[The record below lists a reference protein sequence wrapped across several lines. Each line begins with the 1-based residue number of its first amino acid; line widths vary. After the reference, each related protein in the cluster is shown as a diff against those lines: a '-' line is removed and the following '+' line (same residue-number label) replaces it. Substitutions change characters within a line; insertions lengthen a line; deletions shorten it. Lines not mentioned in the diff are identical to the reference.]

1 MFAQPLPLFFM
12 KKRII
17 SFILL
22 IILLL
27 TLSIDAFAAEATTIV
42 FTEQG
47 LQTGSYDKII
57 SASITLGEDEDFSST
72 YSTIYLVTA
81 TNADV
86 KFQNN
91 ASRYFDWA
99 EYKFLSADAEDMW
112 TVGTTYSVNDSALN
126 GVSVTKDQL
135 KAAGIPDE
143 AYDTSCSAFYLI
155 GFDGSYV
162 NSGIDF
168 AVLVQ
173 VKAES
178 TTIPFTEQGL
188 QTGSYDKIISASVTL
203 GEDEDFASTYSTI
216 YLVTATNADVKFQN
230 NASRYFDWAEYKFL
244 SADAEDMW
252 TVGTTYSVNDSA
264 LNGVSVTK
272 DQLKAA
278 GIPDEAY
285 DTSCSAFYLIGF
297 DGSYVNSGI
306 DFAVLVQVKGAA
318 TSLTDA
324 QKKPLTDLLA
334 TVADGNDKYV
344 QSGDRYNGKPADT
357 ITSKNGSFWA
367 EFTAVNGP
375 RAKAQKALQDAKTE
389 ADITAAVA
397 ELQAAISKLIPASQ
411 LNATYLYETLQQ
423 YNYGEEYLENC
434 TVPSAQGFRAVRS
447 EAQNYFDTLF
457 NSDGSATGVNIAANQ
472 KTADDYADALKNYT
486 LVFNDQVDEAKVNL
500 RTIQALAKR
509 YAMTENSGKY
519 TGESWTAFET
529 ARKAATDYAAA
540 HSVSEYISDAE
551 VKQYAALTR
560 EFLSAAY
567 GLTSASDTVTVTF
580 SYTDDLHLRVPNPN
594 DPYNQMVDPVG
605 NKPQIQTVTL
615 NRGATLADLWTKTG
629 YKPSRSYYGVSEYS
643 VWHTFVNGTMLYGV
657 TPGAKQDLA
666 DDSYVLKD
674 GDKIQL
680 THMDWPSYTFN
691 YIYRAAVDWTSM
703 TNSLAALRFKETGA
717 QNVGAG
723 EEATLTVE
731 RTSAHLWTYTGSY
744 NPYEGATIAAYGP
757 QNKDGSYPDTPILS
771 ETTSDASG
779 SVSFKLYQEGKYLV
793 TAYDARANDEDSAIF
808 YSGTVAA
815 PYLELTV
822 GDATQPD
829 AVRAELKAALDK
841 VYNAYPKKIFGD
853 DTWAE
858 IEAAYKVAVATL
870 NDSTATTG
878 EAYLAQQAAIRTI
891 QSKQTE
897 TIQANKTALET
908 FRTNL
913 NKLPDDVN
921 KITASASVK
930 EAATT
935 LIQCYT
941 SMNSYQRSQLTNS
954 EKAKYDKIKA
964 YMDEKGEK
972 LPEAEKYKLTLNT
985 VVRGGTEEDTEA
997 INAMIANLRNNPAK
1011 MDRAEG
1017 GKYDRTQAINIVTPY
1032 TFGAYDG
1039 KTELFSKTFSET
1051 DPLIPVRIYTG
1062 VDYAAYFQTRNAN
1075 GTYTTASTRWSI
1087 SDEDLSIVLTREG
1100 TNTTPGVYGTEG
1112 HLTVKIGDTE
1122 YEVKSITY
1130 EGISRSDVISGTQ
1143 RVYDDSGYKGKSTEV
1158 VNVDIPD
1165 AYLGFAMPYND
1176 VTVTITWG
1184 PVESDSAKLE
1194 TARKTATNVVKAKYN
1209 ALVAANEY
1217 DAEHRDE
1224 LDAALATGLT
1234 EIKNATSESDV
1245 IAARKKAVSAME
1257 KVPTIGSS
1265 SESGKVG
1272 EHYPYSGSEVVG
1284 RVHVIVENTTYLDES
1299 LPDSLKKT
1307 IVKGYY
1313 DLTKDDSMMTVALK
1327 ALEGA
1332 GCTWNRGGYDYG
1344 TTYLASVEKDGGTL
1358 AEFTGGPNS
1367 GWMGTKNDWFVNA
1380 SFSEFRYQ
1388 NGGLA
1393 DGDEIHLMYT
1403 TKLGADIG
1411 GTWSGTDTSL
1421 QSLIVS
1427 GAELSPAFSGSTTN
1441 YVLTI
1446 PDEATGVTVRFTA
1459 ANKNYQARMYL
1470 NSYKDENSRYMSGDM
1485 LSVTSGD
1492 VIYVGVGERAWGSM
1506 NNGGTA
1512 TKYTIQVVKSGD
1524 AKELVEIIDDL
1535 PAASRLTLDDART
1548 VRMARSLFDALDPA
1562 AQATF
1567 KKDHKAQY
1575 NKLAACEKVI
1585 DDMAAADA
1593 VTTAANN
1600 LPSKPNLRDKA
1611 TFYAAKV
1618 ALDALTADQK
1628 QYLTAET
1635 ISVINQA
1642 YEQVLEMDLN
1652 HVQWLIDEL
1661 PDEDKVTLADKKQ
1674 IDAAKAAYD
1683 ALPDQTGVDA
1693 TRLGKAIAALK
1704 KLEQGGSG
1712 EDTGYS
1718 EYLKKALANIKKKV
1732 PTPTIGSSSGE
1743 WAVLALARGNADVL
1757 NSYYDGYYDRV
1768 VAYVRDNIS
1777 SGKLNADK
1785 STDNA
1790 RIALALTAIGEDPT
1804 SVGGHNL
1811 LTALDDVTYDLKQ
1824 GINGP
1829 IWALIAL
1836 DSKNY
1841 TSSSRDQLIKAILD
1855 GRTND
1860 GGWALDGNATDVDM
1874 TAMAIQALAPYYNKS
1889 NETVKDAVD
1898 TALAWLSTK
1907 QSSDGGFS
1915 SWGKANAESCAQ
1927 VIVALSALNIDAD
1940 TDSRF
1945 VKNGHSALEN
1955 LLTFE
1960 QADGSFFHVSDGSD
1974 GNNQMTSEQGTYALV
1989 AYDRFK
1995 TGKNSLYNMTDAVK
2009 RADASAQEVIDM
2021 INQIGYVDES
2031 SYTAIAEA
2039 RNAYDE
2045 LSTEDQAKVT
2055 NYSTLTAAETSY
2067 KAILKQKQTDQ
2078 YKALKAHYDDLLN
2091 DKTKKYGTA
2100 AKKKL
2105 ASILQQA
2112 QTDMNSAVSCE
2123 RVTDIYEKAI
2133 ADLDAVKPGDIEV
2146 TFRLI
2151 GALEATQDVDLTTD
2165 SYLPEYVT
2173 WVPTKTY
2180 ALQENATVYD
2190 LFTEAM
2196 SDAGLRYIGA
2206 ENNYV
2211 STIYAPSC
2219 LGGYALSEF
2228 TNGKKSGWMYTV
2240 NGKHP
2245 NQGLKNWTLNDG
2257 DVVIWHYVND
2267 YSCEVADWFNDSQYP
2282 SLGDGSYY
2290 NSWLRARD
2298 ITPEQYVQQLLAKI
2312 LTVGKH
2318 GTVEPKLT
2326 FQHIGKSVT
2335 FTFKPDTGYKVKDV
2349 KVNGKSVGAVKTYT
2363 IDKLTVSTRIEVEFT
2378 DESLPF
2384 TDVRESDWF
2393 YDDVVFAYENGLF
2406 SGTSD
2411 TTFSP
2416 NTSMTRAMLVTV
2428 LYRLEGQPAVNGRS
2442 GFSDVQ
2448 YNGYY
2453 EDAVT
2458 WAADNG
2464 IVNGTSTSTFSPN
2477 VNVTREQMA
2486 AILYRYAQYKKYNTA
2501 ASSSLNSFSDHT
2513 SVSGYAVAS
2522 LQWSVAEKLVN
2533 GSNGKLMPTGNAS
2546 RAQVAAILHRFAENV
2561 AKTTK

>member
-1 MFAQPLPLFFM
+1 MQKTKKVLSFLLCIAIICGMFSLPVFADNMSNIKVFASGEELSVQVIGTANFVEAETPYTLYYAKAPFGTTQITVSLESGWFVPETCFGGTVEDDSVSLENAVENDALAEVIEGMSGDGLINITDASLIASSDVISDLIYFSNEEFEGAPLD
-12 KKRII
+12 
-17 SFILL
+17 ILL
-22 IILLL
+22 IQ
-27 TLSIDAFAAEATTIV
+27 V
-42 FTEQG
+42 
-47 LQTGSYDKII
+47 
-57 SASITLGEDEDFSST
+57 ST
-72 YSTIYLVTA
+72 
-81 TNADV
+81 
-86 KFQNN
+86 
-91 ASRYFDWA
+91 
-99 EYKFLSADAEDMW
+99 
-112 TVGTTYSVNDSALN
+112 
-126 GVSVTKDQL
+126 
-135 KAAGIPDE
+135 
-143 AYDTSCSAFYLI
+143 
-155 GFDGSYV
+155 V
-162 NSGIDF
+162 NSGGN
-168 AVLVQ
+168 VLDDTKKAPLSNLLET
-173 VKAES
+173 VK
-178 TTIPFTEQGL
+178 
-188 QTGSYDKIISASVTL
+188 
-203 GEDEDFASTYSTI
+203 
-216 YLVTATNADVKFQN
+216 
-230 NASRYFDWAEYKFL
+230 
-244 SADAEDMW
+244 
-252 TVGTTYSVNDSA
+252 
-264 LNGVSVTK
+264 
-272 DQLKAA
+272 
-278 GIPDEAY
+278 
-285 DTSCSAFYLIGF
+285 
-297 DGSYVNSGI
+297 
-306 DFAVLVQVKGAA
+306 
-318 TSLTDA
+318 
-324 QKKPLTDLLA
+324 
-334 TVADGNDKYV
+334 DGNSNYYLTN
-344 QSGDRYNGKPADT
+344 DRYNGKESDT
-357 ITSKNGSFWA
+357 ISSKNGSFWA
-367 EFTAVNGP
+367 AFTAANGP
-375 RAKAQKALQDAKTE
+375 RSKAQNILDTATTE
-389 ADITAAVA
+389 DQITAAVA
-397 ELQAAISKLIPASQ
+397 ELETAISKLIPTSQ

-423 YNYGEEYLENC
+423 YNYGEEHLENC

-457 NSDGSATGVNIAANQ
+457 NSDGSATSVNIAANQ

-509 YAMTENSGKY
+509 YAMTENGGKY
-519 TGESWTAFET
+519 TEESWTAFEA
-529 ARKAATDYAAA
+529 AREAATDYAAK

-560 EFLSAAY
+560 NFLSAAY

-615 NRGATLADLWTKTG
+615 DRGATLADLWTTTG

-744 NPYEGATIAAYGP
+744 SPYEGATIAAYGP
-757 QNKDGSYPDTPILS
+757 QNEDGSYPETPILS

-858 IEAAYKVAVATL
+858 IEAAYKAAVATL

-954 EKAKYDKIKA
+954 EKAKYDKIKT
-964 YMDEKGEK
+964 YMDANGAS
-972 LPEAEKYKLTLNT
+972 LPKAETYKLTLN
-985 VVRGGTEEDTEA
+985 VVGDSDESTA
-997 INAMIANLRNNPAK
+997 ALNAMIDDLRNNPAK

-1017 GKYDRTQAINIVTPY
+1017 GKHDHTQAINIVTPY

-1039 KTELFSKTFSET
+1039 KTELFAKTFSET
-1051 DPLIPVRIYTG
+1051 DPLTPVRIYTG
-1062 VDYAAYFQTRNAN
+1062 VDYAAYFQTRNAK
-1075 GTYTTASTRWSI
+1075 GKYTPESATWSI
-1087 SDEDLSIVLTREG
+1087 SDEDLSIVLTLEG

-1112 HLTVKIGDTE
+1112 HLTVKIGETE

-1184 PVESDSAKLE
+1184 PVESDTEKLTKAKE
-1194 TARKTATNVVKAKYN
+1194 TATNIVNAKYN
-1209 ALVAANEY
+1209 ALVAANKY
-1217 DAEHRDE
+1217 DAEHRAE
-1224 LDAALATGLT
+1224 LDAALAAGLT
-1234 EIKNATSESDV
+1234 EIKNATTEADV

-1265 SESGKVG
+1265 AESGKVG
-1272 EHYPYSGSEVVG
+1272 ENFTKLYPDARTVG

-1299 LPDSLKKT
+1299 LPDSWKNP
-1307 IVKGYY
+1307 IVDGYY
-1313 DLTKDDSMMTVALK
+1313 DLTDCDSMMTVALK

-1332 GCTWNRGGYDYG
+1332 GYTWNRGGYDYG
-1344 TTYLASVEKDGGTL
+1344 TTYLASVEKDGYTL

-1380 SFSEFRYQ
+1380 SFSDFRYT

-1421 QSLIVS
+1421 QSMTVN
-1427 GAELSPAFSGSTTN
+1427 GGTELSPAFSSTTTS

-1446 PDEATGVTVRFTA
+1446 PEETTGVTVRFSA

-1548 VRMARSLFDALDPA
+1548 VRMARSLFDALDAA

-1567 KKDHKAQY
+1567 KTDHEAQY

-1585 DDMAAADA
+1585 DDMTAADA
-1593 VTTAANN
+1593 VTTAANKLPDPDN
-1600 LPSKPNLRDKA
+1600 LTLRDKE
-1611 TFYAAKV
+1611 TVYAAKA
-1618 ALDALTADQK
+1618 ALNALTADQE
-1628 QYLTAET
+1628 QYLTSET
-1635 ISVINQA
+1635 ISVIDQCYTRMLQMERNYVIQ
-1642 YEQVLEMDLN
+1642 
-1652 HVQWLIDEL
+1652 LIDNL
-1661 PDEDKVTLADKKQ
+1661 PDESAVTLADKKQ
-1674 IDAAKAAYD
+1674 INAAKAAYD
-1683 ALPDQTGVDA
+1683 ALPDKNGVDA
-1693 TRLGKAIAALK
+1693 TKLTKALAALE

-1712 EDTGYS
+1712 EDTGYK

-1855 GRTND
+1855 NRTSE

-1889 NETVKDAVD
+1889 NETVKAAVD
-1898 TALAWLSTK
+1898 TALTWLSTK

-1915 SWGKANAESCAQ
+1915 SWGNANAESCAQ

-1960 QADGSFFHVSDGSD
+1960 QADGSFLHTLPGSD
-1974 GNNQMTSEQGTYALV
+1974 KDNNQMSSEQGTYALV

-2021 INQIGYVDES
+2021 IDSIGEVNEY
-2031 SYTAIAEA
+2031 SYDAIAEA
-2039 RNAYDE
+2039 RSAYTK
-2045 LSTEDQAKVT
+2045 LSSADKEKVKAT
-2055 NYSTLTAAETSY
+2055 NYKTLTAAEDAY
-2067 KAILKQKQTDQ
+2067 KAILREKQSERYTE
-2078 YKALKAHYDDLLN
+2078 LKAHYDELLS

-2105 ASILQQA
+2105 LSVLQTA
-2112 QTDMNSAVSCE
+2112 QRDMNAAVSCE
-2123 RVTDIYEKAI
+2123 RVEEIFQKAMS
-2133 ADLDAVKPGDIEV
+2133 DLDAVKPGDIEV

-2206 ENNYV
+2206 ESNYV

-2219 LGGYALSEF
+2219 LGGYTLSEF

-2240 NGKHP
+2240 NGTHP
-2245 NQGLKNWTLNDG
+2245 NQGLKNWTLNDN
-2257 DVVIWHYVND
+2257 DVVVWHYVND
-2267 YSCEVADWFNDSQYP
+2267 YSHEVADWFNDPNYP
-2282 SLGDGSYY
+2282 SLGNGTYY
-2290 NSWLRARD
+2290 NGWLRAAD
-2298 ITPEQYVQQLLAKI
+2298 ISPEQYVNELLGKI
-2312 LTVGKH
+2312 LKVGKN

-2378 DESLPF
+2378 NGKLPF

-2393 YDDVVFAYENGLF
+2393 YEDVAFAYENGLF
-2406 SGTSD
+2406 AGTSD

-2416 NTSMTRAMLVTV
+2416 NASMTRAMLVTV

-2464 IVNGTSTSTFSPN
+2464 IVNGTSTTTFSPN
-2477 VNVTREQMA
+2477 ANVTREQMA
-2486 AILYRYAQYKKYNTA
+2486 AILYRYAQHKKYNTA
-2501 ASSSLNSFSDHT
+2501 ASSGLNGFTDHA
-2513 SVSGYAVAS
+2513 SVSGYAAAS
-2522 LQWSVAEKLVN
+2522 LEWAVAEKLVN
-2533 GSNGKLMPTGNAS
+2533 GSAGKLMPTGNAT
-2546 RAQVAAILHRFAENV
+2546 RAQVAAILHRFVENV
-2561 AKTTK
+2561 ATTK

>member
-1 MFAQPLPLFFM
+1 M
-12 KKRII
+12 
-17 SFILL
+17 L
-22 IILLL
+22 IIC
-27 TLSIDAFAAEATTIV
+27 LSLQVYAATETIEFGRDTV
-42 FTEQG
+42 N
-47 LQTGSYDKII
+47 SYDIKLTDQSLSCVTKSETI
-57 SASITLGEDEDFSST
+57 SIKTVYIKTIENDDVQFKSTLRLTTSNYGFLNQASTVTLTKTTAKQPKDLAGIS
-72 YSTIYLVTA
+72 VTA
-81 TNADV
+81 NDLIV
-86 KFQNN
+86 KG
-91 ASRYFDWA
+91 
-99 EYKFLSADAEDMW
+99 LSAD
-112 TVGTTYSVNDSALN
+112 S
-126 GVSVTKDQL
+126 
-135 KAAGIPDE
+135 
-143 AYDTSCSAFYLI
+143 
-155 GFDGSYV
+155 
-162 NSGIDF
+162 
-168 AVLVQ
+168 
-173 VKAES
+173 
-178 TTIPFTEQGL
+178 
-188 QTGSYDKIISASVTL
+188 
-203 GEDEDFASTYSTI
+203 FASTYPKFYFI
-216 YLVTATNADVKFQN
+216 GVRGKDVDNF
-230 NASRYFDWAEYKFL
+230 
-244 SADAEDMW
+244 
-252 TVGTTYSVNDSA
+252 
-264 LNGVSVTK
+264 
-272 DQLKAA
+272 
-278 GIPDEAY
+278 GI
-285 DTSCSAFYLIGF
+285 LI
-297 DGSYVNSGI
+297 
-306 DFAVLVQVKGAA
+306 QVKN
-318 TSLTDA
+318 TSTEPSLTDA

-367 EFTAVNGP
+367 EFTAANGP
-375 RAKAQKALQDAKTE
+375 RAKAQKALHDAKTD

-397 ELQAAISKLIPASQ
+397 ELKTAISKLIPTSQ

-447 EAQNYFDTLF
+447 EAQNYFNTLF

-472 KTADDYADALKNYT
+472 KTTDDYADALKNYT

-509 YAMTENSGKY
+509 YAMTENGGKY
-519 TGESWTAFET
+519 TEESWTAFEA
-529 ARKAATDYAAA
+529 ARKAATDYAAK

-560 EFLSAAY
+560 NFLSAAY

-615 NRGATLADLWTKTG
+615 DRGATLADLWTTTG

-674 GDKIQL
+674 GDEIQL
-680 THMDWPSYTFN
+680 SHMDWPSYTFN
-691 YIYRAAVDWTSM
+691 YIYRAAVDWTNM
-703 TNSLAALRFKETGA
+703 TSSLAALRFKETGA

-744 NPYEGATIAAYGP
+744 SPYEGATIAAYGP
-757 QNKDGSYPDTPILS
+757 QNTDGSYPDTPILS

-779 SVSFKLYQEGKYLV
+779 SVSFKLYQEGKYLI

-858 IEAAYKVAVATL
+858 IESAYKAAVATL
-870 NDSTATTG
+870 NDSSASTG

-972 LPEAEKYKLTLNT
+972 LPEAETYELTLN
-985 VVRGGTEEDTEA
+985 VVGDSDESIA
-997 INAMIANLRNNPAK
+997 ALNAMIDDLRNNPAK

-1017 GKYDRTQAINIVTPY
+1017 GKHDHTQAINIVTPY

-1051 DPLIPVRIYTG
+1051 DPLTPVRIYTG
-1062 VDYAAYFQTRNAN
+1062 VDYAAYFQTRNAK
-1075 GTYTTASTRWSI
+1075 GTYTTESTRWSI

-1112 HLTVKIGDTE
+1112 HLTIKIGETE

-1184 PVESDSAKLE
+1184 PVESDTEKLTKAKE
-1194 TARKTATNVVKAKYN
+1194 TATNIVNAKYN

-1217 DAEHRDE
+1217 DTEHQAE
-1224 LDAALATGLT
+1224 LDAALANGLK
-1234 EIKNATSESDV
+1234 EIESATIEADV

-1611 TFYAAKV
+1611 TFYAAKA

-2031 SYTAIAEA
+2031 SYNAIAEA
-2039 RNAYDE
+2039 RNAYNK
-2045 LSTEDQAKVT
+2045 LSAADKEKVT
-2055 NYSTLTAAETSY
+2055 NYNTLTAAETSY

-2112 QTDMNSAVSCE
+2112 QTDMNAAESCE
-2123 RVTDIYEKAI
+2123 RVTAIYEKAI
-2133 ADLDAVKPGDIEV
+2133 TDLDAVKPGDIEV

-2173 WVPTKTY
+2173 WVPTTTY

-2206 ENNYV
+2206 ESNYV

-2240 NGKHP
+2240 NGTHP
-2245 NQGLKNWTLNDG
+2245 NQGLKNWTLKDG

-2267 YSCEVADWFNDSQYP
+2267 YSHEVADWFNDPNYP
-2282 SLGDGSYY
+2282 SLGNGTYY
-2290 NSWLRARD
+2290 NGWLRAAD
-2298 ITPEQYVQQLLAKI
+2298 IRPEQYVNELLGKI
-2312 LTVGKH
+2312 LKVGKN

-2378 DESLPF
+2378 AGKLPF
-2384 TDVRESDWF
+2384 TDVHETDWF
-2393 YDDVVFAYENGLF
+2393 YNDVLFVYEEGLF
-2406 SGTSD
+2406 AGTSD

-2416 NTSMTRAMLVTV
+2416 NAAMTRAMLVTV
-2428 LYRLEGQPAVNGRS
+2428 LYRLEGEPAVSGRS
-2442 GFSDVQ
+2442 GFSDVTF
-2448 YNGYY
+2448 NSYY

-2464 IVNGTSTSTFSPN
+2464 IVNGTSITTFSPN
-2477 VNVTREQMA
+2477 ANVTREQMA

-2501 ASSSLNSFSDHT
+2501 ASSSLNGFTDQA
-2513 SVSGYAVAS
+2513 SVSGYATAS
-2522 LQWSVAEKLVN
+2522 LEWAVAEKLVN
-2533 GSNGKLMPTGNAS
+2533 GSAGKLMPTGNAT
-2546 RAQVAAILHRFAENV
+2546 RAQVAAILHRFVENV
-2561 AKTTK
+2561 ATSK

>member
-1 MFAQPLPLFFM
+1 MFSLPVFADNMSNIKVFASGEELSVQVIGTANFVEAETPYTLYYAKAPFGTTQITVSLESGWFVPETCFGGTVEDDSVSLENAVENDALAEVIEGMSGDGLINITDASLIASSDVISDLIYFSNEEFEGAPLD
-12 KKRII
+12 
-17 SFILL
+17 ILL
-22 IILLL
+22 IQ
-27 TLSIDAFAAEATTIV
+27 V
-42 FTEQG
+42 
-47 LQTGSYDKII
+47 
-57 SASITLGEDEDFSST
+57 ST
-72 YSTIYLVTA
+72 
-81 TNADV
+81 
-86 KFQNN
+86 
-91 ASRYFDWA
+91 
-99 EYKFLSADAEDMW
+99 
-112 TVGTTYSVNDSALN
+112 
-126 GVSVTKDQL
+126 
-135 KAAGIPDE
+135 
-143 AYDTSCSAFYLI
+143 
-155 GFDGSYV
+155 V
-162 NSGIDF
+162 NSGGN
-168 AVLVQ
+168 VLDDTKKAPLSNLLET
-173 VKAES
+173 VK
-178 TTIPFTEQGL
+178 
-188 QTGSYDKIISASVTL
+188 
-203 GEDEDFASTYSTI
+203 
-216 YLVTATNADVKFQN
+216 
-230 NASRYFDWAEYKFL
+230 
-244 SADAEDMW
+244 
-252 TVGTTYSVNDSA
+252 
-264 LNGVSVTK
+264 
-272 DQLKAA
+272 
-278 GIPDEAY
+278 
-285 DTSCSAFYLIGF
+285 
-297 DGSYVNSGI
+297 
-306 DFAVLVQVKGAA
+306 
-318 TSLTDA
+318 
-324 QKKPLTDLLA
+324 
-334 TVADGNDKYV
+334 DGNSNYYLTN
-344 QSGDRYNGKPADT
+344 DRYNGKESDT
-357 ITSKNGSFWA
+357 ISSKNGSFWA
-367 EFTAVNGP
+367 AFTAANGP
-375 RAKAQKALQDAKTE
+375 RSKAQNILDTATTE
-389 ADITAAVA
+389 DQITAAVA
-397 ELQAAISKLIPASQ
+397 ELETAISKLIPTSQ

-457 NSDGSATGVNIAANQ
+457 NSDGSATSVNIAANQ

-509 YAMTENSGKY
+509 YAMTENGGKY
-519 TGESWTAFET
+519 TEESWTAFEA
-529 ARKAATDYAAA
+529 AREAATDYAAK

-560 EFLSAAY
+560 NFLSAAY

-615 NRGATLADLWTKTG
+615 DRGATLADLWTKTG

-643 VWHTFVNGTMLYGV
+643 VWHTFVNGTMFYGV

-723 EEATLTVE
+723 EAATLTVE

-744 NPYEGATIAAYGP
+744 SPYEGATIAAYGP
-757 QNKDGSYPDTPILS
+757 QNTDGSYPDTPILS

-793 TAYDARANDEDSAIF
+793 TAYDARANDEDSALF

-815 PYLELTV
+815 PYLELKV
-822 GDATQPD
+822 GVAEQPD
-829 AVRAELKAALDK
+829 AVRAELKAKLDA

-858 IEAAYKVAVATL
+858 IEAAYKAAVATL

-954 EKAKYDKIKA
+954 EKAKYDKIKV

-972 LPEAEKYKLTLNT
+972 LPEAETYELTLN
-985 VVRGGTEEDTEA
+985 VVGDSDESTA
-997 INAMIANLRNNPAK
+997 ALNAMIDDLRNNPAK

-1017 GKYDRTQAINIVTPY
+1017 GKHDHTQAINIVTPY

-1051 DPLIPVRIYTG
+1051 DPLTPVRIYTG
-1062 VDYAAYFQTRNAN
+1062 VDYAAYFQTRNAK
-1075 GTYTTASTRWSI
+1075 GTYPTESAAWSI
-1087 SDEDLSIVLTREG
+1087 SDEDLSIVLTLEG
-1100 TNTTPGVYGTEG
+1100 TTSRPGEYSTEG
-1112 HLTVKIGDTE
+1112 NLTVKIGNTE

-1143 RVYDDSGYKGKSTEV
+1143 RVYDDSGYKGKSSDV

-1184 PVESDSAKLE
+1184 PVESDSAKLA

-1209 ALVAANEY
+1209 ALVAANKY
-1217 DAEHRDE
+1217 DEEHRDE
-1224 LDAALATGLT
+1224 LDAALANGLKEIESAAT
-1234 EIKNATSESDV
+1234 EADV

-1257 KVPTIGSS
+1257 KVPTIGQS
-1265 SESGKVG
+1265 SETGKVG
-1272 EHYPYSGSEVVG
+1272 ENFKTLFPNAKNVG
-1284 RVHVIVENTTYLDES
+1284 RVHVIVENKTYLDES
-1299 LPDSLKKT
+1299 LPASLKNT
-1307 IVKGYY
+1307 IIDGYY
-1313 DLTKDDSMMTVALK
+1313 DLTDYDSMMTVALK

-1332 GCTWNRGGYDYG
+1332 GYTWNRRGYDYG

-1380 SFSEFRYQ
+1380 SFSDFRYT

-1421 QSLIVS
+1421 QSMTVN
-1427 GAELSPAFSGSTTN
+1427 GGTELSPAFSSTTTS

-1446 PDEATGVTVRFTA
+1446 PEETTGVTVRFSA

-1485 LSVTSGD
+1485 LSVSSGD

-1548 VRMARSLFDALDPA
+1548 VRMARSLFDALDA
-1562 AQATF
+1562 AAKATF
-1567 KKDHKAQY
+1567 KTDHEAQY

-1585 DDMAAADA
+1585 DDMTAADA

-1611 TFYAAKV
+1611 TFYAAKA
-1618 ALDALTADQK
+1618 ALDALTADQE

-1635 ISVINQA
+1635 ISVIDQA
-1642 YEQVLEMDLN
+1642 YEQVLGMDQN

-1661 PDEDKVTLADKKQ
+1661 PPEDKVTLADKKQ
-1674 IDAAKAAYD
+1674 INAAKAAYD
-1683 ALPDQTGVDA
+1683 ALPDKTGIDA
-1693 TRLGKAIAALK
+1693 TKLEQAVEALK

-1718 EYLKKALANIKKKV
+1718 EYLNKALANIKKTV
-1732 PTPTIGSSSGE
+1732 PTPQVGSVSGE
-1743 WAVLALARGNADVL
+1743 WAVLGLARGNANVT
-1757 NSYYDGYYDRV
+1757 NSYYDSYYDRV
-1768 VAYVRDNIS
+1768 VAYVKANIKSGEKLDNT
-1777 SGKLNADK
+1777 K
-1785 STDNA
+1785 STEHS
-1790 RIALALTAIGEDPT
+1790 RIILALTAIGEDPT

-1811 LTALDDVTYDLKQ
+1811 LTALNDLDYVKKQ
-1824 GINGP
+1824 GSNGP
-1829 IWALIAL
+1829 IWALLAV
-1836 DSKNY
+1836 DSGNY
-1841 TSSSRDQLIKAILD
+1841 EYAKREQLIEAILAD
-1855 GRTND
+1855 RVGNGWSLD
-1860 GGWALDGNATDVDM
+1860 GGTADTDM
-1874 TAMAIQALAPYYNKS
+1874 TAMALQALAPYNDEEHPEVKS
-1889 NETVKDAVD
+1889 AIEA
-1898 TALAWLSTK
+1898 ALTLLSGM
-1907 QSSDGGFS
+1907 QQNDGGFAS
-1915 SWGKANAESCAQ
+1915 FGTANSESAAQ
-1927 VIVALSALNIDAD
+1927 VVVALSALGLDAN
-1940 TDSRF
+1940 TDSSF
-1945 VKNGHSALEN
+1945 VKNGYSVLEN
-1955 LLTFE
+1955 LLSYAQE
-1960 QADGSFFHVSDGSD
+1960 DGSFLHLSDGSS
-1974 GNNQMTSEQGTYALV
+1974 GNNQMAAEQGTYALV
-1989 AYDRFK
+1989 AYDRHVK
-1995 TGKNSLYNMTDAVK
+1995 GKHSLYDMTDVVK
-2009 RADASAQEVIDM
+2009 REDASAQEVIDM
-2021 INQIGYVDES
+2021 IDSIDEVNEY
-2031 SYTAIAEA
+2031 SYDAIAEA
-2039 RNAYDE
+2039 RNAYNK
-2045 LSTEDQAKVT
+2045 LSAADKAKVT
-2055 NYSTLTAAETSY
+2055 NYNTLTAAEDAY
-2067 KAILKQKQTDQ
+2067 KAILSEKQTER
-2078 YKALKAHYDDLLN
+2078 YKELKAHYDELLR
-2091 DKTKKYGTA
+2091 DKTKKYGNA

-2105 ASILQQA
+2105 QSILQTA
-2112 QTDMNSAVSCE
+2112 QRDMNAAVSCE
-2123 RVTDIYEKAI
+2123 RVEEIFQKAMS
-2133 ADLDAVKPGDIEV
+2133 DLDAVKPGDIEV

-2151 GALEATQDVDLTTD
+2151 GALEATQDVDLTKD

-2206 ENNYV
+2206 ESNYV

-2245 NQGLKNWTLNDG
+2245 NQGLKNWTLNDN
-2257 DVVIWHYVND
+2257 DVVVWHYVND
-2267 YSCEVADWFNDSQYP
+2267 YSHEVADWFNDPNYP
-2282 SLGDGSYY
+2282 SLGNGTYY
-2290 NSWLRARD
+2290 NGWLRAAD
-2298 ITPEQYVQQLLAKI
+2298 ISPEQYVNELLGKI
-2312 LTVGKH
+2312 LKVGKN

-2378 DESLPF
+2378 NGKLPF
-2384 TDVRESDWF
+2384 TDVLTSDWF
-2393 YDDVVFAYENGLF
+2393 YEDVAFAYENGLF
-2406 SGTSD
+2406 AGTSD

-2416 NTSMTRAMLVTV
+2416 NASMTRAMLVTV

-2464 IVNGTSTSTFSPN
+2464 IVNGTSTTTFSPN
-2477 VNVTREQMA
+2477 ANVTREQMA
-2486 AILYRYAQYKKYNTA
+2486 AILYRYAQHKKYNTA
-2501 ASSSLNSFSDHT
+2501 ASSGLNGFTDHA
-2513 SVSGYAVAS
+2513 SVSGYAAAS
-2522 LQWSVAEKLVN
+2522 LEWAVAEKLVN
-2533 GSNGKLMPTGNAS
+2533 GSAGKLMPTGNAT
-2546 RAQVAAILHRFAENV
+2546 RAQVAAILHRFVENV

>member
-1 MFAQPLPLFFM
+1 MFSLPVFADNMSNIKVFASGEELSVQVIGTANFVEAETPYTLYYAKAPFGTTQITVSLESGWFVPETCFGGTVEDDSVSLENAVENDALAEVIEGMSGDGLINITDASLIASSDVISDLIYFSNEEFEGAPLD
-12 KKRII
+12 
-17 SFILL
+17 ILL
-22 IILLL
+22 IQ
-27 TLSIDAFAAEATTIV
+27 V
-42 FTEQG
+42 
-47 LQTGSYDKII
+47 
-57 SASITLGEDEDFSST
+57 ST
-72 YSTIYLVTA
+72 
-81 TNADV
+81 
-86 KFQNN
+86 
-91 ASRYFDWA
+91 
-99 EYKFLSADAEDMW
+99 
-112 TVGTTYSVNDSALN
+112 
-126 GVSVTKDQL
+126 
-135 KAAGIPDE
+135 
-143 AYDTSCSAFYLI
+143 
-155 GFDGSYV
+155 V
-162 NSGIDF
+162 NSGGN
-168 AVLVQ
+168 VLDDTKKAPLSNLLET
-173 VKAES
+173 VK
-178 TTIPFTEQGL
+178 
-188 QTGSYDKIISASVTL
+188 
-203 GEDEDFASTYSTI
+203 
-216 YLVTATNADVKFQN
+216 
-230 NASRYFDWAEYKFL
+230 
-244 SADAEDMW
+244 
-252 TVGTTYSVNDSA
+252 
-264 LNGVSVTK
+264 
-272 DQLKAA
+272 
-278 GIPDEAY
+278 
-285 DTSCSAFYLIGF
+285 
-297 DGSYVNSGI
+297 
-306 DFAVLVQVKGAA
+306 
-318 TSLTDA
+318 
-324 QKKPLTDLLA
+324 
-334 TVADGNDKYV
+334 DGNSNYYLTN
-344 QSGDRYNGKPADT
+344 DRYNGKESDT
-357 ITSKNGSFWA
+357 ISSKNGSFWA
-367 EFTAVNGP
+367 AFTAANGP
-375 RAKAQKALQDAKTE
+375 RSKAQNILDTATTE
-389 ADITAAVA
+389 DQITAAVA
-397 ELQAAISKLIPASQ
+397 ELETAISKLIPTSQ
-411 LNATYLYETLQQ
+411 LNATYLYETVQWANGYTDEALDAYTSPSVKTFLAARSAAQR
-423 YNYGEEYLENC
+423 YLD
-434 TVPSAQGFRAVRS
+434 S
-447 EAQNYFDTLF
+447 LF
-457 NSDGSATGVNIAANQ
+457 NADGSAKEDVNIVANQ
-472 KTADDYADALKNYT
+472 QTADDYADALKNSG
-486 LVFNDQVDEAKVNL
+486 LVSKDSVEESKVNL
-500 RTIQALAKR
+500 RTIQALAKK
-509 YAMTENSGKY
+509 YSMTENGGKY
-519 TGESWTAFET
+519 TDESWTAFEN
-529 ARKAATDYAAA
+529 ARKAAVDYAANYQ
-540 HSVSEYISDAE
+540 VSENMSSDDT
-551 VKQYAALTR
+551 KQYASRTR
-560 EFLSAAY
+560 AFLSAAY
-567 GLTSASDTVTVTF
+567 GLTPVSGDITVTF
-580 SYTDDLHLRVPNPN
+580 SFTDDLHLRVTNIPPAYVKLMK
-594 DPYNQMVDPVG
+594 DPDG
-605 NKPQIQTVTL
+605 DTPQIKTITL
-615 NRGATLADLWTKTG
+615 PAGSTLADLWKQTGCQPGNSYLSKTA
-629 YKPSRSYYGVSEYS
+629 YS
-643 VWHTFVNGTMLYGV
+643 IWYTFVNDTMLYGA
-657 TPGAKQDLA
+657 TPGVNQYFA
-666 DDSYVLKD
+666 DTNYVLKD
-674 GDKIQL
+674 GDEIHL
-680 THMDWPSYTFN
+680 AHMEWPSYTFN
-691 YIYRAAVDWTSM
+691 YIYRDEVNWANM
-703 TNSLAALRFKETGA
+703 TDALSVLRFKETGA
-717 QNVGAG
+717 QNAAAG
-723 EEATLTVE
+723 EETTLTVE

-744 NPYEGATIAAYGP
+744 SAYEGATIAAYGP
-757 QNKDGSYPDTPILS
+757 QNTDGSYPDTPILF

-793 TAYDARANDEDSAIF
+793 TAYDARANDEDAAIF

-815 PYLELTV
+815 PYLELKV
-822 GDATQPD
+822 GVAEQPD

-853 DTWAE
+853 DTWAD
-858 IEAAYKVAVATL
+858 IESAYKAAVATL
-870 NDSTATTG
+870 NDSSASTG

-897 TIQANKTALET
+897 TLQANKTALET

-921 KITASASVK
+921 RITDSASVK

-941 SMNSYQRSQLTNS
+941 SMNSYQRSQITGT
-954 EKAKYDKIKA
+954 EKAKYDKIKT
-964 YMDEKGEK
+964 YMDANGAS
-972 LPEAEKYKLTLNT
+972 LPKAETYELTLN
-985 VVRGGTEEDTEA
+985 VVGDSDESTA
-997 INAMIANLRNNPAK
+997 ALNAMIDDLRSDPAK

-1017 GKYDRTQAINIVTPY
+1017 GKYDHTKAIHIVTPY
-1032 TFGAYDG
+1032 TFGTYDG
-1039 KTELFSKTFSET
+1039 STMLFSDTFSEAE
-1051 DPLIPVRIYTG
+1051 PLTPVRIYSG
-1062 VDYAAYFQTRNAN
+1062 VDYAAYFQTRNAK
-1075 GTYTTASTRWSI
+1075 GTYTTDSAAWSI
-1087 SDEDLSIVLTREG
+1087 SDKDLSIVLTLEG
-1100 TNTTPGVYGTEG
+1100 TISTPGEYGTEG
-1112 HLTVKIGDTE
+1112 NLTVKIGDTE

-1143 RVYDDSGYKGKSTEV
+1143 RVYDDSAYKGKSSDV

-1194 TARKTATNVVKAKYN
+1194 TARKTATNVVNAKYN

-1234 EIKNATSESDV
+1234 EIKNATSEADV

-1299 LPDSLKKT
+1299 LPDSLKNT
-1307 IVKGYY
+1307 IVEGYY

-1332 GCTWNRGGYDYG
+1332 EYTWNREGYDYG
-1344 TTYLASVEKDGGTL
+1344 TTYLASVEKDGYTL

-1380 SFSEFRYQ
+1380 SFSDFRYT

-1427 GAELSPAFSGSTTN
+1427 GAELSPVFSGSTTN

-1446 PDEATGVTVRFTA
+1446 LNEATSVTVRFTA

-1524 AKELVEIIDDL
+1524 AKELAEIIDDL

-1548 VRMARSLFDALDPA
+1548 VRMARSLFDALDAA

-1567 KKDHKAQY
+1567 KTDHEAQY
-1575 NKLAACEKVI
+1575 NKLVACEKVI
-1585 DDMAAADA
+1585 DDMTAADA
-1593 VTTAANN
+1593 VTTAANK
-1600 LPSKPNLRDKA
+1600 LPDPDSLTLRDKE
-1611 TFYAAKV
+1611 TVYAAKA

-1628 QYLTAET
+1628 QYLTSET
-1635 ISVINQA
+1635 ISVIDQC
-1642 YEQVLEMDLN
+1642 YTWMLRTEKY
-1652 HVQWLIDEL
+1652 HVQRLIDDL

-1683 ALPDQTGVDA
+1683 ALPDKTGIDA
-1693 TRLGKAIAALK
+1693 TKLEQAVEALK

-1732 PTPTIGSSSGE
+1732 PTPQVGSTNGE
-1743 WAVLALARGNADVL
+1743 WAVLGLARGNASVT

-1768 VAYVRDNIS
+1768 VAYVKANINS
-1777 SGKLNADK
+1777 KGQLDSNK
-1785 STDNA
+1785 STENS
-1790 RIALALTAIGEDPT
+1790 RIVLALTAIGEDPT
-1804 SVGGHNL
+1804 SVGGRNL
-1811 LTALDDVTYDLKQ
+1811 LTALNDLTYVKKQ
-1824 GINGP
+1824 GSNGP
-1829 IWALIAL
+1829 IWALIAV
-1836 DSKNY
+1836 DSGNY
-1841 TSSSRDQLIKAILD
+1841 EYTKREQLIEAILAD
-1855 GRTND
+1855 RTDD
-1860 GGWALDGNATDVDM
+1860 GGWTYGEGGADADM
-1874 TAMAIQALAPYYNKS
+1874 TAMAIQALAPYNDD
-1889 NETVKDAVD
+1889 EHPTVKSAIS
-1898 TALAWLSTK
+1898 TALKLLSGM
-1907 QSSDGGFS
+1907 QNDDGGFS
-1915 SWGKANAESCAQ
+1915 SMGYRNCESAAQ
-1927 VIVALSALNIDAD
+1927 VVVALSALGLDAN

-1945 VKNGHSALEN
+1945 VKNGHSVLEN
-1955 LLTFE
+1955 LLTYE
-1960 QADGSFFHVSDGSD
+1960 QADGSFWHLIDGS
-1974 GNNQMTSEQGTYALV
+1974 GNANNQMSAEQGTYALV
-1989 AYDRFK
+1989 AYDRYVK
-1995 TGKNSLYNMTDAVK
+1995 NKNSLYDMTDVVK
-2009 RADASAQEVIDM
+2009 REDASAQEVIDM
-2021 INQIGYVDES
+2021 IDSIGEVNEY
-2031 SYTAIAEA
+2031 SYDAIAEA
-2039 RNAYDE
+2039 RNAYNK
-2045 LSTEDQAKVT
+2045 LSAADKAKVT
-2055 NYSTLTAAETSY
+2055 NYNTLTAAEDAY
-2067 KAILKQKQTDQ
+2067 KAILSEKQTER
-2078 YKALKAHYDDLLN
+2078 YKELKAHYDELLS

-2105 ASILQQA
+2105 LSVLQTA
-2112 QTDMNSAVSCE
+2112 QRDMNAAVSCE
-2123 RVTDIYEKAI
+2123 RVEEIFQKAMS
-2133 ADLDAVKPGDIEV
+2133 DLDAVKPGDIEV

-2151 GALEATQDVDLTTD
+2151 GALEATQDVDLTKD

-2206 ENNYV
+2206 ESNYV

-2219 LGGYALSEF
+2219 LGSYALSEF

-2298 ITPEQYVQQLLAKI
+2298 ITPEQYVDELLGKI
-2312 LTVGKH
+2312 LTVGKN

-2326 FQHIGKSVT
+2326 LSHLGKSVT
-2335 FTFKPDTGYKVKDV
+2335 FTFKPDKGYRVKDV
-2349 KVNGKSVGAVKTYT
+2349 KVDGKSVGAVTTYT
-2363 IDKLTVSTRIEVEFT
+2363 VDKLTVSTRIEVTFT
-2378 DESLPF
+2378 NGKLPF

>member
-1 MFAQPLPLFFM
+1 MSNIKVFASGEELSVQVIGTANFVEAETPYTLYYAKAPFGTTQITVSLESGWFVPETCFGGTVEDDSVSLENAVENDALAEVIEGMSGDGLINITDASLIASSDVISDLIYFSNEEFEGAPLD
-12 KKRII
+12 
-17 SFILL
+17 ILL
-22 IILLL
+22 IQ
-27 TLSIDAFAAEATTIV
+27 V
-42 FTEQG
+42 
-47 LQTGSYDKII
+47 
-57 SASITLGEDEDFSST
+57 ST
-72 YSTIYLVTA
+72 
-81 TNADV
+81 
-86 KFQNN
+86 
-91 ASRYFDWA
+91 
-99 EYKFLSADAEDMW
+99 
-112 TVGTTYSVNDSALN
+112 
-126 GVSVTKDQL
+126 
-135 KAAGIPDE
+135 
-143 AYDTSCSAFYLI
+143 
-155 GFDGSYV
+155 V
-162 NSGIDF
+162 NSGGN
-168 AVLVQ
+168 VLDDTKKAPLSNLLET
-173 VKAES
+173 VK
-178 TTIPFTEQGL
+178 
-188 QTGSYDKIISASVTL
+188 
-203 GEDEDFASTYSTI
+203 
-216 YLVTATNADVKFQN
+216 
-230 NASRYFDWAEYKFL
+230 
-244 SADAEDMW
+244 
-252 TVGTTYSVNDSA
+252 
-264 LNGVSVTK
+264 
-272 DQLKAA
+272 
-278 GIPDEAY
+278 
-285 DTSCSAFYLIGF
+285 
-297 DGSYVNSGI
+297 
-306 DFAVLVQVKGAA
+306 
-318 TSLTDA
+318 
-324 QKKPLTDLLA
+324 
-334 TVADGNDKYV
+334 DGNSNYYLTN
-344 QSGDRYNGKPADT
+344 DRYNGKESDT
-357 ITSKNGSFWA
+357 ISSKNGSFWA

-375 RAKAQKALQDAKTE
+375 RAKAQNVLDTATTE
-389 ADITAAVA
+389 DQITAAVA
-397 ELQAAISKLIPASQ
+397 ELETAISKLIPASQ

-447 EAQNYFDTLF
+447 EAQNYFNTLF
-457 NSDGSATGVNIAANQ
+457 NADGSATGVNIALNQ

-509 YAMTENSGKY
+509 YAMTENGGKY
-519 TGESWTAFET
+519 TEESWTAFE
-529 ARKAATDYAAA
+529 AACEAATDYAAK

-567 GLTSASDTVTVTF
+567 RLTSASNTVTVTF

-744 NPYEGATIAAYGP
+744 SPYEGATIAAYGP
-757 QNKDGSYPDTPILS
+757 QNTDGSYPDTPILS

-793 TAYDARANDEDSAIF
+793 TAYDARANDEDSALF

-815 PYLELTV
+815 PYLELKV
-822 GDATQPD
+822 GVAEQPD
-829 AVRAELKAALDK
+829 AVRAELKAKLDA

-858 IEAAYKVAVATL
+858 IEAAYKAAVATL

-972 LPEAEKYKLTLNT
+972 LPEAETYELTLN
-985 VVRGGTEEDTEA
+985 VVGDSDESTA
-997 INAMIANLRNNPAK
+997 ALNAMIDDLRNNPAK

-1017 GKYDRTQAINIVTPY
+1017 GKHDHTQAINIVTPY

-1051 DPLIPVRIYTG
+1051 DPLTPVRIYTG
-1062 VDYAAYFQTRNAN
+1062 VDYAAYFQTRNAK
-1075 GTYTTASTRWSI
+1075 GKYTPESATWSI
-1087 SDEDLSIVLTREG
+1087 SDEDLSIVLTLEG

-1112 HLTVKIGDTE
+1112 HLTVKIGETE

-1234 EIKNATSESDV
+1234 EIKNATSEADV

-1299 LPDSLKKT
+1299 LPDSFKKT

-1344 TTYLASVEKDGGTL
+1344 TTYLASVEKDGYTL

-1380 SFSEFRYQ
+1380 SFSDFRYT

-1585 DDMAAADA
+1585 DDMTAADA
-1593 VTTAANN
+1593 VTTAANKLPDPDN
-1600 LPSKPNLRDKA
+1600 LTLRDKE
-1611 TFYAAKV
+1611 TVYAAKA
-1618 ALDALTADQK
+1618 ALNALTADQE
-1628 QYLTAET
+1628 QYLTSET
-1635 ISVINQA
+1635 ISVIDQCYTRMLQMERNYVIQ
-1642 YEQVLEMDLN
+1642 
-1652 HVQWLIDEL
+1652 LIDNL
-1661 PDEDKVTLADKKQ
+1661 PDESAVTLADKKQ
-1674 IDAAKAAYD
+1674 INAAKAAYD
-1683 ALPDQTGVDA
+1683 ALPDKNGVDA
-1693 TRLGKAIAALK
+1693 TKLTKAIAALK
-1704 KLEQGGSG
+1704 KLEQGGAG

-1718 EYLKKALANIKKKV
+1718 EYLKKALANIKKTV

-1768 VAYVRDNIS
+1768 VAYVRTNIS

-1841 TSSSRDQLIKAILD
+1841 TSSSRDELIEAIL
-1855 GRTND
+1855 GNRTSD
-1860 GGWALDGNATDVDM
+1860 GGWALDGTVTDVDM
-1874 TAMAIQALAPYYNKS
+1874 TAMAIQALAPYYKS
-1889 NETVKDAVD
+1889 NKNVQDVVDA
-1898 TALAWLSTK
+1898 ALAWLSTK

-1915 SWGKANAESCAQ
+1915 SWGNANAESCAQ

-1960 QADGSFFHVSDGSD
+1960 QADGSFLHTLPGSD
-1974 GNNQMTSEQGTYALV
+1974 KDNNQMSSEQGTYALV

-2021 INQIGYVDES
+2021 IDSIGEVNEY
-2031 SYTAIAEA
+2031 SYDAIAEA
-2039 RNAYDE
+2039 RSAYTK
-2045 LSTEDQAKVT
+2045 LSSADKEKVKAT
-2055 NYSTLTAAETSY
+2055 NYKTLTAAEDAY
-2067 KAILKQKQTDQ
+2067 KAILREKQSERYTE
-2078 YKALKAHYDDLLN
+2078 LKAHYDELLR

-2105 ASILQQA
+2105 LSVLQTA
-2112 QTDMNSAVSCE
+2112 QRDMNAAVSCE
-2123 RVTDIYEKAI
+2123 RVEEIFQKAMS
-2133 ADLDAVKPGDIEV
+2133 DLDAVKPGDIEV

-2206 ENNYV
+2206 ESNYV
-2211 STIYAPSC
+2211 STIYAPYC
-2219 LGGYALSEF
+2219 LGGYTLSEF

-2240 NGKHP
+2240 NGTHP
-2245 NQGLKNWTLNDG
+2245 NQGLKNWTLNDN
-2257 DVVIWHYVND
+2257 DVVVWHYVND
-2267 YSCEVADWFNDSQYP
+2267 YSHEVADWFNDPNYP
-2282 SLGDGSYY
+2282 SLGNGTYY
-2290 NSWLRARD
+2290 NGWLRAAD
-2298 ITPEQYVQQLLAKI
+2298 ISPEQYVNELLGKI
-2312 LTVGKH
+2312 LKVGKN

-2378 DESLPF
+2378 NGKLPF

-2393 YDDVVFAYENGLF
+2393 YEDVAFAYENGLF
-2406 SGTSD
+2406 AGTSD

-2416 NTSMTRAMLVTV
+2416 NASMTRAMLVTV

-2464 IVNGTSTSTFSPN
+2464 IVNGTSTTTFSPN
-2477 VNVTREQMA
+2477 ANVTREQMA
-2486 AILYRYAQYKKYNTA
+2486 AILYRYAQHKKYNTA
-2501 ASSSLNSFSDHT
+2501 ASSGLNGFTDHA
-2513 SVSGYAVAS
+2513 SVSGYAAAS
-2522 LQWSVAEKLVN
+2522 LEWAVAEKLVN
-2533 GSNGKLMPTGNAS
+2533 GSAGKLMPTGNAT
-2546 RAQVAAILHRFAENV
+2546 RAQVAAILHRFVENV

>member
-1 MFAQPLPLFFM
+1 MQKTKKVLSFLLCIAIICGMFSLPVFADNMSNIKVFASGEELSVQVIGTANFVEAETPYTLYYAKAPFGTTQITVSLESGWFVPETCFGGTVEDDSVSLENAVENDALAEVIEGMSGDGLINITDASLIASSDVISDLIYFSNEEFEGAPLD
-12 KKRII
+12 
-17 SFILL
+17 ILL
-22 IILLL
+22 IQ
-27 TLSIDAFAAEATTIV
+27 V
-42 FTEQG
+42 
-47 LQTGSYDKII
+47 
-57 SASITLGEDEDFSST
+57 ST
-72 YSTIYLVTA
+72 
-81 TNADV
+81 
-86 KFQNN
+86 
-91 ASRYFDWA
+91 
-99 EYKFLSADAEDMW
+99 
-112 TVGTTYSVNDSALN
+112 
-126 GVSVTKDQL
+126 
-135 KAAGIPDE
+135 
-143 AYDTSCSAFYLI
+143 
-155 GFDGSYV
+155 V
-162 NSGIDF
+162 NSGGN
-168 AVLVQ
+168 VLDDTKKAPLSNLLET
-173 VKAES
+173 VK
-178 TTIPFTEQGL
+178 
-188 QTGSYDKIISASVTL
+188 
-203 GEDEDFASTYSTI
+203 
-216 YLVTATNADVKFQN
+216 
-230 NASRYFDWAEYKFL
+230 
-244 SADAEDMW
+244 
-252 TVGTTYSVNDSA
+252 
-264 LNGVSVTK
+264 
-272 DQLKAA
+272 
-278 GIPDEAY
+278 
-285 DTSCSAFYLIGF
+285 
-297 DGSYVNSGI
+297 
-306 DFAVLVQVKGAA
+306 
-318 TSLTDA
+318 
-324 QKKPLTDLLA
+324 
-334 TVADGNDKYV
+334 DGNSNYYLTN
-344 QSGDRYNGKPADT
+344 DRYNGKESDT
-357 ITSKNGSFWA
+357 ISSKNGSFWA

-375 RAKAQKALQDAKTE
+375 RAKAQNVLDTATTE
-389 ADITAAVA
+389 DQITAAVA
-397 ELQAAISKLIPASQ
+397 ELETAISKLIPASQ

-447 EAQNYFDTLF
+447 EAQNYFNTLF
-457 NSDGSATGVNIAANQ
+457 NADGSATGVNIALNQ

-509 YAMTENSGKY
+509 YAMTENGGKY
-519 TGESWTAFET
+519 TEESWTAFEA
-529 ARKAATDYAAA
+529 AREAATDYAAK

-567 GLTSASDTVTVTF
+567 RLTSASNTVTVTF

-615 NRGATLADLWTKTG
+615 DRGATLADLWTTTG

-744 NPYEGATIAAYGP
+744 SPYEGATIAAYGP
-757 QNKDGSYPDTPILS
+757 QNTDGSYPDTPILS

-793 TAYDARANDEDSAIF
+793 TAYDARANDEDSALF

-815 PYLELTV
+815 PYLELKV
-822 GDATQPD
+822 GVAEQPD
-829 AVRAELKAALDK
+829 AVRAELKAKLDA

-858 IEAAYKVAVATL
+858 IEAAYKAAVATL

-954 EKAKYDKIKA
+954 EKAKYDKVKA

-972 LPEAEKYKLTLNT
+972 LPEAETYELTLN
-985 VVRGGTEEDTEA
+985 VVGDSDESTA
-997 INAMIANLRNNPAK
+997 ALNAMIDDLRNNPAK

-1017 GKYDRTQAINIVTPY
+1017 GKHDHTQAINIVTPY

-1051 DPLIPVRIYTG
+1051 DPLTPVRIYTG

-1075 GTYTTASTRWSI
+1075 GTYTTDSAAWSI
-1087 SDEDLSIVLTREG
+1087 SDEDLSIVLTLEG
-1100 TNTTPGVYGTEG
+1100 TNTTPGEYGTEG

-1184 PVESDSAKLE
+1184 PVESDTEKLTKAKE
-1194 TARKTATNVVKAKYN
+1194 TATNIVNAKYN

-1217 DAEHRDE
+1217 DTEHQAE
-1224 LDAALATGLT
+1224 LDAALANGLKEIESAAT
-1234 EIKNATSESDV
+1234 EADV

-1257 KVPTIGSS
+1257 KVPTIGQS
-1265 SESGKVG
+1265 SETGKVG
-1272 EHYPYSGSEVVG
+1272 ENFKTLFPNAKNVG

-1299 LPDSLKKT
+1299 LPASLKKT
-1307 IVKGYY
+1307 IIDGYY
-1313 DLTKDDSMMTVALK
+1313 DLTDCDSMMTVALK

-1332 GCTWNRGGYDYG
+1332 EYTWNRGGYDYG

-1380 SFSEFRYQ
+1380 SFSDFRYT

-1427 GAELSPAFSGSTTN
+1427 GAKLSPEFSGSTTN

-1446 PDEATGVTVRFTA
+1446 QGEATGVTVRFTA

-1485 LSVTSGD
+1485 LSVSSGD

-1548 VRMARSLFDALDPA
+1548 VRMARSLFDALDA
-1562 AQATF
+1562 AAKATF
-1567 KKDHKAQY
+1567 KTEHEAQY
-1575 NKLAACEKVI
+1575 NKLVACEKII
-1585 DDMAAADA
+1585 DDMTAADA
-1593 VTTAANN
+1593 VTTAANK
-1600 LPSKPNLRDKA
+1600 LPDPDSLTLRDKE
-1611 TFYAAKV
+1611 TVYAAKA

-1628 QYLTAET
+1628 QYLTSDT
-1635 ISVINQA
+1635 ISSINQCYA
-1642 YEQVLEMDLN
+1642 RMLQMERNY
-1652 HVQWLIDEL
+1652 VQQLIDNL
-1661 PDEDKVTLADKKQ
+1661 PSESSVTLADKKQ
-1674 IDAAKAAYD
+1674 IYAAKAAYD
-1683 ALPDQTGVDA
+1683 ALTDKTGVD
-1693 TRLGKAIAALK
+1693 TDKLDKALAALK

-1718 EYLKKALANIKKKV
+1718 EYLKKALANIKKTV
-1732 PTPTIGSSSGE
+1732 PTPQVGSVSGE
-1743 WAVLALARGNADVL
+1743 WAVLGLARGNASVT

-1768 VAYVRDNIS
+1768 VAYVKENINS
-1777 SGKLNADK
+1777 NGQLDSNK
-1785 STDNA
+1785 STENS
-1790 RIALALTAIGEDPT
+1790 RIILALTAIGEDPT

-1811 LTALDDVTYDLKQ
+1811 LTALNDLTFVKKQ
-1824 GINGP
+1824 GSNGP
-1829 IWALIAL
+1829 IWALLAV
-1836 DSKNY
+1836 DSGNY
-1841 TSSSRDQLIKAILD
+1841 EYTKRSQLIEAVLAD
-1855 GRTND
+1855 RTED
-1860 GGWALDGNATDVDM
+1860 GGWTYGEGGADADM
-1874 TAMAIQALAPYYNKS
+1874 TAMAIQALAPYNDDEHPAVKS
-1889 NETVKDAVD
+1889 AIS
-1898 TALAWLSTK
+1898 TALNLLSGM
-1907 QSSDGGFS
+1907 QNDDGGFS
-1915 SWGKANAESCAQ
+1915 SMGYRNCESAAQ
-1927 VIVALSALNIDAD
+1927 VVVALSALRLDAN

-1945 VKNGHSALEN
+1945 VKNGHSVLEN
-1955 LLTFE
+1955 LLSYE
-1960 QADGSFFHVSDGSD
+1960 QEDGSFWHLSDGSS
-1974 GNNQMTSEQGTYALV
+1974 GNNQMTAEQGTYALV
-1989 AYDRFK
+1989 AYDRYVRK
-1995 TGKNSLYNMTDAVK
+1995 TNSLYDMTDVVK
-2009 RADASAQEVIDM
+2009 REDASAQEVIDM
-2021 INQIGYVDES
+2021 INRIGTVDEF
-2031 SYTAIAEA
+2031 SYDYIADA
-2039 RNAYDE
+2039 RNAYDK
-2045 LSTEDQAKVT
+2045 LSAEDRAKVT
-2055 NYSTLTAAETSY
+2055 NYKTLTDAE
-2067 KAILKQKQTDQ
+2067 KAYSEILKQKQADQ
-2078 YKALKAHYDDLLN
+2078 YKLLKEHYDQLL
-2091 DKTKKYGTA
+2091 KKYGTA

-2105 ASILQQA
+2105 LSILQTA
-2112 QTDMNSAVSCE
+2112 QKDMNAAVSCE
-2123 RVTDIYEKAI
+2123 RVIAIYDKAI
-2133 ADLDAVKPGDIEV
+2133 ADLDAVKPGDISV
-2146 TFRLI
+2146 TFRLV
-2151 GALEATQDVDLTTD
+2151 GALEATQDVDLTND

-2173 WVPTKTY
+2173 WIPTTTY

-2190 LFTEAM
+2190 LYTEAM
-2196 SDAGLRYIGA
+2196 TEAGLRSVGA
-2206 ENNYV
+2206 DNNYV
-2211 STIYAPSC
+2211 KTIYAPSC

-2228 TNGKKSGWMYTV
+2228 TNGKRSGWMYTV
-2240 NGKHP
+2240 NGSHP
-2245 NQGLKNWTLNDG
+2245 NQGLKYWELKDG
-2257 DVVIWHYVND
+2257 DVVVWHYVND
-2267 YSCEVADWFNDSQYP
+2267 YAHEVADWFNDPNYP
-2282 SLGDGSYY
+2282 ALGDGTYY
-2290 NSWLRARD
+2290 NGWLRAAD
-2298 ITPEQYVQQLLAKI
+2298 ISPEQYVQQLLAKI

-2335 FTFKPDTGYKVKDV
+2335 FTFKPDSGYKVKDV

-2378 DESLPF
+2378 DGKLPF

-2513 SVSGYAVAS
+2513 SVSGYAEAS

-2533 GSNGKLMPTGNAS
+2533 GSNGKLMPTGNAT
-2546 RAQVAAILHRFAENV
+2546 RAQVAAILHRFVENV
-2561 AKTTK
+2561 ATTK

>member
-1 MFAQPLPLFFM
+1 MK
-12 KKRII
+12 KKRILAT
-17 SFILL
+17 F
-22 IILLL
+22 LLL
-27 TLSIDAFAAEATTIV
+27 LLFLNTIPRVFAATTTITIADNGISGCDYETLTNQVTVEFWAAAWGNNVANVEINTTYLISLSAQDTVSLQNSCTSTLTANKYSYLNQRITKELTSTSWNAKTVRGISDFEDAFGVTEEA
-42 FTEQG
+42 
-47 LQTGSYDKII
+47 
-57 SASITLGEDEDFSST
+57 
-72 YSTIYLVTA
+72 
-81 TNADV
+81 
-86 KFQNN
+86 
-91 ASRYFDWA
+91 
-99 EYKFLSADAEDMW
+99 
-112 TVGTTYSVNDSALN
+112 
-126 GVSVTKDQL
+126 L
-135 KAAGIPDE
+135 KAKG
-143 AYDTSCSAFYLI
+143 YSKFKSGCTYYYLAF
-155 GFDGSYV
+155 
-162 NSGIDF
+162 
-168 AVLVQ
+168 
-173 VKAES
+173 KPS
-178 TTIPFTEQGL
+178 TTAP
-188 QTGSYDKIISASVTL
+188 A
-203 GEDEDFASTYSTI
+203 FAI
-216 YLVTATNADVKFQN
+216 LIQ
-230 NASRYFDWAEYKFL
+230 AE
-244 SADAEDMW
+244 
-252 TVGTTYSVNDSA
+252 
-264 LNGVSVTK
+264 
-272 DQLKAA
+272 
-278 GIPDEAY
+278 
-285 DTSCSAFYLIGF
+285 
-297 DGSYVNSGI
+297 
-306 DFAVLVQVKGAA
+306 KGA
-318 TSLTDA
+318 TVN
-324 QKKPLTDLLA
+324 KEPLSNLLA

-344 QSGDRYNGKPADT
+344 QSGDRYNGKAADT

-375 RAKAQKALQDAKTE
+375 RAKAQNVLDTATTE
-389 ADITAAVA
+389 DQITAAVA
-397 ELQAAISKLIPASQ
+397 ELETAISKLIPASQ

-472 KTADDYADALKNYT
+472 KTADDYADTLKNYT

-509 YAMTENSGKY
+509 YAMTENGGKY

-560 EFLSAAY
+560 NFLSAAY

-615 NRGATLADLWTKTG
+615 DRGATLADLWTKTG

-691 YIYRAAVDWTSM
+691 YIYRAAVDWTNM
-703 TNSLAALRFKETGA
+703 TSSLAALRFKETGA

-744 NPYEGATIAAYGP
+744 SPYEGATIAAYGP
-757 QNKDGSYPDTPILS
+757 QNTDGSYPDTPILS

-793 TAYDARANDEDSAIF
+793 TAYDARANDEDSALF

-858 IEAAYKVAVATL
+858 IEAAYKAAVATL

-972 LPEAEKYKLTLNT
+972 LPEAETYELTLN
-985 VVRGGTEEDTEA
+985 VVGDSDESTA
-997 INAMIANLRNNPAK
+997 ALNAMIDDLRNNPAK

-1017 GKYDRTQAINIVTPY
+1017 GKHDHTQAINIVTPY

-1051 DPLIPVRIYTG
+1051 DPLTPVRIYTG
-1062 VDYAAYFQTRNAN
+1062 VDYAAYFQTRNAK
-1075 GTYTTASTRWSI
+1075 GTYTTESTRWSI

-1112 HLTVKIGDTE
+1112 HLTVKIGETE

-1209 ALVAANEY
+1209 ALVAANKY
-1217 DAEHRDE
+1217 DEEHRDE
-1224 LDAALATGLT
+1224 LDAALANGLK
-1234 EIKNATSESDV
+1234 EIESATSETDV

-1257 KVPTIGSS
+1257 KVPTIGQS
-1265 SESGKVG
+1265 SETGKVG
-1272 EHYPYSGSEVVG
+1272 EHFKELYPNAKTVG

-1299 LPDSLKKT
+1299 LPASLKNT
-1307 IVKGYY
+1307 IIDGYY
-1313 DLTKDDSMMTVALK
+1313 DQTDCDSMMTVALK

-1332 GCTWNRGGYDYG
+1332 GYTWNRGGYDYG
-1344 TTYLASVEKDGGTL
+1344 TTYLASVEKDGYTL

-1380 SFSEFRYQ
+1380 SFSDFRYT

-1421 QSLIVS
+1421 QSMTVN
-1427 GAELSPAFSGSTTN
+1427 GGTELSPAFSSTTTS
-1441 YVLTI
+1441 YVLTT
-1446 PDEATGVTVRFTA
+1446 PEETTGVTVRFSA

-1548 VRMARSLFDALDPA
+1548 VRMARSLFDALDAA

-1567 KKDHKAQY
+1567 KTDHEAQY

-1585 DDMAAADA
+1585 DDMTAADA
-1593 VTTAANN
+1593 VTTAANKLPDPDN
-1600 LPSKPNLRDKA
+1600 LTLRDKE
-1611 TFYAAKV
+1611 TVYAAKA
-1618 ALDALTADQK
+1618 ALNALTADQE
-1628 QYLTAET
+1628 QYLTSET
-1635 ISVINQA
+1635 ISVIDQCYTRMLQMERNYVIQ
-1642 YEQVLEMDLN
+1642 
-1652 HVQWLIDEL
+1652 LIDNL
-1661 PDEDKVTLADKKQ
+1661 PDESAVTLADKKQ
-1674 IDAAKAAYD
+1674 INAAKAAYD
-1683 ALPDQTGVDA
+1683 ALPDKNGVDA
-1693 TRLGKAIAALK
+1693 TKLTKALAALE

-1712 EDTGYS
+1712 EDTSYS
-1718 EYLKKALANIKKKV
+1718 EYLKKALANIKKTV

-1768 VAYVRDNIS
+1768 VAYVRTNIS

-1841 TSSSRDQLIKAILD
+1841 TSSSRDELIEAIL
-1855 GRTND
+1855 GNRTSD
-1860 GGWALDGNATDVDM
+1860 GGWALDGTVTDVDM
-1874 TAMAIQALAPYYNKS
+1874 TAMAIQALAPYYKS
-1889 NETVKDAVD
+1889 NKNVQDVVDA
-1898 TALAWLSTK
+1898 ALAWLSTK

-1915 SWGKANAESCAQ
+1915 SWGNANAESCAQ

-1960 QADGSFFHVSDGSD
+1960 QADGSFLHTLPGSD
-1974 GNNQMTSEQGTYALV
+1974 KDNNQMSSEQGTYALV

-2021 INQIGYVDES
+2021 IDSIGEVNEY
-2031 SYTAIAEA
+2031 SYDAIAEA
-2039 RNAYDE
+2039 RSAYTK
-2045 LSTEDQAKVT
+2045 LSSADKEKVKAT
-2055 NYSTLTAAETSY
+2055 NYKTLTAAEDAY
-2067 KAILKQKQTDQ
+2067 KAILREKQSERYEK
-2078 YKALKAHYDDLLN
+2078 LKAHYDELLS

-2105 ASILQQA
+2105 LSVLQTA
-2112 QTDMNSAVSCE
+2112 QRDMNAAVSCE
-2123 RVTDIYEKAI
+2123 RVEEIFQKAMS
-2133 ADLDAVKPGDIEV
+2133 DLDAVKPGDIEV

-2206 ENNYV
+2206 ESNYV

-2219 LGGYALSEF
+2219 LGGYTLSEF

-2240 NGKHP
+2240 NGTHP
-2245 NQGLKNWTLNDG
+2245 NQGLKNWTLNDN
-2257 DVVIWHYVND
+2257 DVVVWHYVND
-2267 YSCEVADWFNDSQYP
+2267 YSHEVADWFNDPNYP
-2282 SLGDGSYY
+2282 SLGNGTYY
-2290 NSWLRARD
+2290 NGWLRAAD
-2298 ITPEQYVQQLLAKI
+2298 ISPEQYVNELLGKI
-2312 LTVGKH
+2312 LKVGKN

-2378 DESLPF
+2378 NGKLPF

-2393 YDDVVFAYENGLF
+2393 YEDVAFAYENGLF
-2406 SGTSD
+2406 AGTSD

-2416 NTSMTRAMLVTV
+2416 NASMTRAMLVTV

-2464 IVNGTSTSTFSPN
+2464 IVNGTSTTTFSPN
-2477 VNVTREQMA
+2477 ANVTREQMA
-2486 AILYRYAQYKKYNTA
+2486 AILYRYAQHKKYNTA
-2501 ASSSLNSFSDHT
+2501 ASSGLNGFTDHA
-2513 SVSGYAVAS
+2513 SVSGYAAAS
-2522 LQWSVAEKLVN
+2522 LEWAVAEKLVN
-2533 GSNGKLMPTGNAS
+2533 GSAGKLMPTGNAT
-2546 RAQVAAILHRFAENV
+2546 RAQVAAILHRFVENV

>member
-1 MFAQPLPLFFM
+1 MN
-12 KKRII
+12 I
-17 SFILL
+17 SE
-22 IILLL
+22 
-27 TLSIDAFAAEATTIV
+27 LSIRRPV
-42 FTEQG
+42 
-47 LQTGSYDKII
+47 
-57 SASITLGEDEDFSST
+57 
-72 YSTIYLVTA
+72 
-81 TNADV
+81 
-86 KFQNN
+86 
-91 ASRYFDWA
+91 
-99 EYKFLSADAEDMW
+99 
-112 TVGTTYSVNDSALN
+112 
-126 GVSVTKDQL
+126 
-135 KAAGIPDE
+135 
-143 AYDTSCSAFYLI
+143 
-155 GFDGSYV
+155 
-162 NSGIDF
+162 
-168 AVLVQ
+168 
-173 VKAES
+173 
-178 TTIPFTEQGL
+178 
-188 QTGSYDKIISASVTL
+188 
-203 GEDEDFASTYSTI
+203 
-216 YLVTATNADVKFQN
+216 
-230 NASRYFDWAEYKFL
+230 
-244 SADAEDMW
+244 
-252 TVGTTYSVNDSA
+252 
-264 LNGVSVTK
+264 
-272 DQLKAA
+272 
-278 GIPDEAY
+278 
-285 DTSCSAFYLIGF
+285 
-297 DGSYVNSGI
+297 
-306 DFAVLVQVKGAA
+306 
-318 TSLTDA
+318 
-324 QKKPLTDLLA
+324 LA
-334 TVADGNDKYV
+334 TVADGNNNYI
-344 QSGDRYNGKPADT
+344 QSGDRYNGKKTDT

-375 RAKAQKALQDAKTE
+375 RAKAEKVLQDAKTE
-389 ADITAAVA
+389 AEITTAVA
-397 ELQAAISKLIPASQ
+397 ELQFAISKLIPTSQ

-423 YNYGEEYLENC
+423 SYQSLTNDYLDESFTAPSVRNYRKARSDAQEYLN
-434 TVPSAQGFRAVRS
+434 SL
-447 EAQNYFDTLF
+447 FD
-457 NSDGSATGVNIAANQ
+457 SDGTPTDKNKAENQNMANG
-472 KTADDYADALKNYT
+472 YADALKKCE
-486 LVFNDQVDEAKVNL
+486 VVSKDAVEESKVNL

-509 YAMTENSGKY
+509 YAMTENGGKY

-560 EFLSAAY
+560 NFLSAAY

-594 DPYNQMVDPVG
+594 DPYNQILGPVG

-615 NRGATLADLWTKTG
+615 DRGATLADLWTTTG

-703 TNSLAALRFKETGA
+703 TSSLAALRFKETGA

-723 EEATLTVE
+723 EAETLTVE

-744 NPYEGATIAAYGP
+744 SPYEGATIAAYGP
-757 QNKDGSYPDTPILS
+757 QNTDGSYPDTPILS

-858 IEAAYKVAVATL
+858 IEAAYKAAVATL
-870 NDSTATTG
+870 NDSSATTG

-972 LPEAEKYKLTLNT
+972 LPEAETYELTLN
-985 VVRGGTEEDTEA
+985 VVGDSDESTA
-997 INAMIANLRNNPAK
+997 ALNAMIDDLRNNPAK

-1017 GKYDRTQAINIVTPY
+1017 GKHDHTQAINIVTPY

-1051 DPLIPVRIYTG
+1051 DPLTPVRIYTG
-1062 VDYAAYFQTRNAN
+1062 VDYAAYFQTRNAK
-1075 GTYTTASTRWSI
+1075 GTYTPESTRWSI

-1130 EGISRSDVISGTQ
+1130 EGISRSDVISGKQ
-1143 RVYDDSGYKGKSTEV
+1143 RVYDDSAYKGKSTEV

-1184 PVESDSAKLE
+1184 PVESDTEKLTKAKE
-1194 TARKTATNVVKAKYN
+1194 TAKNIVNAKYN

-1217 DAEHRDE
+1217 DTEHQVE
-1224 LDAALATGLT
+1224 LDAALANGLK
-1234 EIKNATSESDV
+1234 EIKNATSEADV

-1380 SFSEFRYQ
+1380 SFSDFRYT

-1421 QSLIVS
+1421 QSMTVN
-1427 GAELSPAFSGSTTN
+1427 GGTELSPTFSSTTTS

-1446 PDEATGVTVRFTA
+1446 PEETTGVTVRFSA

-1485 LSVTSGD
+1485 LSVSSGD

-1548 VRMARSLFDALDPA
+1548 VRMARSLFDALDAA

-1567 KKDHKAQY
+1567 KTDHEAQY
-1575 NKLAACEKVI
+1575 NKLAACEKII
-1585 DDMAAADA
+1585 DDMTAADA

-1611 TFYAAKV
+1611 TFYAAKA
-1618 ALDALTADQK
+1618 ALDALTADQE

-1642 YEQVLEMDLN
+1642 YEQVLGMDQN
-1652 HVQWLIDEL
+1652 HVQWLIDDL

-1777 SGKLNADK
+1777 SGKLNAEK

-1855 GRTND
+1855 NRTSE

-1889 NETVKDAVD
+1889 NETVKAAVD
-1898 TALAWLSTK
+1898 TALTWLSTK

-1915 SWGKANAESCAQ
+1915 SWGNANAESCAQ

-1945 VKNGHSALEN
+1945 VKNGHSALQN

-1960 QADGSFFHVSDGSD
+1960 QADGSFLHTLPGSD
-1974 GNNQMTSEQGTYALV
+1974 KDNNQMSSEQGTYALV

-2009 RADASAQEVIDM
+2009 RENADAQAVIDM

-2031 SYTAIAEA
+2031 SYNAIAEA
-2039 RNAYDE
+2039 RNAYNK
-2045 LSTEDQAKVT
+2045 LSAADKAKVE
-2055 NYSTLTAAETSY
+2055 NYNTLTAAETSY

-2112 QTDMNSAVSCE
+2112 QTDMNAAESCE
-2123 RVTDIYEKAI
+2123 RVTAIYEKAI
-2133 ADLDAVKPGDIEV
+2133 TDLDAVKPGDIEV

-2206 ENNYV
+2206 ESNYV

-2245 NQGLKNWTLNDG
+2245 NQGLKNWTLNDN
-2257 DVVIWHYVND
+2257 DVVVWHYVND
-2267 YSCEVADWFNDSQYP
+2267 YSHEVADWFNDPNYP
-2282 SLGDGSYY
+2282 SLGNGTYY
-2290 NSWLRARD
+2290 NGWLRAAD
-2298 ITPEQYVQQLLAKI
+2298 ISPEQYVNELLGKI
-2312 LTVGKH
+2312 LKVGKN

-2378 DESLPF
+2378 NGKLPF

-2393 YDDVVFAYENGLF
+2393 YEDVAFAYENGLF
-2406 SGTSD
+2406 AGTSD

-2416 NTSMTRAMLVTV
+2416 NASMTRAMLVTV

-2464 IVNGTSTSTFSPN
+2464 IVNGTSTTTFSPN
-2477 VNVTREQMA
+2477 ANVTREQMA
-2486 AILYRYAQYKKYNTA
+2486 AILYRYAQHKKYNTA
-2501 ASSSLNSFSDHT
+2501 ASSGLNGFTDHA
-2513 SVSGYAVAS
+2513 SVSGYAAAS
-2522 LQWSVAEKLVN
+2522 LEWAVAEKLVN
-2533 GSNGKLMPTGNAS
+2533 GSAGKLMPTGNAT
-2546 RAQVAAILHRFAENV
+2546 RAQVAAILHRFVENV

>member
-1 MFAQPLPLFFM
+1 MK
-12 KKRII
+12 KKRILAT
-17 SFILL
+17 F
-22 IILLL
+22 LLL
-27 TLSIDAFAAEATTIV
+27 LLFLNTIPRVFAATTTITIADNGISGCDYETLTNQVTVEFWAAAWGNNVANVEINTTYLISLSAQDTVSLQNSCTSTLTANKYSYLNQRITKKLTSTSWNAKTVRGISDFEDAFGVTEEA
-42 FTEQG
+42 
-47 LQTGSYDKII
+47 
-57 SASITLGEDEDFSST
+57 
-72 YSTIYLVTA
+72 
-81 TNADV
+81 
-86 KFQNN
+86 
-91 ASRYFDWA
+91 
-99 EYKFLSADAEDMW
+99 
-112 TVGTTYSVNDSALN
+112 
-126 GVSVTKDQL
+126 L
-135 KAAGIPDE
+135 KAKG
-143 AYDTSCSAFYLI
+143 YSKFKSGCTYYYLAF
-155 GFDGSYV
+155 
-162 NSGIDF
+162 
-168 AVLVQ
+168 
-173 VKAES
+173 KPS
-178 TTIPFTEQGL
+178 TTAP
-188 QTGSYDKIISASVTL
+188 A
-203 GEDEDFASTYSTI
+203 FAI
-216 YLVTATNADVKFQN
+216 LIQ
-230 NASRYFDWAEYKFL
+230 AE
-244 SADAEDMW
+244 
-252 TVGTTYSVNDSA
+252 
-264 LNGVSVTK
+264 
-272 DQLKAA
+272 
-278 GIPDEAY
+278 
-285 DTSCSAFYLIGF
+285 
-297 DGSYVNSGI
+297 
-306 DFAVLVQVKGAA
+306 KGA
-318 TSLTDA
+318 TVN
-324 QKKPLTDLLA
+324 KEPLSNLLA

-344 QSGDRYNGKPADT
+344 QSGDRYNGKAADT

-375 RAKAQKALQDAKTE
+375 RAKAQNVLDTATTE
-389 ADITAAVA
+389 DQITAAVA
-397 ELQAAISKLIPASQ
+397 ELETAISKLIPASQ

-472 KTADDYADALKNYT
+472 KTADDYADTLKNYT

-509 YAMTENSGKY
+509 YAMTENGGKY

-560 EFLSAAY
+560 NFLSAAY

-615 NRGATLADLWTKTG
+615 DRGATLADLWTTTG

-744 NPYEGATIAAYGP
+744 SPYEGATIAAYGP

-779 SVSFKLYQEGKYLV
+779 SVSFKLYQEGKYIV
-793 TAYDARANDEDSAIF
+793 TAYDARANDEDSALF

-822 GDATQPD
+822 EDATQPD

-858 IEAAYKVAVATL
+858 IEAAYKTAVATL

-972 LPEAEKYKLTLNT
+972 LPEAETYELTLN
-985 VVRGGTEEDTEA
+985 VVGDSDESTA
-997 INAMIANLRNNPAK
+997 ALNAMIDDLRNNPAK

-1017 GKYDRTQAINIVTPY
+1017 GKHDHTQAINIVTPY

-1051 DPLIPVRIYTG
+1051 DPLTPVRIYTG
-1062 VDYAAYFQTRNAN
+1062 VDYAAYFQTRNAK
-1075 GTYTTASTRWSI
+1075 GKYTPESATWSI
-1087 SDEDLSIVLTREG
+1087 SDEDLSIVLTLEG

-1112 HLTVKIGDTE
+1112 HLTVKIGETE

-1184 PVESDSAKLE
+1184 PVESDSAKLG

-1209 ALVAANEY
+1209 ALVAANKY
-1217 DAEHRDE
+1217 DEEHRDE
-1224 LDAALATGLT
+1224 LDAALANGLK
-1234 EIKNATSESDV
+1234 EIESATSETEV

-1257 KVPTIGSS
+1257 KVPTIGQS
-1265 SESGKVG
+1265 SETGKVG
-1272 EHYPYSGSEVVG
+1272 EHFKELYPNAKTVG

-1299 LPDSLKKT
+1299 LPASLKNT
-1307 IVKGYY
+1307 IIDGYY
-1313 DLTKDDSMMTVALK
+1313 DQTDCDSMMTVALK

-1332 GCTWNRGGYDYG
+1332 GYTWNRGGYDYG
-1344 TTYLASVEKDGGTL
+1344 TTYLASVEKDGYTL

-1380 SFSEFRYQ
+1380 SFSDFRYT

-1421 QSLIVS
+1421 QSMTVN
-1427 GAELSPAFSGSTTN
+1427 GGTELSPAFSSTTTS

-1446 PDEATGVTVRFTA
+1446 PEETTGVTVRFSA

-1548 VRMARSLFDALDPA
+1548 VRMARSLFDALDAA

-1567 KKDHKAQY
+1567 KTDHEAQY

-1585 DDMAAADA
+1585 DDMTAADA
-1593 VTTAANN
+1593 VTTAANKLPDPDN
-1600 LPSKPNLRDKA
+1600 LTLRDKE
-1611 TFYAAKV
+1611 TVYAAKA
-1618 ALDALTADQK
+1618 ALNALTADQE
-1628 QYLTAET
+1628 QYLTSET
-1635 ISVINQA
+1635 ISVIDQCYTRMLQMERNYVIQ
-1642 YEQVLEMDLN
+1642 
-1652 HVQWLIDEL
+1652 LIDNL
-1661 PDEDKVTLADKKQ
+1661 PDESAVTLADKKQ
-1674 IDAAKAAYD
+1674 INAAKAAYD
-1683 ALPDQTGVDA
+1683 ALPDKNGVDA
-1693 TRLGKAIAALK
+1693 TKLTKALAALE

-1712 EDTGYS
+1712 EDTSYS
-1718 EYLKKALANIKKKV
+1718 EYLKKALANIKKTV

-1768 VAYVRDNIS
+1768 VAYVRTNIS

-1841 TSSSRDQLIKAILD
+1841 TSSSRDELIEAIL
-1855 GRTND
+1855 GNRTSD
-1860 GGWALDGNATDVDM
+1860 GGWALDGTVTDVDM
-1874 TAMAIQALAPYYNKS
+1874 TAMAIQALAPYYKS
-1889 NETVKDAVD
+1889 NKNVQDVVDA
-1898 TALAWLSTK
+1898 ALAWLSTK

-1915 SWGKANAESCAQ
+1915 SWGNANAESCAQ

-1960 QADGSFFHVSDGSD
+1960 QADGSFLHTLPGSD
-1974 GNNQMTSEQGTYALV
+1974 KDNNQMSSEQGTYALV

-2021 INQIGYVDES
+2021 IDSIGEVNEY
-2031 SYTAIAEA
+2031 SYDAIAEA
-2039 RNAYDE
+2039 RSAYTK
-2045 LSTEDQAKVT
+2045 LSSADKEKVKAT
-2055 NYSTLTAAETSY
+2055 NYKTLTAAEDAY
-2067 KAILKQKQTDQ
+2067 KAILREKQSERYEK
-2078 YKALKAHYDDLLN
+2078 LKAHYDELLS

-2105 ASILQQA
+2105 LSVLQTA
-2112 QTDMNSAVSCE
+2112 QRDMNAAVSCE
-2123 RVTDIYEKAI
+2123 RVEEIFQKAMS
-2133 ADLDAVKPGDIEV
+2133 DLDAVKPGDIEV

-2206 ENNYV
+2206 ESNYV

-2219 LGGYALSEF
+2219 LGGYTLSEF

-2240 NGKHP
+2240 NGTHP
-2245 NQGLKNWTLNDG
+2245 NQGLKNWTLNDN
-2257 DVVIWHYVND
+2257 DVVVWHYVND
-2267 YSCEVADWFNDSQYP
+2267 YSHEVADWFNDPNYP
-2282 SLGDGSYY
+2282 SLGNGTYY
-2290 NSWLRARD
+2290 NGWLRAAD
-2298 ITPEQYVQQLLAKI
+2298 ISPEQYVNELLGKI
-2312 LTVGKH
+2312 LKVGKN

-2349 KVNGKSVGAVKTYT
+2349 KVNGKSVGAVTTYT
-2363 IDKLTVSTRIEVEFT
+2363 VDKLTVSTRIEVTFT
-2378 DESLPF
+2378 NGKLPF

-2393 YDDVVFAYENGLF
+2393 YEDVAFAYENGLF
-2406 SGTSD
+2406 AGTSD

-2416 NTSMTRAMLVTV
+2416 NASMTRAMLVTV

-2513 SVSGYAVAS
+2513 SVSGYAEAS

-2533 GSNGKLMPTGNAS
+2533 GSAGKLMPTGNAT
-2546 RAQVAAILHRFAENV
+2546 RAQVAAILHRFVENV

>member
-1 MFAQPLPLFFM
+1 MVESKEMSKRTIDAAGRLAR
-12 KKRII
+12 RII
-17 SFILL
+17 L
-22 IILLL
+22 IFLIVCVFGATFAATAADSNNIPTATVTGGTLKASMPSMYDSGDPYGYLYIIEIPAGSASTKQIKFTIGSPGWKIEEGCELVSIIAPSGTDPYDYGNVLHNFNSNTL
-27 TLSIDAFAAEATTIV
+27 TFSLSGVEKCTVLDTYDPSLSTNNAFASWKDLQYYVLQAYLDDADYTYVCILVYEASDSTVNKKLLEERLNSVPKTGYY
-42 FTEQG
+42 TENDRFNG
-47 LQTGSYDKII
+47 TEI
-57 SASITLGEDEDFSST
+57 SE
-72 YSTIYLVTA
+72 
-81 TNADV
+81 
-86 KFQNN
+86 
-91 ASRYFDWA
+91 
-99 EYKFLSADAEDMW
+99 
-112 TVGTTYSVNDSALN
+112 N
-126 GVSVTKDQL
+126 G
-135 KAAGIPDE
+135 
-143 AYDTSCSAFYLI
+143 
-155 GFDGSYV
+155 
-162 NSGIDF
+162 
-168 AVLVQ
+168 
-173 VKAES
+173 
-178 TTIPFTEQGL
+178 
-188 QTGSYDKIISASVTL
+188 
-203 GEDEDFASTYSTI
+203 
-216 YLVTATNADVKFQN
+216 
-230 NASRYFDWAEYKFL
+230 
-244 SADAEDMW
+244 
-252 TVGTTYSVNDSA
+252 
-264 LNGVSVTK
+264 
-272 DQLKAA
+272 
-278 GIPDEAY
+278 
-285 DTSCSAFYLIGF
+285 
-297 DGSYVNSGI
+297 
-306 DFAVLVQVKGAA
+306 
-318 TSLTDA
+318 
-324 QKKPLTDLLA
+324 
-334 TVADGNDKYV
+334 
-344 QSGDRYNGKPADT
+344 
-357 ITSKNGSFWA
+357 FWA
-367 EFTAVNGP
+367 EMQSIVSAARDIYNNDGASQTQVDAAAASLNLEDNTSALSKAVS
-375 RAKAQKALQDAKTE
+375 R
-389 ADITAAVA
+389 
-397 ELQAAISKLIPASQ
+397 LIPTSQ

-423 YNYGEEYLENC
+423 YNYSEEYLENC

-457 NSDGSATGVNIAANQ
+457 NSDGSATSVNIAANQ

-509 YAMTENSGKY
+509 YAMTENGGKY
-519 TGESWTAFET
+519 TEESWTAFEA
-529 ARKAATDYAAA
+529 AREAATDYAAK

-567 GLTSASDTVTVTF
+567 RLTSASNTVTVTF

-615 NRGATLADLWTKTG
+615 DRGATLADLWTKTG

-643 VWHTFVNGTMLYGV
+643 VWHTFVNGTMLYGA
-657 TPGAKQDLA
+657 TPGVNQYFA
-666 DDSYVLKD
+666 DTNYVLKD
-674 GDKIQL
+674 GDEIHL
-680 THMDWPSYTFN
+680 AHMEWPSYTFN
-691 YIYRAAVDWTSM
+691 YIYRDEVNWANM
-703 TNSLAALRFKETGA
+703 TDALSVLRFKETGA
-717 QNVGAG
+717 QTAAAG
-723 EEATLTVE
+723 EETTLTIE
-731 RTSAHLWTYTGSY
+731 HTSAHLWTYTGSY
-744 NPYEGATIAAYGP
+744 SAYEGATIAAYGP
-757 QNKDGSYPDTPILS
+757 QNTDGSYPDTPILS

-815 PYLELTV
+815 PYLELKV
-822 GDATQPD
+822 GVAEQPD

-858 IEAAYKVAVATL
+858 IESAYKAAVATL
-870 NDSTATTG
+870 NDSSATTG

-897 TIQANKTALET
+897 TLQANKTALET

-921 KITASASVK
+921 RITDSASVK

-941 SMNSYQRSQLTNS
+941 SMNSYQRSQITGT
-954 EKAKYDKIKA
+954 EKAKYDKIKT
-964 YMDEKGEK
+964 YMDANGAS
-972 LPEAEKYKLTLNT
+972 LPKAETYELTLN
-985 VVRGGTEEDTEA
+985 VVGDSDESTA
-997 INAMIANLRNNPAK
+997 ALNAMIDDLRSDPAK

-1017 GKYDRTQAINIVTPY
+1017 GKYDHTKAIHIVTPY
-1032 TFGAYDG
+1032 TFGTYDG
-1039 KTELFSKTFSET
+1039 STMLFSDTFSEAE
-1051 DPLIPVRIYTG
+1051 PLTPVRIYSG
-1062 VDYAAYFQTRNAN
+1062 VDYAAYFQTRNAK
-1075 GTYTTASTRWSI
+1075 GTYTTDSAAWSI
-1087 SDEDLSIVLTREG
+1087 SDKDLSIVLTLEG
-1100 TNTTPGVYGTEG
+1100 TISTPGEYGTEG
-1112 HLTVKIGDTE
+1112 NLTVKIGDTE

-1143 RVYDDSGYKGKSTEV
+1143 RVYDDSAYKGKSSDV

-1194 TARKTATNVVKAKYN
+1194 TARKTATNVVNAKYN

-1234 EIKNATSESDV
+1234 EIKNATSEADV

-1380 SFSEFRYQ
+1380 SFSDFRYT

-1421 QSLIVS
+1421 QSMTVN
-1427 GAELSPAFSGSTTN
+1427 GGTELSPAFSSTTTS

-1446 PDEATGVTVRFTA
+1446 PEETTGVTVRFSA

-1548 VRMARSLFDALDPA
+1548 VRMARSLFDALDAA

-1567 KKDHKAQY
+1567 KTGHEAQY
-1575 NKLAACEKVI
+1575 NKLVACEKVI
-1585 DDMAAADA
+1585 DDMTAADA

-1611 TFYAAKV
+1611 TFYAAKA
-1618 ALDALTADQK
+1618 ALDALTADQE

-1635 ISVINQA
+1635 ISVIDQA
-1642 YEQVLEMDLN
+1642 YEQVLGMDQN
-1652 HVQWLIDEL
+1652 HVQLLIDDL

-1712 EDTGYS
+1712 EGTGYS

-1855 GRTND
+1855 NRTSE

-1889 NETVKDAVD
+1889 NETVKAAVD
-1898 TALAWLSTK
+1898 TALTWLSTK

-1915 SWGKANAESCAQ
+1915 SWGNANAESCAQ

-1960 QADGSFFHVSDGSD
+1960 QADGSFLHTLPGSD
-1974 GNNQMTSEQGTYALV
+1974 KDNNQMSSEQGTYALV

-2009 RADASAQEVIDM
+2009 REDADAQEVIDM

-2031 SYTAIAEA
+2031 SYNAIAEA
-2039 RNAYDE
+2039 RNAYNK
-2045 LSTEDQAKVT
+2045 LSAADKAKVE
-2055 NYSTLTAAETSY
+2055 NYNTLTAAETSY
-2067 KAILKQKQTDQ
+2067 KAILKQKRTEQ
-2078 YKALKAHYDDLLN
+2078 YNLLKTHYDELLN

-2112 QTDMNSAVSCE
+2112 QTDMNAAESCE
-2123 RVTDIYEKAI
+2123 RVTAIYEKAI
-2133 ADLDAVKPGDIEV
+2133 TDLDAVKPGDIEV

-2206 ENNYV
+2206 ESNYV

-2219 LGGYALSEF
+2219 LGGYPLSEF

-2240 NGKHP
+2240 NGTHP
-2245 NQGLKNWTLNDG
+2245 NQGLKNWTLNDN
-2257 DVVIWHYVND
+2257 DVVVWHYVND
-2267 YSCEVADWFNDSQYP
+2267 YSHEVADWFNDPQYP
-2282 SLGDGSYY
+2282 SLGNGTYY
-2290 NSWLRARD
+2290 NDWLRAAD
-2298 ITPEQYVQQLLAKI
+2298 ISPEQYVNELLGKI
-2312 LTVGKH
+2312 LKVGKN

-2378 DESLPF
+2378 NGKLPF

-2393 YDDVVFAYENGLF
+2393 YEDVAFAYENGLF
-2406 SGTSD
+2406 AGTSD

-2416 NTSMTRAMLVTV
+2416 NASMTRAMLVTV

-2464 IVNGTSTSTFSPN
+2464 IVNGISASTFSPN
-2477 VNVTREQMA
+2477 ANVTREQMA

-2533 GSNGKLMPTGNAS
+2533 GSAGKLMPTGNAT
-2546 RAQVAAILHRFAENV
+2546 RAQVAAILHRFVENV

>member
-1 MFAQPLPLFFM
+1 MK
-12 KKRII
+12 KKRILAT
-17 SFILL
+17 F
-22 IILLL
+22 LLL
-27 TLSIDAFAAEATTIV
+27 LLFLNTIPRVFAATTTITIADNGISGCDYETLTNQVTVEFWAAAWGNNVANVEINTTYLISLSAQDTVSLQNSCTSTLTANKYSYLNQRITKKLTSTSWNAKTVRGISDFEDAFGVTEEA
-42 FTEQG
+42 
-47 LQTGSYDKII
+47 
-57 SASITLGEDEDFSST
+57 
-72 YSTIYLVTA
+72 
-81 TNADV
+81 
-86 KFQNN
+86 
-91 ASRYFDWA
+91 
-99 EYKFLSADAEDMW
+99 
-112 TVGTTYSVNDSALN
+112 
-126 GVSVTKDQL
+126 L
-135 KAAGIPDE
+135 KAKG
-143 AYDTSCSAFYLI
+143 YSKFKSGCTYYYLAF
-155 GFDGSYV
+155 
-162 NSGIDF
+162 
-168 AVLVQ
+168 
-173 VKAES
+173 KPS
-178 TTIPFTEQGL
+178 TTAP
-188 QTGSYDKIISASVTL
+188 A
-203 GEDEDFASTYSTI
+203 FAI
-216 YLVTATNADVKFQN
+216 LIQ
-230 NASRYFDWAEYKFL
+230 AE
-244 SADAEDMW
+244 
-252 TVGTTYSVNDSA
+252 
-264 LNGVSVTK
+264 
-272 DQLKAA
+272 
-278 GIPDEAY
+278 
-285 DTSCSAFYLIGF
+285 
-297 DGSYVNSGI
+297 
-306 DFAVLVQVKGAA
+306 KGA
-318 TSLTDA
+318 TVN
-324 QKKPLTDLLA
+324 KEPLSNLLA

-344 QSGDRYNGKPADT
+344 QSGDRYNGKAADT

-375 RAKAQKALQDAKTE
+375 RAKAQNVLDTATTE
-389 ADITAAVA
+389 DQITAAVA
-397 ELQAAISKLIPASQ
+397 ELETAISKLIPASQ

-472 KTADDYADALKNYT
+472 KTADDYADTLKNYT

-509 YAMTENSGKY
+509 YAMTENGGKY

-560 EFLSAAY
+560 NFLSAAY

-615 NRGATLADLWTKTG
+615 DRGATLADLWTTTG

-744 NPYEGATIAAYGP
+744 SPYEGATIAAYGP

-779 SVSFKLYQEGKYLV
+779 SVSFKLYQEGKYIV
-793 TAYDARANDEDSAIF
+793 TAYDARANDEDSALF

-822 GDATQPD
+822 EDATQPD

-858 IEAAYKVAVATL
+858 IEAAYKTAVATL

-972 LPEAEKYKLTLNT
+972 LPEAETYELTLN
-985 VVRGGTEEDTEA
+985 VVGDSDESTA
-997 INAMIANLRNNPAK
+997 ALNAMIDDLRNNPAK

-1017 GKYDRTQAINIVTPY
+1017 GKHDHTQAINIVTPY

-1051 DPLIPVRIYTG
+1051 DPLTPVRIYTG
-1062 VDYAAYFQTRNAN
+1062 VDYAAYFQTRNAK
-1075 GTYTTASTRWSI
+1075 GKYTPESATWSI
-1087 SDEDLSIVLTREG
+1087 SDEDLSIVLTLEG

-1112 HLTVKIGDTE
+1112 HLTVKIGETE

-1184 PVESDSAKLE
+1184 PVESDSAKLG

-1209 ALVAANEY
+1209 ALVAANKY
-1217 DAEHRDE
+1217 DEEHRDE
-1224 LDAALATGLT
+1224 LDAALANGLK
-1234 EIKNATSESDV
+1234 EIESATSETDV

-1257 KVPTIGSS
+1257 KVPTIGQS
-1265 SESGKVG
+1265 SETGKVG
-1272 EHYPYSGSEVVG
+1272 EHFKELYPNAKTVG

-1299 LPDSLKKT
+1299 LPASLKNT
-1307 IVKGYY
+1307 IIDGYY
-1313 DLTKDDSMMTVALK
+1313 DQTDCDSMMTVALK

-1332 GCTWNRGGYDYG
+1332 GYTWNRGGYDYG
-1344 TTYLASVEKDGGTL
+1344 TTYLASVEKDGYTL

-1380 SFSEFRYQ
+1380 SFSDFRYT

-1421 QSLIVS
+1421 QSMTVN
-1427 GAELSPAFSGSTTN
+1427 GGTELSPAFSSTTTS

-1446 PDEATGVTVRFTA
+1446 LEETTGVTVRFSA

-1548 VRMARSLFDALDPA
+1548 VRMARSLFDALDAA

-1567 KKDHKAQY
+1567 KTDHEAQY

-1585 DDMAAADA
+1585 DDMTAADA
-1593 VTTAANN
+1593 VTTAANKLPDPDN
-1600 LPSKPNLRDKA
+1600 LTLRDKE
-1611 TFYAAKV
+1611 TVYAAKA
-1618 ALDALTADQK
+1618 ALNALTADQE
-1628 QYLTAET
+1628 QYLTSET
-1635 ISVINQA
+1635 ISVIDQCYTRMLQMERNYVIQ
-1642 YEQVLEMDLN
+1642 
-1652 HVQWLIDEL
+1652 LIDNL
-1661 PDEDKVTLADKKQ
+1661 PDESAVTLADKKQ
-1674 IDAAKAAYD
+1674 INAAKAAYD
-1683 ALPDQTGVDA
+1683 ALPDKNGVDA
-1693 TRLGKAIAALK
+1693 TKLTKALAALE

-1712 EDTGYS
+1712 EDTSYS
-1718 EYLKKALANIKKKV
+1718 EYLKKALANIKKTV

-1768 VAYVRDNIS
+1768 VAYVRTNIS

-1841 TSSSRDQLIKAILD
+1841 TSSSRDELIEAIL
-1855 GRTND
+1855 GNRTSD
-1860 GGWALDGNATDVDM
+1860 GGWALDGTVTDVDM
-1874 TAMAIQALAPYYNKS
+1874 TAMAIQALAPYYKS
-1889 NETVKDAVD
+1889 NKNVQDVVDA
-1898 TALAWLSTK
+1898 ALAWLSTK

-1915 SWGKANAESCAQ
+1915 SWGNANAESCAQ

-1960 QADGSFFHVSDGSD
+1960 QADGSFLHTLPGSD
-1974 GNNQMTSEQGTYALV
+1974 KDNNQMSSEQGTYALV

-2021 INQIGYVDES
+2021 IDSIGEVNEY
-2031 SYTAIAEA
+2031 SYDAIAEA
-2039 RNAYDE
+2039 RSAYTK
-2045 LSTEDQAKVT
+2045 LSSADKEKVKAT
-2055 NYSTLTAAETSY
+2055 NYKTLTAAEDAY
-2067 KAILKQKQTDQ
+2067 KAILREKQSERYEK
-2078 YKALKAHYDDLLN
+2078 LKAHYDELLI

-2105 ASILQQA
+2105 LSVLQTA
-2112 QTDMNSAVSCE
+2112 QRDMNAAVSCE
-2123 RVTDIYEKAI
+2123 RVEEIFQKAMS
-2133 ADLDAVKPGDIEV
+2133 DLDAVKPGDIEV

-2206 ENNYV
+2206 ESNYV

-2219 LGGYALSEF
+2219 LGGYTLSEF

-2240 NGKHP
+2240 NGTHP
-2245 NQGLKNWTLNDG
+2245 NQGLKNWTLNDN
-2257 DVVIWHYVND
+2257 DVVVWHYVND
-2267 YSCEVADWFNDSQYP
+2267 YSHEVADWFNDPNYP
-2282 SLGDGSYY
+2282 SLGNGTYY
-2290 NSWLRARD
+2290 NGWLRAAD
-2298 ITPEQYVQQLLAKI
+2298 ISPEQYVNELLGKI
-2312 LTVGKH
+2312 LKVGKN

-2378 DESLPF
+2378 NGKLPF

-2393 YDDVVFAYENGLF
+2393 YEDVAFAYENGLF
-2406 SGTSD
+2406 AGTSD

-2416 NTSMTRAMLVTV
+2416 NASMTRAMLVTV

-2464 IVNGTSTSTFSPN
+2464 IVNGTSTTTFSPN
-2477 VNVTREQMA
+2477 ANVTREQMA
-2486 AILYRYAQYKKYNTA
+2486 AILYRYAQHKKYNTA
-2501 ASSSLNSFSDHT
+2501 ASSGLNGFTDHA
-2513 SVSGYAVAS
+2513 SVSGYAAAS
-2522 LQWSVAEKLVN
+2522 LEWAVAEKLVN
-2533 GSNGKLMPTGNAS
+2533 GSAGKLMPTGNAT
-2546 RAQVAAILHRFAENV
+2546 RAQVAAILHRFVENV

>member
-1 MFAQPLPLFFM
+1 MEVFYTMRSGLCRSSCYKFITLFLCLSLLLGMVIPAGATNTSDNTDINIDNTISGTPSGSYNEKDVFYISLPQGITSFTLTTTSGMAATTTDDGTDSQKQGVAIAKGDSNYNAAKTYYETAQSKITGIDTTDGDFLLFRVSTFDLTTFSVVIRGYIVVSFATIPEKVTINMDNVIANTPAGSYNGSNVFHVSVLKETTSFTLSTTSSMAATTTDDGTDSQKQGVAIAKGDSNYNAAKAYYETAQSKITGIDATTGDNLFF
-12 KKRII
+12 RV
-17 SFILL
+17 S
-22 IILLL
+22 
-27 TLSIDAFAAEATTIV
+27 V
-42 FTEQG
+42 F
-47 LQTGSYDKII
+47 
-57 SASITLGEDEDFSST
+57 DFSTFS
-72 YSTIYLVTA
+72 VV
-81 TNADV
+81 V
-86 KFQNN
+86 KG
-91 ASRYFDWA
+91 YI
-99 EYKFLSADAEDMW
+99 
-112 TVGTTYSVNDSALN
+112 V
-126 GVSVTKDQL
+126 VSWEK
-135 KAAGIPDE
+135 G
-143 AYDTSCSAFYLI
+143 
-155 GFDGSYV
+155 
-162 NSGIDF
+162 
-168 AVLVQ
+168 
-173 VKAES
+173 ES
-178 TTIPFTEQGL
+178 TE
-188 QTGSYDKIISASVTL
+188 
-203 GEDEDFASTYSTI
+203 
-216 YLVTATNADVKFQN
+216 
-230 NASRYFDWAEYKFL
+230 
-244 SADAEDMW
+244 
-252 TVGTTYSVNDSA
+252 
-264 LNGVSVTK
+264 
-272 DQLKAA
+272 
-278 GIPDEAY
+278 
-285 DTSCSAFYLIGF
+285 
-297 DGSYVNSGI
+297 
-306 DFAVLVQVKGAA
+306 
-318 TSLTDA
+318 LTDA
-324 QKKPLTDLLA
+324 QKAPLSNLLNK
-334 TVADGNDKYV
+334 VADGNSNYYL
-344 QSGDRYNGKPADT
+344 SNDRYNGKKADT
-357 ITSKNGSFWA
+357 ITSKRGSFWA
-367 EFTAVNGP
+367 TFTTANGP
-375 RAKAQKALQDAKTE
+375 RDKAQNILDTATTVDQ
-389 ADITAAVA
+389 ITAAVA
-397 ELQAAISKLIPASQ
+397 ELETAISKLIPTSQ

-472 KTADDYADALKNYT
+472 KTADDYADTLKNYT

-509 YAMTENSGKY
+509 YAMTENGGKY

-560 EFLSAAY
+560 NFLSAAY

-580 SYTDDLHLRVPNPN
+580 SYTDDLHLRVLNPN

-615 NRGATLADLWTKTG
+615 DRGATLADLWTTTG

-744 NPYEGATIAAYGP
+744 SPYEGATIAAYGP
-757 QNKDGSYPDTPILS
+757 QNEDGSYPETPILS

-779 SVSFKLYQEGKYLV
+779 SVSFKLYQEGKYIV
-793 TAYDARANDEDSAIF
+793 TAYDARANDEDSALF

-822 GDATQPD
+822 EDATQPD

-858 IEAAYKVAVATL
+858 IEAAYKTAVATL

-972 LPEAEKYKLTLNT
+972 LPEAETYELTLN
-985 VVRGGTEEDTEA
+985 VVGDSDESTA
-997 INAMIANLRNNPAK
+997 ALNAMIDDLRNNPAK

-1017 GKYDRTQAINIVTPY
+1017 GKHDHTQAINIVTPY

-1051 DPLIPVRIYTG
+1051 DPLTPVRIYTG
-1062 VDYAAYFQTRNAN
+1062 VDYAAYFQTRNAK
-1075 GTYTTASTRWSI
+1075 GKYTPESATWSI
-1087 SDEDLSIVLTREG
+1087 SDEDLSIVLTLEG

-1112 HLTVKIGDTE
+1112 HLTVKIGETE

-1194 TARKTATNVVKAKYN
+1194 TARKTATNVVTAKYN

-1224 LDAALATGLT
+1224 LDAALANGLKEIEKAAT
-1234 EIKNATSESDV
+1234 EAEV

-1332 GCTWNRGGYDYG
+1332 GYTWNRGGYDYG
-1344 TTYLASVEKDGGTL
+1344 TTYLASVEKDGYTL

-1380 SFSEFRYQ
+1380 SFSDFRYT

-1427 GAELSPAFSGSTTN
+1427 GAELSPAFSSTTTD

-1446 PDEATGVTVRFTA
+1446 PAEETGVTGVTVRFTA

-1548 VRMARSLFDALDPA
+1548 VRMARSLFDALDAA

-1567 KKDHKAQY
+1567 KTDHEAQY

-1585 DDMAAADA
+1585 DDMTAADA
-1593 VTTAANN
+1593 VTTAANKLPDPDN
-1600 LPSKPNLRDKA
+1600 LTLRDKE
-1611 TFYAAKV
+1611 TVYAAKA
-1618 ALDALTADQK
+1618 ALNALTADQE
-1628 QYLTAET
+1628 QYLTSET
-1635 ISVINQA
+1635 ISVIDQCYTRMLQMERNYVIQ
-1642 YEQVLEMDLN
+1642 
-1652 HVQWLIDEL
+1652 LIDNL
-1661 PDEDKVTLADKKQ
+1661 PDESAVTLADKKQ
-1674 IDAAKAAYD
+1674 INAAKAAYD
-1683 ALPDQTGVDA
+1683 ALPDKNGVDA
-1693 TRLGKAIAALK
+1693 TKLTKALAALE

-1855 GRTND
+1855 NRTSE
-1860 GGWALDGNATDVDM
+1860 GGWALDGTVTDVDM
-1874 TAMAIQALAPYYNKS
+1874 TAMAIQALAPYYKS
-1889 NETVKDAVD
+1889 NKNVQDVVDA
-1898 TALAWLSTK
+1898 ALAWLSTK

-1960 QADGSFFHVSDGSD
+1960 QADGSFLHTLPGSD
-1974 GNNQMTSEQGTYALV
+1974 KDNNQMSSEQGTYALV

-2021 INQIGYVDES
+2021 IDSIGEVNEY
-2031 SYTAIAEA
+2031 SYDAIAEA
-2039 RNAYDE
+2039 RSAYTK
-2045 LSTEDQAKVT
+2045 LSSADKEKVKAA
-2055 NYSTLTAAETSY
+2055 NYKTLTAAEDAY
-2067 KAILKQKQTDQ
+2067 KAILREKQSERYEK
-2078 YKALKAHYDDLLN
+2078 LKAHYDELLS

-2105 ASILQQA
+2105 LSVLQTA
-2112 QTDMNSAVSCE
+2112 QRDMNAAVSCE
-2123 RVTDIYEKAI
+2123 RVEEIFQKAMS
-2133 ADLDAVKPGDIEV
+2133 DLDAVKPGDIEV

-2206 ENNYV
+2206 ESNYV

-2219 LGGYALSEF
+2219 LGGYTLSEF

-2240 NGKHP
+2240 NGTHP
-2245 NQGLKNWTLNDG
+2245 NQGLKNWTLNDN
-2257 DVVIWHYVND
+2257 DVVVWHYVND
-2267 YSCEVADWFNDSQYP
+2267 YSHEVADWFNDPNYP
-2282 SLGDGSYY
+2282 SLGNGTYY
-2290 NSWLRARD
+2290 NGWLRAAD
-2298 ITPEQYVQQLLAKI
+2298 ISPEQYVNELLGKI
-2312 LTVGKH
+2312 LKVGKN

-2378 DESLPF
+2378 NGKLPF

-2393 YDDVVFAYENGLF
+2393 YEDVAFAYENGLF
-2406 SGTSD
+2406 AGTSD

-2416 NTSMTRAMLVTV
+2416 NASMTRAMLVTV

-2464 IVNGTSTSTFSPN
+2464 IVNGTSTTTFSPN
-2477 VNVTREQMA
+2477 ANVTREQMA
-2486 AILYRYAQYKKYNTA
+2486 AILYRYAQHKKYNTA
-2501 ASSSLNSFSDHT
+2501 ASSGLNGFTDHA
-2513 SVSGYAVAS
+2513 SVSGYAAAS
-2522 LQWSVAEKLVN
+2522 LEWAVAEKLVN
-2533 GSNGKLMPTGNAS
+2533 GSAGKLMPTGNAT
-2546 RAQVAAILHRFAENV
+2546 RAQVAAILHRFVENV

>member
-1 MFAQPLPLFFM
+1 MK
-12 KKRII
+12 KKRILAT
-17 SFILL
+17 F
-22 IILLL
+22 LLL
-27 TLSIDAFAAEATTIV
+27 LLFLNTIPRVFAATTTITIADNGISGCDYETLTNQVTVEFWAAVWGNNVANVEINTTYLISLSAQDTVSLQNSCTSTLTANKYSYLNQRITKKLTSTSWNAKTVRGISDFEDAFGVTEEA
-42 FTEQG
+42 
-47 LQTGSYDKII
+47 
-57 SASITLGEDEDFSST
+57 
-72 YSTIYLVTA
+72 
-81 TNADV
+81 
-86 KFQNN
+86 
-91 ASRYFDWA
+91 
-99 EYKFLSADAEDMW
+99 
-112 TVGTTYSVNDSALN
+112 
-126 GVSVTKDQL
+126 L
-135 KAAGIPDE
+135 KAKG
-143 AYDTSCSAFYLI
+143 YSKFKSGCTYYYLAF
-155 GFDGSYV
+155 
-162 NSGIDF
+162 
-168 AVLVQ
+168 
-173 VKAES
+173 KPS
-178 TTIPFTEQGL
+178 TTAP
-188 QTGSYDKIISASVTL
+188 A
-203 GEDEDFASTYSTI
+203 FAI
-216 YLVTATNADVKFQN
+216 LIQ
-230 NASRYFDWAEYKFL
+230 AE
-244 SADAEDMW
+244 
-252 TVGTTYSVNDSA
+252 
-264 LNGVSVTK
+264 
-272 DQLKAA
+272 
-278 GIPDEAY
+278 
-285 DTSCSAFYLIGF
+285 
-297 DGSYVNSGI
+297 
-306 DFAVLVQVKGAA
+306 KGA
-318 TSLTDA
+318 TVN
-324 QKKPLTDLLA
+324 KEPLSNLLA
-334 TVADGNDKYV
+334 TVADGNNNYI
-344 QSGDRYNGKPADT
+344 QSGDRYNGKKTDT

-447 EAQNYFDTLF
+447 EAQNYFNTLF
-457 NSDGSATGVNIAANQ
+457 NADGSATGVNIAANQ

-509 YAMTENSGKY
+509 YAMTENGGKY
-519 TGESWTAFET
+519 TEESWTAFET
-529 ARKAATDYAAA
+529 ARKAATDYAAK

-560 EFLSAAY
+560 NFLSAAY
-567 GLTSASDTVTVTF
+567 GLTPASDTVTVTF

-615 NRGATLADLWTKTG
+615 DHGATLADLWKETG
-629 YKPSRSYYGVSEYS
+629 YQPSRSYYGVSEYS

-666 DDSYVLKD
+666 DNSYVLKD

-703 TNSLAALRFKETGA
+703 TSSLAALRFKETGA

-723 EEATLTVE
+723 EAATLTVE

-744 NPYEGATIAAYGP
+744 SPYEGATIAAYGP
-757 QNKDGSYPDTPILS
+757 QNTDGSYPDTPILS

-793 TAYDARANDEDSAIF
+793 TAYDARANDEDSALF

-815 PYLELTV
+815 PYLELKV
-822 GDATQPD
+822 GVAEQPD
-829 AVRAELKAALDK
+829 AVRAELKAKLDA

-858 IEAAYKVAVATL
+858 IEAAYKAAVATL

-913 NKLPDDVN
+913 NKLPDNVN

-972 LPEAEKYKLTLNT
+972 LPEAETYELTLN
-985 VVRGGTEEDTEA
+985 VVGDSDESTA
-997 INAMIANLRNNPAK
+997 ALNAMIDDLRNNPAK

-1017 GKYDRTQAINIVTPY
+1017 GKHDHTQAINIVTPY

-1051 DPLIPVRIYTG
+1051 DPLTPVRIYTG

-1075 GTYTTASTRWSI
+1075 GTYTTDSAAWSI
-1087 SDEDLSIVLTREG
+1087 SDEDLSIVLTLEG
-1100 TNTTPGVYGTEG
+1100 TNTTPGEYGTEG

-1184 PVESDSAKLE
+1184 PVESDTEKLTKAKE
-1194 TARKTATNVVKAKYN
+1194 TATNIVNAKYD
-1209 ALVAANEY
+1209 ALVAAKEY
-1217 DAEHRDE
+1217 DTEHQSE
-1224 LDAALATGLT
+1224 LDAALANGLKEIESATT
-1234 EIKNATSESDV
+1234 EADV

-1284 RVHVIVENTTYLDES
+1284 RVHVIVENKTYLDES
-1299 LPDSLKKT
+1299 LPDSLKNT
-1307 IVKGYY
+1307 IVEGYY

-1332 GCTWNRGGYDYG
+1332 GYTWNRGGYDYG
-1344 TTYLASVEKDGGTL
+1344 TTYLASVEKDGYTL

-1380 SFSEFRYQ
+1380 SFSDFRYT

-1427 GAELSPAFSGSTTN
+1427 GAKLSPEFSGSTTN

-1446 PDEATGVTVRFTA
+1446 QGEATGVTVRFTA

-1485 LSVTSGD
+1485 LSVSSGD

-1548 VRMARSLFDALDPA
+1548 VRMARSLFDALDA
-1562 AQATF
+1562 AAKATF
-1567 KKDHKAQY
+1567 KTEHEAQY
-1575 NKLAACEKVI
+1575 NKLVACEKII
-1585 DDMAAADA
+1585 DDMTAADA
-1593 VTTAANN
+1593 VTTAANKLPDPDN
-1600 LPSKPNLRDKA
+1600 LTLRDKE
-1611 TFYAAKV
+1611 TVYAAKA
-1618 ALDALTADQK
+1618 ALNALTADQE
-1628 QYLTAET
+1628 QYLTSET
-1635 ISVINQA
+1635 ISVIDQCYTRMLQMERNYVIQ
-1642 YEQVLEMDLN
+1642 
-1652 HVQWLIDEL
+1652 LIDNL
-1661 PDEDKVTLADKKQ
+1661 PDESAVTLADKKQ
-1674 IDAAKAAYD
+1674 INAAKAAYD
-1683 ALPDQTGVDA
+1683 ALPDKNGVDA
-1693 TRLGKAIAALK
+1693 TKLTKALAALE

-1841 TSSSRDQLIKAILD
+1841 TSSSRDQLITAILD
-1855 GRTND
+1855 NRTSE

-1889 NETVKDAVD
+1889 NETVKAAVD
-1898 TALAWLSTK
+1898 TALTWLSTK

-1915 SWGKANAESCAQ
+1915 SWGNANAESCAQ

-1960 QADGSFFHVSDGSD
+1960 QADGSFLHTLPGSD
-1974 GNNQMTSEQGTYALV
+1974 KDNNQMSSEQGTYALV

-2021 INQIGYVDES
+2021 IDSIGEVNEY
-2031 SYTAIAEA
+2031 SYDAIAEA
-2039 RNAYDE
+2039 RSAYTK
-2045 LSTEDQAKVT
+2045 LSSADKEKVKAT
-2055 NYSTLTAAETSY
+2055 NYKTLTAAEDAY
-2067 KAILKQKQTDQ
+2067 KAILREKQSERYTE
-2078 YKALKAHYDDLLN
+2078 LKAHYDELLS

-2105 ASILQQA
+2105 LSVLQTA
-2112 QTDMNSAVSCE
+2112 QRDMNAAVSCE
-2123 RVTDIYEKAI
+2123 RVEEIFQKAMS
-2133 ADLDAVKPGDIEV
+2133 DLDAVKPGDIEV

-2206 ENNYV
+2206 ESNYV

-2219 LGGYALSEF
+2219 LGGYTLSEF

-2240 NGKHP
+2240 NGTHP
-2245 NQGLKNWTLNDG
+2245 NQGLKNWTLNDN
-2257 DVVIWHYVND
+2257 DVVVWHYVND
-2267 YSCEVADWFNDSQYP
+2267 YSHEVADWFNDPNYP
-2282 SLGDGSYY
+2282 SLGNGTYY
-2290 NSWLRARD
+2290 NGWLRAAD
-2298 ITPEQYVQQLLAKI
+2298 ISPEQYVNELLGKI
-2312 LTVGKH
+2312 LKVGKN

-2378 DESLPF
+2378 NGKLPF

-2393 YDDVVFAYENGLF
+2393 YEDVAFAYENGLF
-2406 SGTSD
+2406 AGTSD

-2416 NTSMTRAMLVTV
+2416 NASMTRAMLVTV

-2464 IVNGTSTSTFSPN
+2464 IVNGTSTTTFSPN
-2477 VNVTREQMA
+2477 ANVTREQMA
-2486 AILYRYAQYKKYNTA
+2486 AILYRYAQHKKYNTA
-2501 ASSSLNSFSDHT
+2501 ASSGLNGFTDHA
-2513 SVSGYAVAS
+2513 SVSGYAAAS
-2522 LQWSVAEKLVN
+2522 LEWAVAEKLVN
-2533 GSNGKLMPTGNAS
+2533 GSAGKLMPTGNAT
-2546 RAQVAAILHRFAENV
+2546 RAQVAAILHRFVENV

>member
-1 MFAQPLPLFFM
+1 MK
-12 KKRII
+12 KKRILAT
-17 SFILL
+17 F
-22 IILLL
+22 LLL
-27 TLSIDAFAAEATTIV
+27 LLFLNTIPRVFAATTTITIADNGISGCDYETLTNQVTVEFWAAAWGNNVANVEINTTYLISLSAQDTVSLQNSCTSTLTANKYSYLNQRITKKLTSTSWNAKTVRGISDFEDAFGVTEEA
-42 FTEQG
+42 
-47 LQTGSYDKII
+47 
-57 SASITLGEDEDFSST
+57 
-72 YSTIYLVTA
+72 
-81 TNADV
+81 
-86 KFQNN
+86 
-91 ASRYFDWA
+91 
-99 EYKFLSADAEDMW
+99 
-112 TVGTTYSVNDSALN
+112 
-126 GVSVTKDQL
+126 L
-135 KAAGIPDE
+135 KAKG
-143 AYDTSCSAFYLI
+143 YSKFKSGCTYYYLAF
-155 GFDGSYV
+155 
-162 NSGIDF
+162 
-168 AVLVQ
+168 
-173 VKAES
+173 KPS
-178 TTIPFTEQGL
+178 TTAP
-188 QTGSYDKIISASVTL
+188 A
-203 GEDEDFASTYSTI
+203 FAI
-216 YLVTATNADVKFQN
+216 LIQ
-230 NASRYFDWAEYKFL
+230 AE
-244 SADAEDMW
+244 
-252 TVGTTYSVNDSA
+252 
-264 LNGVSVTK
+264 
-272 DQLKAA
+272 
-278 GIPDEAY
+278 
-285 DTSCSAFYLIGF
+285 
-297 DGSYVNSGI
+297 
-306 DFAVLVQVKGAA
+306 KGA
-318 TSLTDA
+318 TVN
-324 QKKPLTDLLA
+324 KEPLSNLLA

-344 QSGDRYNGKPADT
+344 QSGDRYNGKAADT

-375 RAKAQKALQDAKTE
+375 RAKAQNVLDTATTE
-389 ADITAAVA
+389 DQITAAVA
-397 ELQAAISKLIPASQ
+397 ELETAISKLIPASQ

-472 KTADDYADALKNYT
+472 KTADDYADTLKNYT

-509 YAMTENSGKY
+509 YAMTENGGKY

-560 EFLSAAY
+560 NFLSAAY

-615 NRGATLADLWTKTG
+615 DRGATLADLWTTTG

-703 TNSLAALRFKETGA
+703 TNSLAVLRFKETGA

-744 NPYEGATIAAYGP
+744 SPYEGATIAAYGP

-779 SVSFKLYQEGKYLV
+779 SVSFKLYQEGKYIV
-793 TAYDARANDEDSAIF
+793 TAYDARANDEDSALF

-822 GDATQPD
+822 EDATQPD

-858 IEAAYKVAVATL
+858 IEAAYKTAVATL

-972 LPEAEKYKLTLNT
+972 LPEAETYELTLN
-985 VVRGGTEEDTEA
+985 VVGDSDESTA
-997 INAMIANLRNNPAK
+997 ALNAMIDDLRNNPAK

-1017 GKYDRTQAINIVTPY
+1017 GKYDHTQAINIVTPY

-1051 DPLIPVRIYTG
+1051 DPLTPVRIYTG
-1062 VDYAAYFQTRNAN
+1062 VDYAAYFQTRNAK
-1075 GTYTTASTRWSI
+1075 GTYPTESATWSI
-1087 SDEDLSIVLTREG
+1087 SDEDLSIVLTLEG
-1100 TNTTPGVYGTEG
+1100 TNTTPGEYGTEG
-1112 HLTVKIGDTE
+1112 HLTVKIGETE

-1143 RVYDDSGYKGKSTEV
+1143 RVYDDSAYKGKSSEV

-1184 PVESDSAKLE
+1184 PVESDTAKLE
-1194 TARKTATNVVKAKYN
+1194 TARKTATNVVNAKYN
-1209 ALVAANEY
+1209 ALVAANKY
-1217 DAEHRDE
+1217 DEEHRDE
-1224 LDAALATGLT
+1224 LDAALANGLK
-1234 EIKNATSESDV
+1234 EIESATSETDV

-1257 KVPTIGSS
+1257 KVPTIGQS
-1265 SESGKVG
+1265 SETGKVG
-1272 EHYPYSGSEVVG
+1272 EHFKELYPNAKTVG

-1299 LPDSLKKT
+1299 LPASLKNT
-1307 IVKGYY
+1307 IIDGYY
-1313 DLTKDDSMMTVALK
+1313 DQTDCDSMMTAALK

-1332 GCTWNRGGYDYG
+1332 GYTWNRGGYDYG
-1344 TTYLASVEKDGGTL
+1344 TTYLASVEKDGYTL

-1380 SFSEFRYQ
+1380 SFSDFRYT

-1585 DDMAAADA
+1585 DDMTAADA
-1593 VTTAANN
+1593 VTTAANKLPDPDN
-1600 LPSKPNLRDKA
+1600 LTLRDKE
-1611 TFYAAKV
+1611 TVYAAKA
-1618 ALDALTADQK
+1618 ALNALTADQE
-1628 QYLTAET
+1628 QYLTSET
-1635 ISVINQA
+1635 ISVIDQCYTRMLQMERNYVIQ
-1642 YEQVLEMDLN
+1642 
-1652 HVQWLIDEL
+1652 LIDNL
-1661 PDEDKVTLADKKQ
+1661 PDESAVTLADKKQ
-1674 IDAAKAAYD
+1674 INAAKAAYD
-1683 ALPDQTGVDA
+1683 ALPDKNGVDA
-1693 TRLGKAIAALK
+1693 TKLTKAIAALK
-1704 KLEQGGSG
+1704 KLEQGGAG

-1718 EYLKKALANIKKKV
+1718 EYLKKALANIKKTV

-1768 VAYVRDNIS
+1768 VAYVRTNIS

-1841 TSSSRDQLIKAILD
+1841 TSSSRDELIEAIL
-1855 GRTND
+1855 GNRTSD
-1860 GGWALDGNATDVDM
+1860 GGWALDGTVTDVDM
-1874 TAMAIQALAPYYNKS
+1874 TAMAIQALAPYYKS
-1889 NETVKDAVD
+1889 NKNVQDVVDA
-1898 TALAWLSTK
+1898 ALAWLSTK

-1915 SWGKANAESCAQ
+1915 SWGNANAESCAQ

-1960 QADGSFFHVSDGSD
+1960 QADGSFLHTLPGSD
-1974 GNNQMTSEQGTYALV
+1974 KDNNQMSSEQGTYALV

-2021 INQIGYVDES
+2021 IDSIGEVNEY
-2031 SYTAIAEA
+2031 SYDAIAEA
-2039 RNAYDE
+2039 RSAYTK
-2045 LSTEDQAKVT
+2045 LSSADKEKVKAT
-2055 NYSTLTAAETSY
+2055 NYKTLTAAEDAY
-2067 KAILKQKQTDQ
+2067 KAILREKQSERYEK
-2078 YKALKAHYDDLLN
+2078 LKAHYDELLS

-2105 ASILQQA
+2105 LSVLQTA
-2112 QTDMNSAVSCE
+2112 QRDMNAAVSCE
-2123 RVTDIYEKAI
+2123 RVEEIFQKAMS
-2133 ADLDAVKPGDIEV
+2133 DLDAVKPGDIEV

-2151 GALEATQDVDLTTD
+2151 GALEATQDVDLTKD

-2206 ENNYV
+2206 ESNYV

-2219 LGGYALSEF
+2219 LGGYTLSEF

-2240 NGKHP
+2240 NGTHP
-2245 NQGLKNWTLNDG
+2245 NQGLKNWTLNDN
-2257 DVVIWHYVND
+2257 DVVVWHYVND
-2267 YSCEVADWFNDSQYP
+2267 YSHEVADWFNDPNYP
-2282 SLGDGSYY
+2282 SLGNGTYY
-2290 NSWLRARD
+2290 NGWLRAAD
-2298 ITPEQYVQQLLAKI
+2298 ISPEQYVNELLGKI
-2312 LTVGKH
+2312 LKVGKN

-2378 DESLPF
+2378 NGKLPF

-2393 YDDVVFAYENGLF
+2393 YEDVAFAYENGLF
-2406 SGTSD
+2406 AGTSD

-2416 NTSMTRAMLVTV
+2416 NASMTRAMLVTV

-2464 IVNGTSTSTFSPN
+2464 IVNGTSTTTFSPN
-2477 VNVTREQMA
+2477 ANVTREQMA
-2486 AILYRYAQYKKYNTA
+2486 AILYRYAQHKKYNTA
-2501 ASSSLNSFSDHT
+2501 ASSGLNGFTDHA
-2513 SVSGYAVAS
+2513 SVSGYAAAS
-2522 LQWSVAEKLVN
+2522 LEWAVAEKLVN
-2533 GSNGKLMPTGNAS
+2533 GSAGKLMPTGNAT
-2546 RAQVAAILHRFAENV
+2546 RAQVAAILHRFVENV

>member
-1 MFAQPLPLFFM
+1 MQKTKKVLSFLLCIAIICGMFSLPVFADNMSNIKVFASGEELSVQVIGTANFVEAETPYTLYYAKAPFGTTQITVSLESGWFVPETCFGGTVEDDSVSLENAVENDALAEVIEGMSGDGLINITDASLIASSDVISDLIYFSNEEFEGAPLD
-12 KKRII
+12 
-17 SFILL
+17 ILL
-22 IILLL
+22 IQ
-27 TLSIDAFAAEATTIV
+27 V
-42 FTEQG
+42 
-47 LQTGSYDKII
+47 
-57 SASITLGEDEDFSST
+57 ST
-72 YSTIYLVTA
+72 
-81 TNADV
+81 
-86 KFQNN
+86 
-91 ASRYFDWA
+91 
-99 EYKFLSADAEDMW
+99 
-112 TVGTTYSVNDSALN
+112 
-126 GVSVTKDQL
+126 
-135 KAAGIPDE
+135 
-143 AYDTSCSAFYLI
+143 
-155 GFDGSYV
+155 V
-162 NSGIDF
+162 NSGGN
-168 AVLVQ
+168 VLDDTKKAPLSNLLET
-173 VKAES
+173 VK
-178 TTIPFTEQGL
+178 
-188 QTGSYDKIISASVTL
+188 
-203 GEDEDFASTYSTI
+203 
-216 YLVTATNADVKFQN
+216 
-230 NASRYFDWAEYKFL
+230 
-244 SADAEDMW
+244 
-252 TVGTTYSVNDSA
+252 
-264 LNGVSVTK
+264 
-272 DQLKAA
+272 
-278 GIPDEAY
+278 
-285 DTSCSAFYLIGF
+285 
-297 DGSYVNSGI
+297 
-306 DFAVLVQVKGAA
+306 
-318 TSLTDA
+318 
-324 QKKPLTDLLA
+324 
-334 TVADGNDKYV
+334 DGNSNYYLTN
-344 QSGDRYNGKPADT
+344 DRYNGKESDT
-357 ITSKNGSFWA
+357 ISSKNGSFWA
-367 EFTAVNGP
+367 AFTAANGP
-375 RAKAQKALQDAKTE
+375 RSKAQNILDTATTE
-389 ADITAAVA
+389 DQITAAVA
-397 ELQAAISKLIPASQ
+397 ELETAISKLIPTSQ
-411 LNATYLYETLQQ
+411 LNATYLYETVQWANGYTDEALDAYTSPSVKTFLAARSAAQR
-423 YNYGEEYLENC
+423 YLD
-434 TVPSAQGFRAVRS
+434 S
-447 EAQNYFDTLF
+447 LF
-457 NSDGSATGVNIAANQ
+457 NADGSAKEDVNIAANKQ
-472 KTADDYADALKNYT
+472 TADDYADALKNSG
-486 LVFNDQVDEAKVNL
+486 LVSKDSVEESKVNL
-500 RTIQALAKR
+500 RTIQALAKK
-509 YAMTENSGKY
+509 YSMTENGGKY
-519 TGESWTAFET
+519 TDESWTAFEN
-529 ARKAATDYAAA
+529 ARKAAVDYAANYQ
-540 HSVSEYISDAE
+540 VSENMSSDDT
-551 VKQYAALTR
+551 KQYASRTR
-560 EFLSAAY
+560 AFLSAAY
-567 GLTSASDTVTVTF
+567 GLTPVSGDITVTF
-580 SYTDDLHLRVPNPN
+580 SFTDDLHLRVTNIPPAYVKLMK
-594 DPYNQMVDPVG
+594 DPDG
-605 NKPQIQTVTL
+605 DTPQIKTITL
-615 NRGATLADLWTKTG
+615 PAGSTLADLWKQTGCQPGNSYLSKTA
-629 YKPSRSYYGVSEYS
+629 YS
-643 VWHTFVNGTMLYGV
+643 IWYTFVNDTMLYGA
-657 TPGAKQDLA
+657 TPGVNQYFA
-666 DDSYVLKD
+666 DTNYVLKD
-674 GDKIQL
+674 GDEIHL
-680 THMDWPSYTFN
+680 AHMEWPSYTFN
-691 YIYRAAVDWTSM
+691 YIYRDEVNWANM
-703 TNSLAALRFKETGA
+703 TDALSVLRFKETGA
-717 QNVGAG
+717 QNAAAG
-723 EEATLTVE
+723 EETTLTVE

-744 NPYEGATIAAYGP
+744 SAYEGATIAAYGP
-757 QNKDGSYPDTPILS
+757 QNTDGSYPDTPILS

-779 SVSFKLYQEGKYLV
+779 SVSFKLYQEGKYLI
-793 TAYDARANDEDSAIF
+793 TAYDARANDEDSALF

-853 DTWAE
+853 DAWAD
-858 IEAAYKVAVATL
+858 IEKAYKAAVATL
-870 NDSTATTG
+870 NDSSASTG

-921 KITASASVK
+921 KITTSASVQ

-941 SMNSYQRSQLTNS
+941 SMNSYQRSQITGT
-954 EKAKYDKIKA
+954 EKAKYDKIKT
-964 YMDEKGEK
+964 YMDANGAS
-972 LPEAEKYKLTLNT
+972 LPKAETYKLTLN
-985 VVRGGTEEDTEA
+985 VVGDSEESTA
-997 INAMIANLRNNPAK
+997 ALNAMIDDLRSNPAK

-1017 GKYDRTQAINIVTPY
+1017 GKYDHTKAIHIVTPY
-1032 TFGAYDG
+1032 TFGTYDG
-1039 KTELFSKTFSET
+1039 STMLFSNTFSEAE
-1051 DPLIPVRIYTG
+1051 PLTPVRIYSG
-1062 VDYAAYFQTRNAN
+1062 VDYAAYFQTRNAK
-1075 GTYTTASTRWSI
+1075 GTYTTDSAAWSI
-1087 SDEDLSIVLTREG
+1087 SDKDLSIVLTLEG
-1100 TNTTPGVYGTEG
+1100 TISTPGEYGTEG
-1112 HLTVKIGDTE
+1112 NLTVKIGDTE

-1143 RVYDDSGYKGKSTEV
+1143 RVYDDSAYKGKSSDV

-1184 PVESDSAKLE
+1184 PVESDTEKLTKAKE
-1194 TARKTATNVVKAKYN
+1194 TAKNVVNAKYD

-1217 DAEHRDE
+1217 NAEHRAE
-1224 LDAALATGLT
+1224 LDAALTNGLT
-1234 EIKNATSESDV
+1234 EIKNATTEANV

-1284 RVHVIVENTTYLDES
+1284 RVHVIVENKTYLDES
-1299 LPDSLKKT
+1299 LPDSLKNT
-1307 IVKGYY
+1307 IVEGYY

-1332 GCTWNRGGYDYG
+1332 GYTWNRGGYDYG
-1344 TTYLASVEKDGGTL
+1344 TTYLASVEKDGYTL

-1380 SFSEFRYQ
+1380 SFSDFRYT

-1421 QSLIVS
+1421 QSLVVS
-1427 GAELSPAFSGSTTN
+1427 GAELSPVFSGSTTN

-1446 PDEATGVTVRFTA
+1446 LNEATSVTVRFTA

-1524 AKELVEIIDDL
+1524 AKELAEIIDDL
-1535 PAASRLTLDDART
+1535 PAASRLTLDDARN
-1548 VRMARSLFDALDPA
+1548 VRMAMSLFNAMSDAD
-1562 AQATF
+1562 QTTF
-1567 KKDHKAQY
+1567 KAKHTAQY
-1575 NKLAACEKVI
+1575 NKLVACKKII
-1585 DDMAAADA
+1585 DDMTAADA

-1611 TFYAAKV
+1611 TFYAAKA

-1642 YEQVLEMDLN
+1642 YEQVLGMDQN
-1652 HVQWLIDEL
+1652 HVQLLIDDL

-1674 IDAAKAAYD
+1674 INAAKAAYD
-1683 ALPDQTGVDA
+1683 ALPDKTGIDA
-1693 TRLGKAIAALK
+1693 TKLEQAVEALK

-1712 EDTGYS
+1712 EDTGYN
-1718 EYLKKALANIKKKV
+1718 EYLNKALANIKKTV
-1732 PTPTIGSSSGE
+1732 PTPQVGSVSGE
-1743 WAVLALARGNADVL
+1743 WAVLGLARGNANVT
-1757 NSYYDGYYDRV
+1757 NSYYDSYYDRV
-1768 VAYVRDNIS
+1768 VAYVKANIKSGEKLDNT
-1777 SGKLNADK
+1777 K
-1785 STDNA
+1785 STEHS
-1790 RIALALTAIGEDPT
+1790 RIILALTAIGEDPT

-1811 LTALDDVTYDLKQ
+1811 LTALNDLDYVKKQ
-1824 GINGP
+1824 GSNGP
-1829 IWALIAL
+1829 IWALLAV
-1836 DSKNY
+1836 DSGNY
-1841 TSSSRDQLIKAILD
+1841 EYAKREQLIEAILAD
-1855 GRTND
+1855 RVGNGWSLD
-1860 GGWALDGNATDVDM
+1860 GGTADTDM
-1874 TAMAIQALAPYYNKS
+1874 TAMALQALAPYNDEEHPEVKS
-1889 NETVKDAVD
+1889 AIEA
-1898 TALAWLSTK
+1898 ALTLLSGM
-1907 QSSDGGFS
+1907 QQNDGGFAS
-1915 SWGKANAESCAQ
+1915 FGTANSESAAQ
-1927 VIVALSALNIDAD
+1927 VVVALSALGLDAN

-1945 VKNGHSALEN
+1945 VKNGHSVLEN
-1955 LLTFE
+1955 LLSYAQE
-1960 QADGSFFHVSDGSD
+1960 DGSFLHLSDGSS
-1974 GNNQMTSEQGTYALV
+1974 GNNQMAAEQGTYALV
-1989 AYDRFK
+1989 AYDRHVK
-1995 TGKNSLYNMTDAVK
+1995 GKHSLYDMTDVVK
-2009 RADASAQEVIDM
+2009 REDASAQEVIDM
-2021 INQIGYVDES
+2021 IDSIDEVNEY
-2031 SYTAIAEA
+2031 SYDAIAEA
-2039 RNAYDE
+2039 RNAYNK
-2045 LSTEDQAKVT
+2045 LSAADKAKVT
-2055 NYSTLTAAETSY
+2055 NYNTLTAAEDAY
-2067 KAILKQKQTDQ
+2067 KAILREKQSERYTE
-2078 YKALKAHYDDLLN
+2078 LKAHYDELLR

-2105 ASILQQA
+2105 LSVLQTA
-2112 QTDMNSAVSCE
+2112 QRDMNAAVSCE
-2123 RVTDIYEKAI
+2123 RVEEIFQKAMS
-2133 ADLDAVKPGDIEV
+2133 DLDAVKPGDIEV

-2151 GALEATQDVDLTTD
+2151 GALEATQDVDLTKD

-2173 WVPTKTY
+2173 WVPTTTY
-2180 ALQENATVYD
+2180 SLQENATVYD

-2206 ENNYV
+2206 ESNYV

-2298 ITPEQYVQQLLAKI
+2298 ITPEQYVDELLGKI
-2312 LTVGKH
+2312 LTVGKN

-2326 FQHIGKSVT
+2326 LSHLGKSVT
-2335 FTFKPDTGYKVKDV
+2335 FTFKPDKGYRVKDV
-2349 KVNGKSVGAVKTYT
+2349 KVDGKSVGAVTTYT
-2363 IDKLTVSTRIEVEFT
+2363 VDKLTVSTRIEIEFT
-2378 DESLPF
+2378 NGTLPF
-2384 TDVRESDWF
+2384 TDVHESDWF

-2464 IVNGTSTSTFSPN
+2464 IVNGISTSTFSPN
-2477 VNVTREQMA
+2477 ANVTREQMA

>member
-1 MFAQPLPLFFM
+1 MTTRGAALAAPRRFF
-12 KKRII
+12 
-17 SFILL
+17 SLLLAL
-22 IILLL
+22 IILFSFACPALAADSKIDISSDFWKSNSVGTCKSYPSAFDKNNKYESFRREYPVYFL
-27 TLSIDAFAAEATTIV
+27 QISSKTLERTNNGACYYNLEKLTQWKAKAGAIKRDSSDTVYTTAVSNYNAAKSYITLS
-42 FTEQG
+42 G
-47 LQTGSYDKII
+47 
-57 SASITLGEDEDFSST
+57 ITLSE
-72 YSTIYLVTA
+72 TA
-81 TNADV
+81 DHLLFFV
-86 KFQNN
+86 
-91 ASRYFDWA
+91 
-99 EYKFLSADAEDMW
+99 ADAKLTNVAYLLVEW
-112 TVGTTYSVNDSALN
+112 G
-126 GVSVTKDQL
+126 
-135 KAAGIPDE
+135 E
-143 AYDTSCSAFYLI
+143 AE
-155 GFDGSYV
+155 G
-162 NSGIDF
+162 
-168 AVLVQ
+168 
-173 VKAES
+173 
-178 TTIPFTEQGL
+178 
-188 QTGSYDKIISASVTL
+188 
-203 GEDEDFASTYSTI
+203 
-216 YLVTATNADVKFQN
+216 
-230 NASRYFDWAEYKFL
+230 
-244 SADAEDMW
+244 
-252 TVGTTYSVNDSA
+252 
-264 LNGVSVTK
+264 
-272 DQLKAA
+272 
-278 GIPDEAY
+278 
-285 DTSCSAFYLIGF
+285 
-297 DGSYVNSGI
+297 
-306 DFAVLVQVKGAA
+306 
-318 TSLTDA
+318 SLTDE

-344 QSGDRYNGKPADT
+344 QSGDRYNGKAADT
-357 ITSKNGSFWA
+357 ITNKNGSFWA
-367 EFTAVNGP
+367 TFTAKDGP
-375 RAKAQKALQDAKTE
+375 REQAQKALKAATSE
-389 ADITAAVA
+389 GDIEKARAA
-397 ELQAAISKLIPASQ
+397 LQAEIDKLIPASQ
-411 LNATYLYETLQQ
+411 LNATYLYETLQES
-423 YNYGEEYLENC
+423 NYGDEYLEDF
-434 TVPSAQGFRAVRS
+434 TAPSVQKFLAARSAAQS
-447 EAQNYFDTLF
+447 YLDSLF
-457 NSDGSATGVNIAANQ
+457 NADGSAKEGVNIAANQ
-472 KTADDYADALKNYT
+472 QTADDYADALKSSS
-486 LVFNDQVDEAKVNL
+486 LVRNDSVEESKVNL
-500 RTIQALAKR
+500 RTIQALAKK
-509 YAMTENSGKY
+509 YSMTENDGKY
-519 TGESWTAFET
+519 TDDSWTAFEN
-529 ARKAATDYAAA
+529 ARKAAVDYAAE
-540 HSVSEYISDAE
+540 HQVSENMSSDDT
-551 VKQYAALTR
+551 KQYASRTR
-560 EFLSAAY
+560 AFLSAAY
-567 GLTSASDTVTVTF
+567 GLTPVSGDITVTF
-580 SYTDDLHLRVPNPN
+580 SFTDDLHLRITSFTGPEASWMA
-594 DPYNQMVDPVG
+594 DPEG
-605 NKPQIQTVTL
+605 NKPQIRKVKL
-615 NRGATLADLWTKTG
+615 PAGSTLADLWTQTGCQPGDDYLGKTA
-629 YKPSRSYYGVSEYS
+629 YS
-643 VWHTFVNGTMLYGV
+643 VWRTFVNGTMLYGA
-657 TPGAKQDLA
+657 TPGVNQYYL
-666 DDSYVLKD
+666 DSNYVLKD
-674 GDKIQL
+674 GDEIHFA
-680 THMDWPSYTFN
+680 HMEWPSYTFN
-691 YIYRAAVDWTSM
+691 YIFRDEVNWTNM
-703 TNSLAALRFKETGA
+703 TDALSVLRFKQTEA
-717 QNVGAG
+717 QNVAAG
-723 EEATLTVE
+723 EETTLTVE
-731 RTSAHLWTYTGSY
+731 CASAHLWTYTGSY
-744 NPYEGATIAAYGP
+744 SPYEGATIVAYGP
-757 QNKDGSYPDTPILS
+757 QNTDGSYPDTPILS

-779 SVSFKLYQEGKYLV
+779 SVNFKLYQEGKYLI
-793 TAYDARANDEDSAIF
+793 TAYDARANDEDSALF

-822 GDATQPD
+822 GNAAQPD

-841 VYNAYPKKIFGD
+841 VYNAYPKKLFGD

-858 IEAAYKVAVATL
+858 IEAAYKAAVAVL

-878 EAYLAQQAAIRTI
+878 KAYLAQQAAIRTI

-897 TIQANKTALET
+897 TLQANKTALET

-921 KITASASVK
+921 KITASASVQ

-941 SMNSYQRSQLTNS
+941 SMNSYQRSQITGT

-964 YMDEKGEK
+964 YMDANGAS
-972 LPEAEKYKLTLNT
+972 LPKAEAYKLTLN
-985 VVRGGTEEDTEA
+985 VVGDSDESTA
-997 INAMIANLRNNPAK
+997 ALNAMIDDLRNNPAK

-1017 GKYDRTQAINIVTPY
+1017 GKYDHTKAINIVTPY
-1032 TFGAYDG
+1032 TFGTYDG
-1039 KTELFSKTFSET
+1039 STMLFSGTFSEAE
-1051 DPLIPVRIYTG
+1051 PLTPVRIYTG
-1062 VDYAAYFQTRNAN
+1062 VDYAAYFQTRNAG
-1075 GTYTTASTRWSI
+1075 GTYPTDSAAWS
-1087 SDEDLSIVLTREG
+1087 SNDKNLSIVLTLEG
-1100 TNTTPGVYGTEG
+1100 QGDIPGEYATEG

-1143 RVYDDSGYKGKSTEV
+1143 RVYDDSAYKGKSADV

-1184 PVESDSAKLE
+1184 PVESDTEKLTKAKE
-1194 TARKTATNVVKAKYN
+1194 TATNIVNAKYN

-1217 DAEHRDE
+1217 DTEHQAE
-1224 LDAALATGLT
+1224 LDAALANGLT
-1234 EIKNATSESDV
+1234 EIKNATTEANV
-1245 IAARKKAVSAME
+1245 IAARKKAVSEME

-1299 LPDSLKKT
+1299 LPASLKNT
-1307 IVKGYY
+1307 IIDGYY
-1313 DLTKDDSMMTVALK
+1313 DLTDYDSMMTAALK

-1332 GCTWNRGGYDYG
+1332 GYTWNRNSYDYS
-1344 TTYLASVEKDGGTL
+1344 TTYLASLEKDGGTL

-1367 GWMGTKNDWFVNA
+1367 GWMGTKNDWFVSA
-1380 SFSEFRYQ
+1380 SFSDFRYQ
-1388 NGGLA
+1388 NGGLE
-1393 DGDEIHLMYT
+1393 DGDEIRLMYT

-1427 GAELSPAFSGSTTN
+1427 GAELSPAFSSTTTS

-1446 PDEATGVTVRFTA
+1446 PEETTGVTVRFSA

-1548 VRMARSLFDALDPA
+1548 VRMARSLFDALKPA

-1567 KKDHKAQY
+1567 KTDHEAQY
-1575 NKLAACEKVI
+1575 NKLVACEKVI
-1585 DDMAAADA
+1585 DDMTAADA

-1611 TFYAAKV
+1611 TFYAAKA
-1618 ALDALTADQK
+1618 ALDALTADQE

-1683 ALPDQTGVDA
+1683 ALPDKNGVDA
-1693 TRLGKAIAALK
+1693 TKLTKALAALE

-1718 EYLKKALANIKKKV
+1718 EYLKKALANIKKTV
-1732 PTPTIGSSSGE
+1732 PTPQVGSVSGE
-1743 WAVLALARGNADVL
+1743 WAVLGLARGNANVT
-1757 NSYYDGYYDRV
+1757 NSYYDSYYDRV
-1768 VAYVRDNIS
+1768 VAYVKANIKSGEKLDNT
-1777 SGKLNADK
+1777 K
-1785 STDNA
+1785 STEHS
-1790 RIALALTAIGEDPT
+1790 RIILALTAIGEDPT

-1811 LTALDDVTYDLKQ
+1811 LTALNDLDYVKKQ
-1824 GINGP
+1824 GSNGP
-1829 IWALIAL
+1829 IWALLAV
-1836 DSKNY
+1836 DSGNY
-1841 TSSSRDQLIKAILD
+1841 EYAKREQLIEAILAD
-1855 GRTND
+1855 RVGNGWSLD
-1860 GGWALDGNATDVDM
+1860 GGTADTDM
-1874 TAMAIQALAPYYNKS
+1874 TAMALQALAPYNDEEHPEVKS
-1889 NETVKDAVD
+1889 AIEA
-1898 TALAWLSTK
+1898 ALTLLSGM
-1907 QSSDGGFS
+1907 QQNDGGFAS
-1915 SWGKANAESCAQ
+1915 FGTANSESAAQ
-1927 VIVALSALNIDAD
+1927 VVVALSALGLDAN
-1940 TDSRF
+1940 TDSSF
-1945 VKNGHSALEN
+1945 VKNGYSVLEN
-1955 LLTFE
+1955 LLSYAQE
-1960 QADGSFFHVSDGSD
+1960 DGSFLHLSDGSS
-1974 GNNQMTSEQGTYALV
+1974 GNNQMAAEQGTYALV
-1989 AYDRFK
+1989 AYDRHVK
-1995 TGKNSLYNMTDAVK
+1995 GKHSLYDMTDVVK
-2009 RADASAQEVIDM
+2009 REDASAQEVIDM
-2021 INQIGYVDES
+2021 IDSIDEVNEY
-2031 SYTAIAEA
+2031 SYDAIAEA
-2039 RNAYDE
+2039 RNAYNK
-2045 LSTEDQAKVT
+2045 LSAADKAKVT
-2055 NYSTLTAAETSY
+2055 NYNTLTAAEDAY
-2067 KAILKQKQTDQ
+2067 KAILREKQSERYTE
-2078 YKALKAHYDDLLN
+2078 LKAHYDELLR

-2105 ASILQQA
+2105 LSVLQTA
-2112 QTDMNSAVSCE
+2112 QRDMNAAVSCE
-2123 RVTDIYEKAI
+2123 RVEEIFQKAMS
-2133 ADLDAVKPGDIEV
+2133 DLDAVKPGDIEV

-2151 GALEATQDVDLTTD
+2151 GALEATQDVDLTKD

-2173 WVPTKTY
+2173 WVPTTTY
-2180 ALQENATVYD
+2180 SLQENATVYD

-2206 ENNYV
+2206 ESNYV

-2298 ITPEQYVQQLLAKI
+2298 ITPEQYVDELLGKI
-2312 LTVGKH
+2312 LTVGKN

-2326 FQHIGKSVT
+2326 LSHLGKSVT
-2335 FTFKPDTGYKVKDV
+2335 FTFKPDKGYRVKDV
-2349 KVNGKSVGAVKTYT
+2349 KVDGKSVGAVTTYT
-2363 IDKLTVSTRIEVEFT
+2363 VDKLTVSTRIEIEFT
-2378 DESLPF
+2378 NGTLPF

-2464 IVNGTSTSTFSPN
+2464 IVNGISTSTFSPN
-2477 VNVTREQMA
+2477 ANVTREQMA

>member
-1 MFAQPLPLFFM
+1 MFSLPVFADNMSNIKVFASGEELSVQVIGTANFVEAETPYTLYYAKAPFGTTQITVSLESGWFVPETCFGGTVEDDSVSLENAVENDALAEVIEGMSGDGLINITDASLIASSDVISDLIYFSNEEFEGAPLD
-12 KKRII
+12 
-17 SFILL
+17 ILL
-22 IILLL
+22 IQ
-27 TLSIDAFAAEATTIV
+27 V
-42 FTEQG
+42 
-47 LQTGSYDKII
+47 
-57 SASITLGEDEDFSST
+57 ST
-72 YSTIYLVTA
+72 
-81 TNADV
+81 
-86 KFQNN
+86 
-91 ASRYFDWA
+91 
-99 EYKFLSADAEDMW
+99 
-112 TVGTTYSVNDSALN
+112 
-126 GVSVTKDQL
+126 
-135 KAAGIPDE
+135 
-143 AYDTSCSAFYLI
+143 
-155 GFDGSYV
+155 V
-162 NSGIDF
+162 NSGGN
-168 AVLVQ
+168 VLDDTKKAPLSNLLET
-173 VKAES
+173 VK
-178 TTIPFTEQGL
+178 
-188 QTGSYDKIISASVTL
+188 
-203 GEDEDFASTYSTI
+203 
-216 YLVTATNADVKFQN
+216 
-230 NASRYFDWAEYKFL
+230 
-244 SADAEDMW
+244 
-252 TVGTTYSVNDSA
+252 
-264 LNGVSVTK
+264 
-272 DQLKAA
+272 
-278 GIPDEAY
+278 
-285 DTSCSAFYLIGF
+285 
-297 DGSYVNSGI
+297 
-306 DFAVLVQVKGAA
+306 
-318 TSLTDA
+318 
-324 QKKPLTDLLA
+324 
-334 TVADGNDKYV
+334 DGNSNYYLTN
-344 QSGDRYNGKPADT
+344 DRYNGKESDT
-357 ITSKNGSFWA
+357 ISSKNGSFWA

-375 RAKAQKALQDAKTE
+375 RAKAQNVLDTATTE
-389 ADITAAVA
+389 DQITAAVA
-397 ELQAAISKLIPASQ
+397 ELETAISKLIPASQ

-447 EAQNYFDTLF
+447 EAQNYFNTLF
-457 NSDGSATGVNIAANQ
+457 NADGSATGVNIALNQ

-509 YAMTENSGKY
+509 YAMTENGGKY
-519 TGESWTAFET
+519 TEESWTAFEA
-529 ARKAATDYAAA
+529 AREAATDYAAK

-567 GLTSASDTVTVTF
+567 RLTSASNTVTVTF

-615 NRGATLADLWTKTG
+615 DRGATLADLWTTTG

-666 DDSYVLKD
+666 DNSYVLKD

-703 TNSLAALRFKETGA
+703 TSSLAALRFKETGA

-723 EEATLTVE
+723 EAATLTVE

-744 NPYEGATIAAYGP
+744 SPYEGATIAAYGP
-757 QNKDGSYPDTPILS
+757 QNTDGSYPDTPILS

-793 TAYDARANDEDSAIF
+793 TAYDARANDEDSALF

-858 IEAAYKVAVATL
+858 IEAAYKAAVATL
-870 NDSTATTG
+870 NDSSATTG

-897 TIQANKTALET
+897 TLQANKTALAT

-921 KITASASVK
+921 KITASASVQ

-941 SMNSYQRSQLTNS
+941 SMNSYQRSQITGT

-972 LPEAEKYKLTLNT
+972 LPEAETYELTLN
-985 VVRGGTEEDTEA
+985 VVGDSDESTA
-997 INAMIANLRNNPAK
+997 ALNAMIDDLRNNPAK

-1017 GKYDRTQAINIVTPY
+1017 GKHDHTQAINIVTPY

-1051 DPLIPVRIYTG
+1051 DPLTPVRIYTG
-1062 VDYAAYFQTRNAN
+1062 VDYAAYFQTRNAK
-1075 GTYTTASTRWSI
+1075 GKYTPESATWSI
-1087 SDEDLSIVLTREG
+1087 SDEDLSIVLTLEG

-1112 HLTVKIGDTE
+1112 HLTVKIGETE

-1234 EIKNATSESDV
+1234 EIKNATSEADV

-1380 SFSEFRYQ
+1380 SFSDFRYT

-1575 NKLAACEKVI
+1575 NKLVACEKVI
-1585 DDMAAADA
+1585 DDMTAADA
-1593 VTTAANN
+1593 VTITANE
-1600 LPSKPNLRDKA
+1600 LPDPDSLTLRDKE
-1611 TFYAAKV
+1611 TVYAAKA
-1618 ALDALTADQK
+1618 ALDALTADQE
-1628 QYLTAET
+1628 QYLTSET
-1635 ISVINQA
+1635 ISVIDQCYTRMLQMERNYVIQ
-1642 YEQVLEMDLN
+1642 
-1652 HVQWLIDEL
+1652 LIDNL
-1661 PDEDKVTLADKKQ
+1661 PDESAVTLADKKQ
-1674 IDAAKAAYD
+1674 INAAKAAYD
-1683 ALPDQTGVDA
+1683 ALPDKNGVDA
-1693 TRLGKAIAALK
+1693 TKLTKAIAALK
-1704 KLEQGGSG
+1704 KLEQGGAG

-1718 EYLKKALANIKKKV
+1718 EYLKKALANIKKTV

-1768 VAYVRDNIS
+1768 VAYVRTNIS

-1841 TSSSRDQLIKAILD
+1841 TSSSRDELIEAIL
-1855 GRTND
+1855 GNRTSD
-1860 GGWALDGNATDVDM
+1860 GGWALDGTVTDVDM
-1874 TAMAIQALAPYYNKS
+1874 TAMAIQALAPYYKS
-1889 NETVKDAVD
+1889 NKNVQDVVDA
-1898 TALAWLSTK
+1898 ALAWLSTK

-1915 SWGKANAESCAQ
+1915 SWGNANAESCAQ

-1960 QADGSFFHVSDGSD
+1960 QADGSFLHTLPGSD
-1974 GNNQMTSEQGTYALV
+1974 KDNNQMSSEQGTYALV

-2021 INQIGYVDES
+2021 IDSIGEVNEY
-2031 SYTAIAEA
+2031 SYDAIAEA
-2039 RNAYDE
+2039 RSAYTK
-2045 LSTEDQAKVT
+2045 LSSADKEKVKAT
-2055 NYSTLTAAETSY
+2055 NYKTLTAAEDAY
-2067 KAILKQKQTDQ
+2067 KAILREKQSERYEK
-2078 YKALKAHYDDLLN
+2078 LKAHYDELLS

-2105 ASILQQA
+2105 LSVLQTA
-2112 QTDMNSAVSCE
+2112 QRDMNAAVSCE
-2123 RVTDIYEKAI
+2123 RVEEIFQKAMS
-2133 ADLDAVKPGDIEV
+2133 DLDAVKPGDIEV

-2206 ENNYV
+2206 ESNYV

-2219 LGGYALSEF
+2219 LGGYTLSEF

-2240 NGKHP
+2240 NGTHP
-2245 NQGLKNWTLNDG
+2245 NQGLKNWTLNDN
-2257 DVVIWHYVND
+2257 DVVVWHYVND
-2267 YSCEVADWFNDSQYP
+2267 YSHEVADWFNDPNYP
-2282 SLGDGSYY
+2282 SLGNGTYY
-2290 NSWLRARD
+2290 NGWLRAAD
-2298 ITPEQYVQQLLAKI
+2298 ISPEQYVNELLGKI
-2312 LTVGKH
+2312 LKVGKN

-2378 DESLPF
+2378 NGKLPF

-2393 YDDVVFAYENGLF
+2393 YEDVAFAYENGLF
-2406 SGTSD
+2406 AGTSD

-2416 NTSMTRAMLVTV
+2416 NASMTRAMLVTV

-2464 IVNGTSTSTFSPN
+2464 IVNGTSTTTFSPN
-2477 VNVTREQMA
+2477 ANVTREQMA

-2501 ASSSLNSFSDHT
+2501 ASSSLNGFTDHA
-2513 SVSGYAVAS
+2513 SVSGYAAAS
-2522 LQWSVAEKLVN
+2522 LEWAVAEKLVN
-2533 GSNGKLMPTGNAS
+2533 GSAGKLMPTGNAT
-2546 RAQVAAILHRFAENV
+2546 RAQVAAILHRFVENV

>member
-1 MFAQPLPLFFM
+1 MQKTKKVLSFLLCIAIICGMFSLPVFADNMSNIKVFASGEELSVQVIGTANFVEAETPYTLYYAKAPFGTTQITVSLESGWFVPETCFGGTVEDDSVSLENAVENDALAEVIEGMSGDGLINITDASLIASSDVISDLIYFSNEEFEGAPLD
-12 KKRII
+12 
-17 SFILL
+17 ILL
-22 IILLL
+22 IQ
-27 TLSIDAFAAEATTIV
+27 V
-42 FTEQG
+42 
-47 LQTGSYDKII
+47 
-57 SASITLGEDEDFSST
+57 ST
-72 YSTIYLVTA
+72 
-81 TNADV
+81 
-86 KFQNN
+86 
-91 ASRYFDWA
+91 
-99 EYKFLSADAEDMW
+99 
-112 TVGTTYSVNDSALN
+112 
-126 GVSVTKDQL
+126 
-135 KAAGIPDE
+135 
-143 AYDTSCSAFYLI
+143 
-155 GFDGSYV
+155 V
-162 NSGIDF
+162 NSGGN
-168 AVLVQ
+168 VLDDTKKAPLSNLLET
-173 VKAES
+173 VK
-178 TTIPFTEQGL
+178 
-188 QTGSYDKIISASVTL
+188 
-203 GEDEDFASTYSTI
+203 
-216 YLVTATNADVKFQN
+216 
-230 NASRYFDWAEYKFL
+230 
-244 SADAEDMW
+244 
-252 TVGTTYSVNDSA
+252 
-264 LNGVSVTK
+264 
-272 DQLKAA
+272 
-278 GIPDEAY
+278 
-285 DTSCSAFYLIGF
+285 
-297 DGSYVNSGI
+297 
-306 DFAVLVQVKGAA
+306 
-318 TSLTDA
+318 
-324 QKKPLTDLLA
+324 
-334 TVADGNDKYV
+334 DGNSNYYLTN
-344 QSGDRYNGKPADT
+344 DRYNGKESDT
-357 ITSKNGSFWA
+357 ISSKNGSFWA

-375 RAKAQKALQDAKTE
+375 RAKAQNVLDTATTE
-389 ADITAAVA
+389 DQITAAVA
-397 ELQAAISKLIPASQ
+397 ELETAISKLIPASQ

-447 EAQNYFDTLF
+447 EAQNYFNTLF
-457 NSDGSATGVNIAANQ
+457 NADGSATGVNIALNQ

-509 YAMTENSGKY
+509 YAMTENGGKY
-519 TGESWTAFET
+519 TEESWTAFEA
-529 ARKAATDYAAA
+529 AREAATDYAAK

-567 GLTSASDTVTVTF
+567 RLTSASNTVTVTF

-615 NRGATLADLWTKTG
+615 DRGATLADLWTTTG

-666 DDSYVLKD
+666 DNSYVLKD

-703 TNSLAALRFKETGA
+703 TSSLAALRFKETGA

-723 EEATLTVE
+723 EAATLTVE

-744 NPYEGATIAAYGP
+744 SPYEGATIAAYGP
-757 QNKDGSYPDTPILS
+757 QNTDGSYPDTPILS

-793 TAYDARANDEDSAIF
+793 TAYDARANDEDSALF

-858 IEAAYKVAVATL
+858 IEAAYKAAVATL
-870 NDSTATTG
+870 NDSSATTG

-897 TIQANKTALET
+897 TLQANKTALAT

-921 KITASASVK
+921 KITASASVQ

-941 SMNSYQRSQLTNS
+941 SMNSYQRSQITGT
-954 EKAKYDKIKA
+954 EKAKYDKIKT
-964 YMDEKGEK
+964 YMDANGTS
-972 LPEAEKYKLTLNT
+972 LPKAETYKLTLN
-985 VVRGGTEEDTEA
+985 VVGDSEESTA
-997 INAMIANLRNNPAK
+997 ALNAMIDDLRNNPAK

-1017 GKYDRTQAINIVTPY
+1017 GKYDHTKAIHIVTPY
-1032 TFGAYDG
+1032 TFGTYDG
-1039 KTELFSKTFSET
+1039 STMLFSDTFSEAE
-1051 DPLIPVRIYTG
+1051 PLTPVRIYSG
-1062 VDYAAYFQTRNAN
+1062 VDYAAYFQTRNAK
-1075 GTYTTASTRWSI
+1075 GTYPTESATWSI
-1087 SDEDLSIVLTREG
+1087 SDEDLSIVLTLEG
-1100 TNTTPGVYGTEG
+1100 TISTPGEYGTEG
-1112 HLTVKIGDTE
+1112 NLTVKIGDTE
-1122 YEVKSITY
+1122 YEIKSITY

-1143 RVYDDSGYKGKSTEV
+1143 RVYDDSAYKGKSAEV

-1184 PVESDSAKLE
+1184 AVESDSAKLE
-1194 TARKTATNVVKAKYN
+1194 TARKTATNVVNAKYN

-1217 DAEHRDE
+1217 DAEHQAE
-1224 LDAALATGLT
+1224 LDAALADGLK
-1234 EIKNATSESDV
+1234 EIESAASEADV

-1257 KVPTIGSS
+1257 KVPTIGQS

-1272 EHYPYSGSEVVG
+1272 DHFKELYPNAKTVG

-1299 LPDSLKKT
+1299 LPDSLRN
-1307 IVKGYY
+1307 IINGYY
-1313 DLTKDDSMMTVALK
+1313 DLTDCDSMMTVALK
-1327 ALEGA
+1327 ALEGK
-1332 GCTWNRGGYDYG
+1332 GYTWNRGTYDYG
-1344 TTYLASVEKDGGTL
+1344 TTYLASIEKDGYTL

-1367 GWMGTKNDWFVNA
+1367 GWMGTKNDWFVNV
-1380 SFSEFRYQ
+1380 SFSDFRYT

-1427 GAELSPAFSGSTTN
+1427 GAELSPEFSGSTTN

-1446 PDEATGVTVRFTA
+1446 PYEATGVTVRFTA

-1485 LSVTSGD
+1485 LSVSSGD

-1548 VRMARSLFDALDPA
+1548 VRMARSLFDALDAA

-1567 KKDHKAQY
+1567 KTDHEAQY

-1585 DDMAAADA
+1585 DDMTAADA
-1593 VTTAANN
+1593 VTTAANKLPDPDN
-1600 LPSKPNLRDKA
+1600 LTLRDKE
-1611 TFYAAKV
+1611 TVYAAKA
-1618 ALDALTADQK
+1618 ALNALTADQE
-1628 QYLTAET
+1628 QYLTSET
-1635 ISVINQA
+1635 ISVIDQCYTRMLQMERNYVIQ
-1642 YEQVLEMDLN
+1642 
-1652 HVQWLIDEL
+1652 LIDNL
-1661 PDEDKVTLADKKQ
+1661 PDESAVTLADKKQ
-1674 IDAAKAAYD
+1674 INAAKAAYD
-1683 ALPDQTGVDA
+1683 ALPDKNGVDA
-1693 TRLGKAIAALK
+1693 TKLTKALAALE

-1712 EDTGYS
+1712 EDTSYS
-1718 EYLKKALANIKKKV
+1718 EYLKKALANIKKTV

-1768 VAYVRDNIS
+1768 VAYVRTNIS

-1841 TSSSRDQLIKAILD
+1841 TSSSRDELIEAIL
-1855 GRTND
+1855 GNRTSD
-1860 GGWALDGNATDVDM
+1860 GGWALDGTVTDVDM
-1874 TAMAIQALAPYYNKS
+1874 TAMAIQALAPYYKS
-1889 NETVKDAVD
+1889 NKNVQDVVDA
-1898 TALAWLSTK
+1898 ALAWLSTK

-1915 SWGKANAESCAQ
+1915 SWGNANAESCAQ

-1960 QADGSFFHVSDGSD
+1960 QADGSFLHTLPGSD
-1974 GNNQMTSEQGTYALV
+1974 KDNNQMSSEQGTYALV

-2021 INQIGYVDES
+2021 IDSIGEVNEY
-2031 SYTAIAEA
+2031 SYDAIAEA
-2039 RNAYDE
+2039 RSAYTK
-2045 LSTEDQAKVT
+2045 LSSADKEKVKAT
-2055 NYSTLTAAETSY
+2055 NYKTLTAAEDAY
-2067 KAILKQKQTDQ
+2067 KAILREKQSERYEK
-2078 YKALKAHYDDLLN
+2078 LKAHYDELLS

-2105 ASILQQA
+2105 LSVLQTA
-2112 QTDMNSAVSCE
+2112 QRDMNAAVSCE
-2123 RVTDIYEKAI
+2123 RVEEIFQKAMS
-2133 ADLDAVKPGDIEV
+2133 DLDAVKPGDIEV

-2206 ENNYV
+2206 ESNYV

-2219 LGGYALSEF
+2219 LGGYTLSEF

-2240 NGKHP
+2240 NGTHP
-2245 NQGLKNWTLNDG
+2245 NQGLKNWTLNDN
-2257 DVVIWHYVND
+2257 DVVVWHYVND
-2267 YSCEVADWFNDSQYP
+2267 YSHEVADWFNDPNYP
-2282 SLGDGSYY
+2282 SLGNGTYY
-2290 NSWLRARD
+2290 NGWLRAAD
-2298 ITPEQYVQQLLAKI
+2298 ISPEQYVNELLGKI
-2312 LTVGKH
+2312 LKVGKN

-2378 DESLPF
+2378 NGKLPF

-2393 YDDVVFAYENGLF
+2393 YEDVAFAYENGLF
-2406 SGTSD
+2406 AGTSD

-2416 NTSMTRAMLVTV
+2416 NASMTRAMLVTV

-2464 IVNGTSTSTFSPN
+2464 IVNGTSTTTFSPN
-2477 VNVTREQMA
+2477 ANVTREQMA
-2486 AILYRYAQYKKYNTA
+2486 AILYRYAQHKKYNTA
-2501 ASSSLNSFSDHT
+2501 ASSGLNGFTDHA
-2513 SVSGYAVAS
+2513 SVSGYAAAS
-2522 LQWSVAEKLVN
+2522 LEWAVAEKLVN
-2533 GSNGKLMPTGNAS
+2533 GSAGKLMPTGNAT
-2546 RAQVAAILHRFAENV
+2546 RAQVAAILHRFVENV

>member
-1 MFAQPLPLFFM
+1 M
-12 KKRII
+12 
-17 SFILL
+17 L
-22 IILLL
+22 IIC
-27 TLSIDAFAAEATTIV
+27 LSFQVYAATETIEFGRDTV
-42 FTEQG
+42 N
-47 LQTGSYDKII
+47 SYDKKLTDQSLSCVTKSETI
-57 SASITLGEDEDFSST
+57 SIKTVYIKTIENDDVQFKSTLRLTTSNYGFLNQASTVTLT
-72 YSTIYLVTA
+72 KTTA
-81 TNADV
+81 KQPKDLAGISVSANDLIV
-86 KFQNN
+86 KG
-91 ASRYFDWA
+91 
-99 EYKFLSADAEDMW
+99 LSAD
-112 TVGTTYSVNDSALN
+112 S
-126 GVSVTKDQL
+126 
-135 KAAGIPDE
+135 
-143 AYDTSCSAFYLI
+143 
-155 GFDGSYV
+155 
-162 NSGIDF
+162 
-168 AVLVQ
+168 
-173 VKAES
+173 
-178 TTIPFTEQGL
+178 
-188 QTGSYDKIISASVTL
+188 
-203 GEDEDFASTYSTI
+203 FASTYPKFYFI
-216 YLVTATNADVKFQN
+216 GVRGKDVENFGILIQVK
-230 NASRYFDWAEYKFL
+230 NASTE
-244 SADAEDMW
+244 
-252 TVGTTYSVNDSA
+252 
-264 LNGVSVTK
+264 
-272 DQLKAA
+272 
-278 GIPDEAY
+278 P
-285 DTSCSAFYLIGF
+285 
-297 DGSYVNSGI
+297 
-306 DFAVLVQVKGAA
+306 
-318 TSLTDA
+318 SLTDA

-367 EFTAVNGP
+367 EFTAANGP
-375 RAKAQKALQDAKTE
+375 RATAQKALQDAKTE

-472 KTADDYADALKNYT
+472 KTADDYADTLKNYT

-509 YAMTENSGKY
+509 YAMTENGGKY

-560 EFLSAAY
+560 NFLSAAY

-615 NRGATLADLWTKTG
+615 DRGATLADLWTTTG

-691 YIYRAAVDWTSM
+691 YIYRAAVNWTSM

-744 NPYEGATIAAYGP
+744 SPYEGATIAAYGP

-771 ETTSDASG
+771 ETTSGASG

-793 TAYDARANDEDSAIF
+793 TAYDARANDEDSALF
-808 YSGTVAA
+808 YSATVAA

-829 AVRAELKAALDK
+829 AVRAELKAKLDA

-858 IEAAYKVAVATL
+858 IESAYKAAVATL

-972 LPEAEKYKLTLNT
+972 LPEAETYELTLN
-985 VVRGGTEEDTEA
+985 VVGDSDESTA
-997 INAMIANLRNNPAK
+997 ALNAMIDDLRNNPAK

-1017 GKYDRTQAINIVTPY
+1017 GKHDHTQAINIVTPY

-1051 DPLIPVRIYTG
+1051 DPLTPVRIYTG
-1062 VDYAAYFQTRNAN
+1062 VDYAAYFQTRNAK
-1075 GTYTTASTRWSI
+1075 GKYTPESATWSI
-1087 SDEDLSIVLTREG
+1087 SDEDLSIVLTLEG
-1100 TNTTPGVYGTEG
+1100 TISTPGEYGTEG
-1112 HLTVKIGDTE
+1112 NLTVKIGDTE

-1143 RVYDDSGYKGKSTEV
+1143 RVYDDSAYKGKSTEV

-1194 TARKTATNVVKAKYN
+1194 TARKTATNVVTAKYN

-1234 EIKNATSESDV
+1234 EIKNATSEADV

-1380 SFSEFRYQ
+1380 SFSDFRYT

-1421 QSLIVS
+1421 QSMTVN
-1427 GAELSPAFSGSTTN
+1427 GGTELSPAFSSTTTS

-1446 PDEATGVTVRFTA
+1446 PEETTGVTVRFSA

-1548 VRMARSLFDALDPA
+1548 VRMARSLFDALDAA

-1567 KKDHKAQY
+1567 KTDHEAQY

-1585 DDMAAADA
+1585 DDMTAADA

-1611 TFYAAKV
+1611 TFYAAKA
-1618 ALDALTADQK
+1618 ALDALTADQE

-1683 ALPDQTGVDA
+1683 ALPDKNGVDA
-1693 TRLGKAIAALK
+1693 TKLTKALAALE

-1718 EYLKKALANIKKKV
+1718 EYLKKALANIKKTV
-1732 PTPTIGSSSGE
+1732 PTPQVGSTNGE
-1743 WAVLALARGNADVL
+1743 WAVLGLARGNASVT
-1757 NSYYDGYYDRV
+1757 NSYYDSYYDRV
-1768 VAYVRDNIS
+1768 VAYVKANINS
-1777 SGKLNADK
+1777 KGQLDSNK
-1785 STDNA
+1785 STENS
-1790 RIALALTAIGEDPT
+1790 RIILALTAIGEDPT
-1804 SVGGHNL
+1804 SVGGRNL
-1811 LTALDDVTYDLKQ
+1811 LTALNDLTYVEKQ
-1824 GINGP
+1824 GSNGP
-1829 IWALIAL
+1829 IWALLAVN
-1836 DSKNY
+1836 SGNY
-1841 TSSSRDQLIKAILD
+1841 SYNYRDELIDAILES
-1855 GRTND
+1855 RTDD
-1860 GGWALDGNATDVDM
+1860 GGWTHTGDTADVDM
-1874 TAMAIQALAPYYNKS
+1874 TAMAIQALAPYYDEAHPEVKS
-1889 NETVKDAVD
+1889 AID
-1898 TALAWLSTK
+1898 TALTLLSGM
-1907 QSSDGGFS
+1907 QENDGGFAS
-1915 SWGKANAESCAQ
+1915 FSTPNSESAAQ
-1927 VIVALSALNIDAD
+1927 VVVALSALRLDAN

-1945 VKNGHSALEN
+1945 VKNGHSVLEN
-1955 LLTFE
+1955 LLSYE
-1960 QADGSFFHVSDGSD
+1960 QEDGSFYHLTDGSS
-1974 GNNQMTSEQGTYALV
+1974 GNNQMSSEQGTYALV
-1989 AYDRFK
+1989 AYDRYVK
-1995 TGKNSLYNMTDAVK
+1995 RTNSLYDMTDVVK
-2009 RADASAQEVIDM
+2009 REDASAQEVIDM
-2021 INQIGYVDES
+2021 IDSIGEVNEY
-2031 SYTAIAEA
+2031 SYDAIAEA
-2039 RNAYDE
+2039 RNAYNK
-2045 LSTEDQAKVT
+2045 LSTADKEKVT
-2055 NYSTLTAAETSY
+2055 NYNTLTAAEDAY
-2067 KAILKQKQTDQ
+2067 KAILSERQTER
-2078 YKALKAHYDDLLN
+2078 YKELKAHYDELLS
-2091 DKTKKYGTA
+2091 DKTKKYGNA

-2105 ASILQQA
+2105 QSILQTA
-2112 QTDMNSAVSCE
+2112 QRDMNAAVSCE
-2123 RVTDIYEKAI
+2123 RVEDIFQKAM
-2133 ADLDAVKPGDIEV
+2133 ADLDDVKPGDIEV

-2151 GALEATQDVDLTTD
+2151 GALEATQDVDLTKD

-2206 ENNYV
+2206 ESNYV

-2298 ITPEQYVQQLLAKI
+2298 ITPEQYVDELLGKI
-2312 LTVGKH
+2312 LTVGKN

-2326 FQHIGKSVT
+2326 LSHLGKSVT
-2335 FTFKPDTGYKVKDV
+2335 FTFKPDKGYRVKDV
-2349 KVNGKSVGAVKTYT
+2349 KVDGKSVGAVTTYT
-2363 IDKLTVSTRIEVEFT
+2363 VDKLTVSTRIEIEFT
-2378 DESLPF
+2378 NGTLPF
-2384 TDVRESDWF
+2384 TDVHESDWF

-2464 IVNGTSTSTFSPN
+2464 IVNGTSTTTFSPN
-2477 VNVTREQMA
+2477 ANVTREQMA
-2486 AILYRYAQYKKYNTA
+2486 AILYRYAQHKKYNTA
-2501 ASSSLNSFSDHT
+2501 ASSGLNGFTDHA
-2513 SVSGYAVAS
+2513 SVSGYAAAS
-2522 LQWSVAEKLVN
+2522 LEWAVAEKLVN
-2533 GSNGKLMPTGNAS
+2533 GSAGKLMPTGNAT
-2546 RAQVAAILHRFAENV
+2546 RAQVAAILHRFVENV

>member
-1 MFAQPLPLFFM
+1 MFSLPVFADNMSNIKVFASGEELSVQVIGTANFVEAETPYTLYYAKAPFGTTQITVSLESGWFVPETCFGGTVEDDSVSLENAVENDALAEVIEGMSGDGLINITDASLIASSDVISDLIYFSNEEFEGAPLD
-12 KKRII
+12 
-17 SFILL
+17 ILL
-22 IILLL
+22 IQ
-27 TLSIDAFAAEATTIV
+27 V
-42 FTEQG
+42 
-47 LQTGSYDKII
+47 
-57 SASITLGEDEDFSST
+57 ST
-72 YSTIYLVTA
+72 
-81 TNADV
+81 
-86 KFQNN
+86 
-91 ASRYFDWA
+91 
-99 EYKFLSADAEDMW
+99 
-112 TVGTTYSVNDSALN
+112 
-126 GVSVTKDQL
+126 
-135 KAAGIPDE
+135 
-143 AYDTSCSAFYLI
+143 
-155 GFDGSYV
+155 V
-162 NSGIDF
+162 NSGGN
-168 AVLVQ
+168 VLDDTKKAPLSNLLET
-173 VKAES
+173 VK
-178 TTIPFTEQGL
+178 
-188 QTGSYDKIISASVTL
+188 
-203 GEDEDFASTYSTI
+203 
-216 YLVTATNADVKFQN
+216 
-230 NASRYFDWAEYKFL
+230 
-244 SADAEDMW
+244 
-252 TVGTTYSVNDSA
+252 
-264 LNGVSVTK
+264 
-272 DQLKAA
+272 
-278 GIPDEAY
+278 
-285 DTSCSAFYLIGF
+285 
-297 DGSYVNSGI
+297 
-306 DFAVLVQVKGAA
+306 
-318 TSLTDA
+318 
-324 QKKPLTDLLA
+324 
-334 TVADGNDKYV
+334 DGNSNYYLTN
-344 QSGDRYNGKPADT
+344 DRYNGKESDT
-357 ITSKNGSFWA
+357 ISSKNGSFWA
-367 EFTAVNGP
+367 AFTAANGP
-375 RAKAQKALQDAKTE
+375 RSKAQNVLDTATTE
-389 ADITAAVA
+389 AQITAAVA
-397 ELQAAISKLIPASQ
+397 ELNTAIQKLIPRSQ
-411 LNATYLYETLQQ
+411 LNATYLYETLQER
-423 YNYGEEYLENC
+423 NYGDEYLEDF
-434 TVPSAQGFRAVRS
+434 TAPSVQKFRAARS
-447 EAQNYFDTLF
+447 AAQSYLDSLF
-457 NSDGSATGVNIAANQ
+457 NTDGSAKEGVNIAANQ
-472 KTADDYADALKNYT
+472 PTADDYANALKNSG
-486 LVFNDQVDEAKVNL
+486 LVSNDSVEESKVNL
-500 RTIQALAKR
+500 RTIQALAKK
-509 YAMTENSGKY
+509 YAMTENDGKY
-519 TGESWTAFET
+519 TDKSWTAFEK
-529 ARKAATDYAAA
+529 ARKDAVDYAAK
-540 HSVSEYISDAE
+540 HPVSENMKAGE
-551 VKQYAALTR
+551 PQQYALLTR
-560 EFLSAAY
+560 AFLSAAY
-567 GLTSASDTVTVTF
+567 GLKSASDEITVTF
-580 SYTDDLHLRVPNPN
+580 SFTDDLHLRITNLAGGYVSQMA
-594 DPYNQMVDPVG
+594 DPKG
-605 NKPQIQTVTL
+605 NTPQIRKVTL
-615 NRGATLADLWTKTG
+615 SSGSTLADLWKQTGCQPGTSYLGKTA
-629 YKPSRSYYGVSEYS
+629 YS
-643 VWHTFVNGTMLYGV
+643 IWYTFVNDTMLYGA
-657 TPGAKQDLA
+657 TPGVNQYFA
-666 DDSYVLKD
+666 DTNYVLKD
-674 GDKIQL
+674 GDEIHL
-680 THMDWPSYTFN
+680 AHMEWPSYTFN
-691 YIYRAAVDWTSM
+691 YIYRDEVNWTNM
-703 TNSLAALRFKETGA
+703 TDALGVLRFKETGA
-717 QNVGAG
+717 QTAAAG
-723 EEATLTVE
+723 EETTLTIE
-731 RTSAHLWTYTGSY
+731 HTSAHLWTYTGSY
-744 NPYEGATIAAYGP
+744 SAYEGATIAAYGP
-757 QNKDGSYPDTPILS
+757 QKDGSYPETPILS

-779 SVSFKLYQEGKYLV
+779 SVSFKLYQEGKYLI

-858 IEAAYKVAVATL
+858 IESAYKAAVATL
-870 NDSTATTG
+870 NDSSATTG

-897 TIQANKTALET
+897 TLQANKTALET

-921 KITASASVK
+921 RITDSASVK

-941 SMNSYQRSQLTNS
+941 SMNSYQRSQITGT

-964 YMDEKGEK
+964 YMDANGAS
-972 LPEAEKYKLTLNT
+972 LPKAETYKLTLN
-985 VVRGGTEEDTEA
+985 VVGDSDESTA
-997 INAMIANLRNNPAK
+997 ALNAMIDDLRSDPAK

-1017 GKYDRTQAINIVTPY
+1017 GKYDHTKAINIVTPY
-1032 TFGAYDG
+1032 TFGTYDG
-1039 KTELFSKTFSET
+1039 STMLFSDTFSKTE
-1051 DPLIPVRIYTG
+1051 PLTPVRIYTG
-1062 VDYAAYFQTRNAN
+1062 VDYAAYFQTRNAG
-1075 GTYTTASTRWSI
+1075 GTYTTESARWSI
-1087 SDEDLSIVLTREG
+1087 NDEDLSIVLTLEG
-1100 TNTTPGVYGTEG
+1100 TTSRPGEYSTEG
-1112 HLTVKIGDTE
+1112 NLTVKIGNTE

-1143 RVYDDSGYKGKSTEV
+1143 RVYDDSPYKGKSSDV

-1194 TARKTATNVVKAKYN
+1194 TARKTAKNVVTAKYN

-1234 EIKNATSESDV
+1234 EIKNATSEAEV

-1257 KVPTIGSS
+1257 KVPTIGQS
-1265 SESGKVG
+1265 SETGKVG
-1272 EHYPYSGSEVVG
+1272 ENFTKLFPGAKNVG

-1299 LPDSLKKT
+1299 LPASLKNT
-1307 IVKGYY
+1307 IIDGYY
-1313 DLTKDDSMMTVALK
+1313 DLTDCDSMMTAALK

-1332 GCTWNRGGYDYG
+1332 GYTWNRNSHDYS
-1344 TTYLASVEKDGGTL
+1344 TTYLASLEKDGGTL

-1575 NKLAACEKVI
+1575 NKLVACEKII
-1585 DDMAAADA
+1585 DDMTAADA
-1593 VTTAANN
+1593 VTTAAEA
-1600 LPSKPNLRDKA
+1600 LPDPDSLMLRDKDA
-1611 TFYAAKV
+1611 VYSAKA

-1628 QYLTAET
+1628 QYLTSEV
-1635 ISVINQA
+1635 ISSINDANTRMLQIERN
-1642 YEQVLEMDLN
+1642 Y
-1652 HVQWLIDEL
+1652 VQNLIDAL
-1661 PDEDKVTLADKKQ
+1661 PDKASVKLTDKKQ
-1674 IDAAKAAYD
+1674 IKAAEAAYNAFSD
-1683 ALPDQTGVDA
+1683 KSSINATKLTEAL
-1693 TRLGKAIAALK
+1693 AALA
-1704 KLEQGGSG
+1704 KLEQG
-1712 EDTGYS
+1712 EDAGYK

-1732 PTPTIGSSSGE
+1732 PTPTIGYSSGE

-1811 LTALDDVTYDLKQ
+1811 LTALNDLSYVKKQ
-1824 GINGP
+1824 GSNGP

-1841 TSSSRDQLIKAILD
+1841 TSSSRDALIEAILD

-1889 NETVKDAVD
+1889 NKTVKDAVD

-1960 QADGSFFHVSDGSD
+1960 QADGSFLHTLPGSD
-1974 GNNQMTSEQGTYALV
+1974 KDNNQMSSEQGTYALV

-2031 SYTAIAEA
+2031 SYNAIAEA
-2039 RNAYDE
+2039 RNAYNK
-2045 LSTEDQAKVT
+2045 LSAADKEKVT
-2055 NYSTLTAAETSY
+2055 NYNTLTAAETSY
-2067 KAILKQKQTDQ
+2067 KEILKQKRTEQ
-2078 YKALKAHYDDLLN
+2078 YKLLKAHHDELLN

-2112 QTDMNSAVSCE
+2112 QTDMNAAESCE
-2123 RVTDIYEKAI
+2123 RVTAIYEKAI
-2133 ADLDAVKPGDIEV
+2133 TDLDAVKPGDIEV

-2206 ENNYV
+2206 ESNYV

-2219 LGGYALSEF
+2219 LGGYTLSEF

-2240 NGKHP
+2240 NGTHP
-2245 NQGLKNWTLNDG
+2245 NQGLKNWTLNDN
-2257 DVVIWHYVND
+2257 DVVVWHYVND
-2267 YSCEVADWFNDSQYP
+2267 YSHEVADWFNDPNYP
-2282 SLGDGSYY
+2282 SLGNGTYY
-2290 NSWLRARD
+2290 NGWLRAAD
-2298 ITPEQYVQQLLAKI
+2298 ISPEQYVNELLGKI
-2312 LTVGKH
+2312 LKVGKN

-2378 DESLPF
+2378 NGKLPF

-2393 YDDVVFAYENGLF
+2393 YEDVAFAYENGLF
-2406 SGTSD
+2406 AGTSD

-2416 NTSMTRAMLVTV
+2416 NASMTRAMLVTV

-2464 IVNGTSTSTFSPN
+2464 IVNGISASTFSPN
-2477 VNVTREQMA
+2477 ANVTREQMA

>member
-1 MFAQPLPLFFM
+1 MTNQ
-12 KKRII
+12 
-17 SFILL
+17 S
-22 IILLL
+22 
-27 TLSIDAFAAEATTIV
+27 IV
-42 FTEQG
+42 FTKSNGTFEVSKVYIK
-47 LQTGSYDKII
+47 TI
-57 SASITLGEDEDFSST
+57 ASDDIQFKSSSGMVAVSFYGFLGTKPSVRLST
-72 YSTIYLVTA
+72 TA
-81 TNADV
+81 
-86 KFQNN
+86 
-91 ASRYFDWA
+91 
-99 EYKFLSADAEDMW
+99 LSPEKLS
-112 TVGTTYSVNDSALN
+112 GIEINS
-126 GVSVTKDQL
+126 KQL
-135 KAAGIPDE
+135 KDCGI
-143 AYDTSCSAFYLI
+143 DTSKLDLTCSKYYFIGVVGKDIDNFGILI
-155 GFDGSYV
+155 
-162 NSGIDF
+162 
-168 AVLVQ
+168 Q
-173 VKAES
+173 V
-178 TTIPFTEQGL
+178 
-188 QTGSYDKIISASVTL
+188 
-203 GEDEDFASTYSTI
+203 
-216 YLVTATNADVKFQN
+216 
-230 NASRYFDWAEYKFL
+230 
-244 SADAEDMW
+244 
-252 TVGTTYSVNDSA
+252 
-264 LNGVSVTK
+264 
-272 DQLKAA
+272 A
-278 GIPDEAY
+278 G
-285 DTSCSAFYLIGF
+285 G
-297 DGSYVNSGI
+297 
-306 DFAVLVQVKGAA
+306 

-344 QSGDRYNGKPADT
+344 QSGDRYNGKAADT
-357 ITSKNGSFWA
+357 ITNKNGSFWA
-367 EFTAVNGP
+367 EFTAADGP
-375 RAKAQKALQDAKTE
+375 RAKAQKALQDAKTD

-397 ELQAAISKLIPASQ
+397 ELKTAISKLIPTSQ

-447 EAQNYFDTLF
+447 EAQNYFNTLF
-457 NSDGSATGVNIAANQ
+457 NSDGSATGVNIALNQ

-509 YAMTENSGKY
+509 YAMTENGGKY
-519 TGESWTAFET
+519 TEESWTAFET

-540 HSVSEYISDAE
+540 HSISEYISDAE
-551 VKQYAALTR
+551 VRQYAALTR

-567 GLTSASDTVTVTF
+567 GLTSASETVTVTF

-615 NRGATLADLWTKTG
+615 DRGATLADLWTETG

-674 GDKIQL
+674 GDEIQL
-680 THMDWPSYTFN
+680 SHMDWPSYTFN
-691 YIYRAAVDWTSM
+691 YIYRAAVDWTNM
-703 TNSLAALRFKETGA
+703 TSSLAALRFKETGA

-744 NPYEGATIAAYGP
+744 SPYEGATIAAYGP
-757 QNKDGSYPDTPILS
+757 QNEDGSYPETPILS

-779 SVSFKLYQEGKYLV
+779 SVSFKLYQEGKYIV
-793 TAYDARANDEDSAIF
+793 TAYDARANDEDSALF

-822 GDATQPD
+822 GDAAQPD
-829 AVRAELKAALDK
+829 AVRAELKAKLDA

-853 DTWAE
+853 DTWAD
-858 IEAAYKVAVATL
+858 IESAYKAAVATL

-972 LPEAEKYKLTLNT
+972 LPEAETYELTLN
-985 VVRGGTEEDTEA
+985 VVGDSDESTA
-997 INAMIANLRNNPAK
+997 ALNAMIDDLRNNPAK

-1017 GKYDRTQAINIVTPY
+1017 GKHDHTQAINIVTPY

-1051 DPLIPVRIYTG
+1051 DPLTPVRIYTG
-1062 VDYAAYFQTRNAN
+1062 VDYAAYFQTRNAK
-1075 GTYTTASTRWSI
+1075 GTYPTESAAWSI
-1087 SDEDLSIVLTREG
+1087 SDEDLSIVLTLEG

-1143 RVYDDSGYKGKSTEV
+1143 RVYDDSAYKGKSSDV

-1184 PVESDSAKLE
+1184 AVESDSAKLE
-1194 TARKTATNVVKAKYN
+1194 TARKTATNIVKAKYN

-1217 DAEHRDE
+1217 DAEHQAE
-1224 LDAALATGLT
+1224 LDAALANGLKEIESATT
-1234 EIKNATSESDV
+1234 EADV
-1245 IAARKKAVSAME
+1245 IAARKKAVSEME

-1272 EHYPYSGSEVVG
+1272 EHFKELYPNAKTVG

-1299 LPDSLKKT
+1299 LPDSWKNP
-1307 IVKGYY
+1307 IVDGYY
-1313 DLTKDDSMMTVALK
+1313 DLTNCDSMMTVALK

-1332 GCTWNRGGYDYG
+1332 GYTWNRGGYDYG
-1344 TTYLASVEKDGGTL
+1344 TTYLASVEKDGYTL

-1380 SFSEFRYQ
+1380 SFSDFRYT

-1427 GAELSPAFSGSTTN
+1427 GAKLSPEFSGSTTN

-1446 PDEATGVTVRFTA
+1446 QGEATSVTVRFTA

-1485 LSVTSGD
+1485 LSVSSGD

-1524 AKELVEIIDDL
+1524 AKELAEIIDNL
-1535 PAASRLTLDDART
+1535 PAENRLTLDDART
-1548 VRMARSLFDALDPA
+1548 VRMARSLFDALDAA

-1567 KKDHKAQY
+1567 KTDHEAQY

-1585 DDMAAADA
+1585 DDMTAADA

-1611 TFYAAKV
+1611 TFYAAKA
-1618 ALDALTADQK
+1618 ALDALTADQE

-1635 ISVINQA
+1635 ISVIDQA
-1642 YEQVLEMDLN
+1642 YEQVLGMDQN
-1652 HVQWLIDEL
+1652 HVQQLIDDL
-1661 PDEDKVTLADKKQ
+1661 PPEESKVTLADKKQ
-1674 IDAAKAAYD
+1674 INAAKAAYD
-1683 ALPDQTGVDA
+1683 ALPDKTGIDA
-1693 TRLGKAIAALK
+1693 TKLEQAVEALK

-1712 EDTGYS
+1712 EDTGYN
-1718 EYLKKALANIKKKV
+1718 EYLNKALANIKKTV
-1732 PTPTIGSSSGE
+1732 PTPQVGSVSGE
-1743 WAVLALARGNADVL
+1743 WAVLGLARGNANVT
-1757 NSYYDGYYDRV
+1757 NSYYDSYYDRV
-1768 VAYVRDNIS
+1768 VAYVKANIKSGEKLDNT
-1777 SGKLNADK
+1777 K
-1785 STDNA
+1785 STEHS
-1790 RIALALTAIGEDPT
+1790 RIILALTAIGEDPT

-1811 LTALDDVTYDLKQ
+1811 LTALNDLDYVKKQ
-1824 GINGP
+1824 GSNGP
-1829 IWALIAL
+1829 IWALLAV
-1836 DSKNY
+1836 DSGNY
-1841 TSSSRDQLIKAILD
+1841 EYAKREQLIEAILAD
-1855 GRTND
+1855 RVGNGWSLD
-1860 GGWALDGNATDVDM
+1860 GGTADTDM
-1874 TAMAIQALAPYYNKS
+1874 TAMALQALAPYNDEEHPEVKS
-1889 NETVKDAVD
+1889 AIEA
-1898 TALAWLSTK
+1898 ALTLLSGM
-1907 QSSDGGFS
+1907 QQNDGGFAS
-1915 SWGKANAESCAQ
+1915 FGTANSESAAQ
-1927 VIVALSALNIDAD
+1927 VVVALSALGLDAN

-1945 VKNGHSALEN
+1945 VKNGHSVLEN
-1955 LLTFE
+1955 LLSYAQE
-1960 QADGSFFHVSDGSD
+1960 DGSFLHLSDGSS
-1974 GNNQMTSEQGTYALV
+1974 GNNQMAAEQGTYALV
-1989 AYDRFK
+1989 AYDRHVK
-1995 TGKNSLYNMTDAVK
+1995 GKHSLYDMTDVVK
-2009 RADASAQEVIDM
+2009 REDASAQEVIDM
-2021 INQIGYVDES
+2021 IDSIDEVNEY
-2031 SYTAIAEA
+2031 SYDAIAEA
-2039 RNAYDE
+2039 RNAYNK
-2045 LSTEDQAKVT
+2045 LSAADKAKVT
-2055 NYSTLTAAETSY
+2055 NYNTLTAAEDAY
-2067 KAILKQKQTDQ
+2067 KAILREKQSERYTE
-2078 YKALKAHYDDLLN
+2078 LKAHYDELLR

-2105 ASILQQA
+2105 LSVLQTA
-2112 QTDMNSAVSCE
+2112 QRDMNAAVSCE
-2123 RVTDIYEKAI
+2123 RVEEIFQKAMS
-2133 ADLDAVKPGDIEV
+2133 DLDAVKPGDIEV

-2151 GALEATQDVDLTTD
+2151 GALEATQDVDLTKD

-2173 WVPTKTY
+2173 WVPTTTY
-2180 ALQENATVYD
+2180 SLQENATVYD

-2206 ENNYV
+2206 ESNYV

-2298 ITPEQYVQQLLAKI
+2298 ITPEQYVDELLGKI
-2312 LTVGKH
+2312 LTVGKN

-2326 FQHIGKSVT
+2326 LSHLGKSVT
-2335 FTFKPDTGYKVKDV
+2335 FTFKPDKGYRVKDV
-2349 KVNGKSVGAVKTYT
+2349 KVDGKSVGAVTTYT
-2363 IDKLTVSTRIEVEFT
+2363 VDKLTVSTRIEIEFT
-2378 DESLPF
+2378 NGTLPF
-2384 TDVRESDWF
+2384 TDVHESDWF

-2464 IVNGTSTSTFSPN
+2464 IVNGTSASTFSPN
-2477 VNVTREQMA
+2477 ANVTREQMA

-2501 ASSSLNSFSDHT
+2501 ASSSLNGFTDHA
-2513 SVSGYAVAS
+2513 SVSGYAAAS
-2522 LQWSVAEKLVN
+2522 LEWAVAEKLVN
-2533 GSNGKLMPTGNAS
+2533 GSAGKLMPTGNAT
-2546 RAQVAAILHRFAENV
+2546 RAQVAAILHRFVENV

>member
-1 MFAQPLPLFFM
+1 MFSLPVFADNMSNIKVFASGEELSVQVIGTANFVEAETPYTLYYAKAPFGTTQITVSLESGWFVPETCFGGTVEDDSVSLENAVENDALAEVIEGMSGDGLINITDASLIASSDVISDLIYFSNEEFEGAPLD
-12 KKRII
+12 
-17 SFILL
+17 ILL
-22 IILLL
+22 IQ
-27 TLSIDAFAAEATTIV
+27 V
-42 FTEQG
+42 
-47 LQTGSYDKII
+47 
-57 SASITLGEDEDFSST
+57 ST
-72 YSTIYLVTA
+72 
-81 TNADV
+81 
-86 KFQNN
+86 
-91 ASRYFDWA
+91 
-99 EYKFLSADAEDMW
+99 
-112 TVGTTYSVNDSALN
+112 
-126 GVSVTKDQL
+126 
-135 KAAGIPDE
+135 
-143 AYDTSCSAFYLI
+143 
-155 GFDGSYV
+155 V
-162 NSGIDF
+162 NSGGN
-168 AVLVQ
+168 VLDDTKKAPLSNLLET
-173 VKAES
+173 VK
-178 TTIPFTEQGL
+178 
-188 QTGSYDKIISASVTL
+188 
-203 GEDEDFASTYSTI
+203 
-216 YLVTATNADVKFQN
+216 
-230 NASRYFDWAEYKFL
+230 
-244 SADAEDMW
+244 
-252 TVGTTYSVNDSA
+252 
-264 LNGVSVTK
+264 
-272 DQLKAA
+272 
-278 GIPDEAY
+278 
-285 DTSCSAFYLIGF
+285 
-297 DGSYVNSGI
+297 
-306 DFAVLVQVKGAA
+306 
-318 TSLTDA
+318 
-324 QKKPLTDLLA
+324 
-334 TVADGNDKYV
+334 DGNSNYYLTN
-344 QSGDRYNGKPADT
+344 DRYNGKESDT
-357 ITSKNGSFWA
+357 ISSKNGSFWA

-375 RAKAQKALQDAKTE
+375 RAKAQNVLDTATTE
-389 ADITAAVA
+389 DQITAAVA
-397 ELQAAISKLIPASQ
+397 ELETAISKLIPASQ

-447 EAQNYFDTLF
+447 EAQNYFNTLF
-457 NSDGSATGVNIAANQ
+457 NADGSATGVNIALNQ

-509 YAMTENSGKY
+509 YAMTENGGKY
-519 TGESWTAFET
+519 TEESWTAFEA
-529 ARKAATDYAAA
+529 AREAATDYAAK

-567 GLTSASDTVTVTF
+567 RLTSASNTVTVTF

-615 NRGATLADLWTKTG
+615 DRGATLADLWTTTG

-666 DDSYVLKD
+666 DNSYVLKD

-703 TNSLAALRFKETGA
+703 TSSLAALRFKETGA

-723 EEATLTVE
+723 EAATLTVE

-744 NPYEGATIAAYGP
+744 SPYEGATIAAYGP
-757 QNKDGSYPDTPILS
+757 QNTDGSYPDTPILS

-793 TAYDARANDEDSAIF
+793 TAYDARANDEDSALF

-815 PYLELTV
+815 PYLELKV
-822 GDATQPD
+822 GVAEQPD
-829 AVRAELKAALDK
+829 AVRAELKAKLDA

-858 IEAAYKVAVATL
+858 IEAAYKAAVATL

-941 SMNSYQRSQLTNS
+941 SMNSYQRSQITGT
-954 EKAKYDKIKA
+954 EKAKYDKIKT
-964 YMDEKGEK
+964 YMDANGAS
-972 LPEAEKYKLTLNT
+972 LPKAETYELTLN
-985 VVRGGTEEDTEA
+985 VVGDSDESTA
-997 INAMIANLRNNPAK
+997 ALNAMIDDLRSNPAK

-1017 GKYDRTQAINIVTPY
+1017 GKYDHTKAIHIVTPY
-1032 TFGAYDG
+1032 TFGTYDG
-1039 KTELFSKTFSET
+1039 STMLFSDTFSEAE
-1051 DPLIPVRIYTG
+1051 PLTPVRIYSG
-1062 VDYAAYFQTRNAN
+1062 VDYAAYFQTRNAE
-1075 GTYTTASTRWSI
+1075 GTYTTDSAAWSI
-1087 SDEDLSIVLTREG
+1087 SDKDLSIVLTLEG
-1100 TNTTPGVYGTEG
+1100 TISTPGEYGTEG
-1112 HLTVKIGDTE
+1112 NLTVKIGDTE

-1143 RVYDDSGYKGKSTEV
+1143 RVYDDSAYKGKSSDV

-1184 PVESDSAKLE
+1184 PVESDSAKLTRAKE
-1194 TARKTATNVVKAKYN
+1194 TATNIVKAKYN
-1209 ALVAANEY
+1209 SLDKTQYDETGKAELANALN
-1217 DAEHRDE
+1217 
-1224 LDAALATGLT
+1224 TGLD
-1234 EIKNATSESDV
+1234 EIANATTEADV
-1245 IAARKKAVSAME
+1245 ITARKNAVSAME
-1257 KVPTIGSS
+1257 KVPTIGQS

-1272 EHYPYSGSEVVG
+1272 ENFTKLYPDAQTVG
-1284 RVHVIVENTTYLDES
+1284 RVHVIVENKTYLDES
-1299 LPDSLKKT
+1299 LPASLKNT
-1307 IVKGYY
+1307 IIDGYY
-1313 DLTKDDSMMTVALK
+1313 DLTDCDSMMTVALK

-1332 GCTWNRGGYDYG
+1332 EYTWNRGGYDYG

-1380 SFSEFRYQ
+1380 SFSDFRYT

-1421 QSLIVS
+1421 QSMTVN
-1427 GAELSPAFSGSTTN
+1427 GGTELSPAFSSTTTS

-1446 PDEATGVTVRFTA
+1446 PEETTGVTVRFSA

-1548 VRMARSLFDALDPA
+1548 VRMARSLFDALDAA

-1567 KKDHKAQY
+1567 KTGHEAQY
-1575 NKLAACEKVI
+1575 NKLVACEKVI
-1585 DDMAAADA
+1585 DDMTAADA

-1611 TFYAAKV
+1611 TFYAAKA
-1618 ALDALTADQK
+1618 ALDALTADQE

-1635 ISVINQA
+1635 ISVIDQA
-1642 YEQVLEMDLN
+1642 YEQVLGMDQN
-1652 HVQWLIDEL
+1652 HVQLLIDDL

-1712 EDTGYS
+1712 EDTGYN
-1718 EYLKKALANIKKKV
+1718 EYLNKALANIKKTV
-1732 PTPTIGSSSGE
+1732 PTPQVGSVSGE
-1743 WAVLALARGNADVL
+1743 WAVLGLARGNANVT
-1757 NSYYDGYYDRV
+1757 NSYYDSYYDRV
-1768 VAYVRDNIS
+1768 VAYVKANIKSGEKLDNT
-1777 SGKLNADK
+1777 K
-1785 STDNA
+1785 STEHS
-1790 RIALALTAIGEDPT
+1790 RIILALTAIGEDPT

-1811 LTALDDVTYDLKQ
+1811 LTALNDLDYVKKQ
-1824 GINGP
+1824 GSNGP
-1829 IWALIAL
+1829 IWALLAV
-1836 DSKNY
+1836 DSGNY
-1841 TSSSRDQLIKAILD
+1841 EYAKREQLIEAILAD
-1855 GRTND
+1855 RVGNGWSLD
-1860 GGWALDGNATDVDM
+1860 GGTADTDM
-1874 TAMAIQALAPYYNKS
+1874 TAMALQALAPYNDEEHPEVKS
-1889 NETVKDAVD
+1889 AIEA
-1898 TALAWLSTK
+1898 ALTLLSGM
-1907 QSSDGGFS
+1907 QQNDGGFAS
-1915 SWGKANAESCAQ
+1915 FGTANSESAAQ
-1927 VIVALSALNIDAD
+1927 VVVALSALGLDAN

-1945 VKNGHSALEN
+1945 VKNGHSVLEN
-1955 LLTFE
+1955 LLSYAQE
-1960 QADGSFFHVSDGSD
+1960 DGSFLHLSDGSS
-1974 GNNQMTSEQGTYALV
+1974 GNNQMAAEQGTYALV
-1989 AYDRFK
+1989 AYDRHVK
-1995 TGKNSLYNMTDAVK
+1995 GKHSLYDMTDVVK
-2009 RADASAQEVIDM
+2009 REDASAQEVIDM
-2021 INQIGYVDES
+2021 IDSIDEVNEY
-2031 SYTAIAEA
+2031 SYDAIAEA
-2039 RNAYDE
+2039 RNAYNK
-2045 LSTEDQAKVT
+2045 LSAADKAKVT
-2055 NYSTLTAAETSY
+2055 NYNTLTAAEDAY
-2067 KAILKQKQTDQ
+2067 KAILREKQSERYTE
-2078 YKALKAHYDDLLN
+2078 LKAHYDELLR

-2105 ASILQQA
+2105 LSVLQTA
-2112 QTDMNSAVSCE
+2112 QRDMNAAVSCE
-2123 RVTDIYEKAI
+2123 RVEEIFQKAMS
-2133 ADLDAVKPGDIEV
+2133 DLDAVKPGDIEV

-2206 ENNYV
+2206 ESNYV

-2298 ITPEQYVQQLLAKI
+2298 ITPEQYVDELLGKI
-2312 LTVGKH
+2312 LTVGKN

-2326 FQHIGKSVT
+2326 LSHLGKSVT
-2335 FTFKPDTGYKVKDV
+2335 FTFKPDKGYRVKDV
-2349 KVNGKSVGAVKTYT
+2349 KVDGKSVGAVTTYT
-2363 IDKLTVSTRIEVEFT
+2363 VDKLTVSTRIEVTFT
-2378 DESLPF
+2378 NGKLPF

-2464 IVNGTSTSTFSPN
+2464 IVNGISTTMFSPN
-2477 VNVTREQMA
+2477 ANVTREQMA

>member
-1 MFAQPLPLFFM
+1 MMVSSFHSTAGNFVRRAFIIIIVLCLLASSLFVANAIDSVPTATVGGGELKDCMAAFDGDGYIYILEVPSGTSE
-12 KKRII
+12 KEEESI
-17 SFILL
+17 SFEITTPGILAPTEDDAA
-22 IILLL
+22 LLSVIQYGDDDFDYDSVSYTYANNKL
-27 TLSIDAFAAEATTIV
+27 T
-42 FTEQG
+42 
-47 LQTGSYDKII
+47 
-57 SASITLGEDEDFSST
+57 FS
-72 YSTIYLVTA
+72 
-81 TNADV
+81 
-86 KFQNN
+86 
-91 ASRYFDWA
+91 
-99 EYKFLSADAEDMW
+99 
-112 TVGTTYSVNDSALN
+112 LN
-126 GVSVTKDQL
+126 GLTKL
-135 KAAGIPDE
+135 PNKIRNIYDE
-143 AYDTSCSAFYLI
+143 TLES
-155 GFDGSYV
+155 
-162 NSGIDF
+162 NSNF
-168 AVLVQ
+168 T
-173 VKAES
+173 KWES
-178 TTIPFTEQGL
+178 TEFYVL
-188 QTGSYDKIISASVTL
+188 QLYLADKYESKVAIFVYEKS
-203 GEDEDFASTYSTI
+203 G
-216 YLVTATNADVKFQN
+216 
-230 NASRYFDWAEYKFL
+230 
-244 SADAEDMW
+244 
-252 TVGTTYSVNDSA
+252 TVS
-264 LNGVSVTK
+264 
-272 DQLKAA
+272 
-278 GIPDEAY
+278 PEP
-285 DTSCSAFYLIGF
+285 
-297 DGSYVNSGI
+297 
-306 DFAVLVQVKGAA
+306 
-318 TSLTDA
+318 SLTDE
-324 QKKPLTDLLA
+324 QKSPLTELLD
-334 TVADGNDKYV
+334 TVKDGNSNYYL
-344 QSGDRYNGKPADT
+344 SNDRYNGKKSDT

-367 EFTAVNGP
+367 EFTAANGP

-389 ADITAAVA
+389 EDITAAVA
-397 ELQAAISKLIPASQ
+397 ELQAAIRKLIPTSQ

-423 YNYGEEYLENC
+423 YNYSDEYLDDF
-434 TVPSAQGFRAVRS
+434 TAPSVQKFLAARRAAQS
-447 EAQNYFDTLF
+447 YLDSLF
-457 NSDGSATGVNIAANQ
+457 NADGSAKDGVNIAKNQ
-472 KTADDYADALKNYT
+472 TTADDYANALKSSG
-486 LVFNDQVDEAKVNL
+486 LVSNASVEESKVNL
-500 RTIQALAKR
+500 RTIQALAKK
-509 YAMTENSGKY
+509 YSMTENGGKY
-519 TGESWTAFET
+519 TEDSWAAFEN
-529 ARKAATDYAAA
+529 ARKAAVDYAAE
-540 HSVSEYISDAE
+540 HPVSENMKAGE
-551 VKQYAALTR
+551 PQQYALLTR
-560 EFLSAAY
+560 AFLSAAY
-567 GLTSASDTVTVTF
+567 GLKSASDKITVTF
-580 SYTDDLHLRVPNPN
+580 SFTDDLHLRITNLAGGYVSQMA
-594 DPYNQMVDPVG
+594 DPEG
-605 NKPQIQTVTL
+605 NTPQIRKITL
-615 NRGATLADLWTKTG
+615 PAGSTIADLWKQTGCQPGTSYLGKTA
-629 YKPSRSYYGVSEYS
+629 YS
-643 VWHTFVNGTMLYGV
+643 IWYTFVNDTMLYGA
-657 TPGAKQDLA
+657 TPGVNQYFA
-666 DDSYVLKD
+666 DTNYVLKD
-674 GDKIQL
+674 GDEIHL
-680 THMDWPSYTFN
+680 AHMEWPSYTFN
-691 YIYRAAVDWTSM
+691 YIYRDEVNWTNM
-703 TNSLAALRFKETGA
+703 TDALGVLRFKETGA
-717 QNVGAG
+717 QTAAAG
-723 EEATLTVE
+723 EETTLTIE
-731 RTSAHLWTYTGSY
+731 HTSAHLWTYTGSY
-744 NPYEGATIAAYGP
+744 SAFEGATIAAYGP
-757 QNKDGSYPDTPILS
+757 QNKDGSYPSTPILS
-771 ETTSDASG
+771 ETTSDANG

-853 DTWAE
+853 DTWAD
-858 IEAAYKVAVATL
+858 IESAYKAAVATL
-870 NDSTATTG
+870 NDSSASTG

-941 SMNSYQRSQLTNS
+941 SMNSYQRSQITGT

-964 YMDEKGEK
+964 YMVEKGEK
-972 LPEAEKYKLTLNT
+972 LPEAKKYKLTLN
-985 VVRGGTEEDTEA
+985 VVGDSDASTA
-997 INAMIANLRNNPAK
+997 KLNAMIDDLRSNPAK

-1017 GKYDRTQAINIVTPY
+1017 GKYDHTKAIHIVTPY
-1032 TFGAYDG
+1032 TFGTYDG
-1039 KTELFSKTFSET
+1039 STMLFSDTFSEAE
-1051 DPLIPVRIYTG
+1051 PLTPVRIYSG
-1062 VDYAAYFQTRNAN
+1062 VDYAAYFQTRNAE
-1075 GTYTTASTRWSI
+1075 GTYPTDSAAWSI
-1087 SDEDLSIVLTREG
+1087 SDKDLSIVLTLEG
-1100 TNTTPGVYGTEG
+1100 TISTPGEYGTEG
-1112 HLTVKIGDTE
+1112 NLTVKIGDTE

-1143 RVYDDSGYKGKSTEV
+1143 RVYDASAYKGKSSDV

-1184 PVESDSAKLE
+1184 PVESDTEKLTKAKE
-1194 TARKTATNVVKAKYN
+1194 TATNIVNAKYD

-1217 DAEHRDE
+1217 NAEHRTE
-1224 LDAALATGLT
+1224 LDAALANGLKEIESAAT
-1234 EIKNATSESDV
+1234 EADV

-1272 EHYPYSGSEVVG
+1272 EHFKELYPNAKTVG
-1284 RVHVIVENTTYLDES
+1284 RVHVIVENETYLDES
-1299 LPDSLKKT
+1299 LPNSLKKT
-1307 IVKGYY
+1307 LVDGYY
-1313 DLTKDDSMMTVALK
+1313 DLTNCDSMMTVALK

-1332 GCTWNRGGYDYG
+1332 EYTWNRSGYDYG

-1380 SFSEFRYQ
+1380 SFSDFRYT

-1421 QSLIVS
+1421 QSMTVN
-1427 GAELSPAFSGSTTN
+1427 GGTELSPAFSSTTTS

-1446 PDEATGVTVRFTA
+1446 PEETTGVTVRFSA

-1548 VRMARSLFDALDPA
+1548 VRMARSLFDALDAA

-1567 KKDHKAQY
+1567 KTGHEAQY
-1575 NKLAACEKVI
+1575 NKLVACEKVI
-1585 DDMAAADA
+1585 DDMTAADA

-1611 TFYAAKV
+1611 TFYAAKA
-1618 ALDALTADQK
+1618 ALDALTADQE

-1635 ISVINQA
+1635 ISVIDQA
-1642 YEQVLEMDLN
+1642 YEQVLGMDQN
-1652 HVQWLIDEL
+1652 HVQLLIDDL

-1855 GRTND
+1855 NRTSE

-1889 NETVKDAVD
+1889 NETVKAAVD
-1898 TALAWLSTK
+1898 TALTWLSTK

-1915 SWGKANAESCAQ
+1915 SWGNANAESCAQ

-1960 QADGSFFHVSDGSD
+1960 QADGSFLHTLPGSD
-1974 GNNQMTSEQGTYALV
+1974 KDNNQMSSEQGTYALV

-2009 RADASAQEVIDM
+2009 REDADAQEVIDM

-2031 SYTAIAEA
+2031 SYNAIAEA
-2039 RNAYDE
+2039 RNAYNK
-2045 LSTEDQAKVT
+2045 LSAADKAKVE
-2055 NYSTLTAAETSY
+2055 NYNTLTAAETSY
-2067 KAILKQKQTDQ
+2067 KAILKQKRTEQ
-2078 YKALKAHYDDLLN
+2078 YNLLKTHYDELLN

-2112 QTDMNSAVSCE
+2112 QTDMNAAESCE
-2123 RVTDIYEKAI
+2123 RVTAIYEKAI
-2133 ADLDAVKPGDIEV
+2133 TDLDAVKPGDIEV

-2206 ENNYV
+2206 ESNYV

-2290 NSWLRARD
+2290 NSWLRAAD
-2298 ITPEQYVQQLLAKI
+2298 ISPEQYVNELLGKI
-2312 LTVGKH
+2312 LKVGKN

-2378 DESLPF
+2378 NGKLPF

-2393 YDDVVFAYENGLF
+2393 YEDVAFAYENGLF
-2406 SGTSD
+2406 AGTSD

-2416 NTSMTRAMLVTV
+2416 NASMTRAMLVTV

-2464 IVNGTSTSTFSPN
+2464 IVNGTSTTMFSPN
-2477 VNVTREQMA
+2477 ANVTREQMA

-2501 ASSSLNSFSDHT
+2501 ASSGLNGFTDHA
-2513 SVSGYAVAS
+2513 SVSGYAAAS
-2522 LQWSVAEKLVN
+2522 LEWAVAEKLVN
-2533 GSNGKLMPTGNAS
+2533 GSAGKLMPTGNAT
-2546 RAQVAAILHRFAENV
+2546 RAQVAAILHRFVENV
-2561 AKTTK
+2561 AKTTN

>member
-1 MFAQPLPLFFM
+1 MFSLPVFADNMSNIKVFASGEELSVQVIGTANFVEAETPYTLYYAKAPFGTTQITVSLESGWFVPETCFGGTVEDDSVSLENAVENDALAEVIEGMSGDGLINITDASLIASSDVISDLIYFSNEEFEGAPLD
-12 KKRII
+12 
-17 SFILL
+17 ILL
-22 IILLL
+22 IQ
-27 TLSIDAFAAEATTIV
+27 V
-42 FTEQG
+42 
-47 LQTGSYDKII
+47 
-57 SASITLGEDEDFSST
+57 ST
-72 YSTIYLVTA
+72 
-81 TNADV
+81 
-86 KFQNN
+86 
-91 ASRYFDWA
+91 
-99 EYKFLSADAEDMW
+99 
-112 TVGTTYSVNDSALN
+112 
-126 GVSVTKDQL
+126 
-135 KAAGIPDE
+135 
-143 AYDTSCSAFYLI
+143 
-155 GFDGSYV
+155 V
-162 NSGIDF
+162 NSGGN
-168 AVLVQ
+168 VLDDTKKAPLSNLLET
-173 VKAES
+173 VK
-178 TTIPFTEQGL
+178 
-188 QTGSYDKIISASVTL
+188 
-203 GEDEDFASTYSTI
+203 
-216 YLVTATNADVKFQN
+216 
-230 NASRYFDWAEYKFL
+230 
-244 SADAEDMW
+244 
-252 TVGTTYSVNDSA
+252 
-264 LNGVSVTK
+264 
-272 DQLKAA
+272 
-278 GIPDEAY
+278 
-285 DTSCSAFYLIGF
+285 
-297 DGSYVNSGI
+297 
-306 DFAVLVQVKGAA
+306 
-318 TSLTDA
+318 
-324 QKKPLTDLLA
+324 
-334 TVADGNDKYV
+334 DGNSNYYLTN
-344 QSGDRYNGKPADT
+344 DRYNGKESDT
-357 ITSKNGSFWA
+357 ISSKNGSFWA
-367 EFTAVNGP
+367 AFTAANGP
-375 RAKAQKALQDAKTE
+375 RSKAQNILDTATTE
-389 ADITAAVA
+389 DQITAAVA
-397 ELQAAISKLIPASQ
+397 ELETAISKLIPTSQ

-457 NSDGSATGVNIAANQ
+457 NSDGSATSVNIAANQ

-509 YAMTENSGKY
+509 YAMTENGGKY
-519 TGESWTAFET
+519 TEESWTAFEA
-529 ARKAATDYAAA
+529 AREAATDYAAA

-560 EFLSAAY
+560 NFLSAAY

-615 NRGATLADLWTKTG
+615 DRGATLADLWTKTG

-703 TNSLAALRFKETGA
+703 TSSLAALRFKETGA

-723 EEATLTVE
+723 EAATLTVE

-744 NPYEGATIAAYGP
+744 SPYEGATIAAYGP
-757 QNKDGSYPDTPILS
+757 QNTDGSYPDTPILS

-793 TAYDARANDEDSAIF
+793 TAYDARANDEDSALF

-815 PYLELTV
+815 PYLELKV
-822 GDATQPD
+822 GVAEQPD
-829 AVRAELKAALDK
+829 AVRAELKAKLDA

-858 IEAAYKVAVATL
+858 IEAAYKAAVATL

-972 LPEAEKYKLTLNT
+972 LPEAETYELTLN
-985 VVRGGTEEDTEA
+985 VVGDSDESTA
-997 INAMIANLRNNPAK
+997 ALNAMIDDLRNNPAK

-1017 GKYDRTQAINIVTPY
+1017 GKHDHTQAINIVTPY

-1051 DPLIPVRIYTG
+1051 DPLTPVRIYTG
-1062 VDYAAYFQTRNAN
+1062 VDYAAYFQTRNAK
-1075 GTYTTASTRWSI
+1075 GTYPTESAAWSI
-1087 SDEDLSIVLTREG
+1087 SDEDLSIVLTLEG
-1100 TNTTPGVYGTEG
+1100 TTSRPGEYSTEG
-1112 HLTVKIGDTE
+1112 NLTVKIGNTE

-1143 RVYDDSGYKGKSTEV
+1143 RVYDDSGYKGKSSDV

-1194 TARKTATNVVKAKYN
+1194 TARKTATNVVTAKYN

-1224 LDAALATGLT
+1224 LDAALANGLKEIEKAAT
-1234 EIKNATSESDV
+1234 EAEV

-1332 GCTWNRGGYDYG
+1332 GYTWNRGGYDYG
-1344 TTYLASVEKDGGTL
+1344 TTYLASVEKDGYTL

-1380 SFSEFRYQ
+1380 SFSDFRYT

-1427 GAELSPAFSGSTTN
+1427 GAELSPAFSSTTTD

-1446 PDEATGVTVRFTA
+1446 PAEETGVTGVTVRFTA

-1548 VRMARSLFDALDPA
+1548 VRMARSLFDALDAA

-1567 KKDHKAQY
+1567 KTDHEAQY

-1585 DDMAAADA
+1585 DDMTAADA
-1593 VTTAANN
+1593 VTTAANKLPDPDN
-1600 LPSKPNLRDKA
+1600 LTLRDKE
-1611 TFYAAKV
+1611 TVYAAKA
-1618 ALDALTADQK
+1618 ALNALTADQE
-1628 QYLTAET
+1628 QYLTSET
-1635 ISVINQA
+1635 ISVIDQCYTRMLQMERNYVIQ
-1642 YEQVLEMDLN
+1642 
-1652 HVQWLIDEL
+1652 LIDNL
-1661 PDEDKVTLADKKQ
+1661 PDESAVTLADKKQ
-1674 IDAAKAAYD
+1674 INAAKAAYD
-1683 ALPDQTGVDA
+1683 ALPDKNGVDA
-1693 TRLGKAIAALK
+1693 TKLTKALAALE

-1855 GRTND
+1855 NRTSE
-1860 GGWALDGNATDVDM
+1860 GGWALDGTVTDVDM
-1874 TAMAIQALAPYYNKS
+1874 TAMAIQALAPYYKS
-1889 NETVKDAVD
+1889 NKNVQDVVDA
-1898 TALAWLSTK
+1898 ALAWLSTK

-1960 QADGSFFHVSDGSD
+1960 QADGSFLHTLPGSD
-1974 GNNQMTSEQGTYALV
+1974 KDNNQMSSEQGTYALV

-2021 INQIGYVDES
+2021 IDSIGEVNEY
-2031 SYTAIAEA
+2031 SYDAIAEA
-2039 RNAYDE
+2039 RSAYTK
-2045 LSTEDQAKVT
+2045 LSSADKEKVKAA
-2055 NYSTLTAAETSY
+2055 NYKTLTAAEDAY
-2067 KAILKQKQTDQ
+2067 KAILREKQSERYEK
-2078 YKALKAHYDDLLN
+2078 LKAHYDELLS

-2105 ASILQQA
+2105 LSVLQTA
-2112 QTDMNSAVSCE
+2112 QRDMNAAVSCE
-2123 RVTDIYEKAI
+2123 RVEEIFQKAMS
-2133 ADLDAVKPGDIEV
+2133 DLDAVKPGDIEV

-2206 ENNYV
+2206 ESNYV

-2240 NGKHP
+2240 NGTHP
-2245 NQGLKNWTLNDG
+2245 NQGLKNWTLNDN
-2257 DVVIWHYVND
+2257 DVVVWHYVND
-2267 YSCEVADWFNDSQYP
+2267 YSHEVADWFNDPNYP
-2282 SLGDGSYY
+2282 SLGNGTYY
-2290 NSWLRARD
+2290 NGWLRAAD
-2298 ITPEQYVQQLLAKI
+2298 ISPEQYVNELLGKI
-2312 LTVGKH
+2312 LKVGKN

-2378 DESLPF
+2378 NGKLPF

-2393 YDDVVFAYENGLF
+2393 YEDVVFAYENGLF
-2406 SGTSD
+2406 AGTSD

-2416 NTSMTRAMLVTV
+2416 NASMTRAMLVTV

-2464 IVNGTSTSTFSPN
+2464 IVNGTSTTTFSPN
-2477 VNVTREQMA
+2477 ANVTREQMA
-2486 AILYRYAQYKKYNTA
+2486 AILYRYAQHKKYNTA
-2501 ASSSLNSFSDHT
+2501 ASSGLNGFTDHA
-2513 SVSGYAVAS
+2513 SVSGYAAAS
-2522 LQWSVAEKLVN
+2522 LEWAVAEKLVN
-2533 GSNGKLMPTGNAS
+2533 GSAGKLMPTGNAT
-2546 RAQVAAILHRFAENV
+2546 RAQVAAILHRFVENV

>member
-1 MFAQPLPLFFM
+1 MFSFPVFADNMSNIKVFASGEELSVQVIGTANFVEAETPYTLYYAKAPFGTTQITVSLESGWFVPETCFGGTVEDDSVSLENAVENDALAEVIEGMSGDGLINITDASLIASSDVISDLIYFSNEEFEGAPLD
-12 KKRII
+12 
-17 SFILL
+17 ILL
-22 IILLL
+22 IQ
-27 TLSIDAFAAEATTIV
+27 V
-42 FTEQG
+42 
-47 LQTGSYDKII
+47 
-57 SASITLGEDEDFSST
+57 ST
-72 YSTIYLVTA
+72 
-81 TNADV
+81 
-86 KFQNN
+86 
-91 ASRYFDWA
+91 
-99 EYKFLSADAEDMW
+99 
-112 TVGTTYSVNDSALN
+112 
-126 GVSVTKDQL
+126 
-135 KAAGIPDE
+135 
-143 AYDTSCSAFYLI
+143 
-155 GFDGSYV
+155 V
-162 NSGIDF
+162 NSGGN
-168 AVLVQ
+168 VLDDTKKAPLSNLLET
-173 VKAES
+173 VK
-178 TTIPFTEQGL
+178 
-188 QTGSYDKIISASVTL
+188 
-203 GEDEDFASTYSTI
+203 
-216 YLVTATNADVKFQN
+216 
-230 NASRYFDWAEYKFL
+230 
-244 SADAEDMW
+244 
-252 TVGTTYSVNDSA
+252 
-264 LNGVSVTK
+264 
-272 DQLKAA
+272 
-278 GIPDEAY
+278 
-285 DTSCSAFYLIGF
+285 
-297 DGSYVNSGI
+297 
-306 DFAVLVQVKGAA
+306 
-318 TSLTDA
+318 
-324 QKKPLTDLLA
+324 
-334 TVADGNDKYV
+334 DGNSNYYLTN
-344 QSGDRYNGKPADT
+344 DRYNGKESDT
-357 ITSKNGSFWA
+357 ISSKNGSFWA

-375 RAKAQKALQDAKTE
+375 RAKAQNVLDTATTE
-389 ADITAAVA
+389 DQITAAVA
-397 ELQAAISKLIPASQ
+397 ELETAISKLIPASQ

-423 YNYGEEYLENC
+423 YNYGEEHLENC
-434 TVPSAQGFRAVRS
+434 TAPSAQGFRAVRS
-447 EAQNYFDTLF
+447 EAQNYFNTLF
-457 NSDGSATGVNIAANQ
+457 NDDGSATGVNIALNQ

-509 YAMTENSGKY
+509 YAMTENGGKY
-519 TGESWTAFET
+519 TEESWTAFEA
-529 ARKAATDYAAA
+529 AREAATDYAAK

-567 GLTSASDTVTVTF
+567 RLTSASNTVTVTF

-615 NRGATLADLWTKTG
+615 DRGATLADLWTTTG

-744 NPYEGATIAAYGP
+744 SPYEGATIAAYGP

-779 SVSFKLYQEGKYLV
+779 SVSFKLYQEGTYLV
-793 TAYDARANDEDSAIF
+793 TAYDARANDEDQSIF

-822 GDATQPD
+822 EDATQPD

-858 IEAAYKVAVATL
+858 IEAAYKTAVATL

-972 LPEAEKYKLTLNT
+972 LPEAETYELTLN
-985 VVRGGTEEDTEA
+985 VVGDSDESTA
-997 INAMIANLRNNPAK
+997 ALNAMIDDLRNNPAK

-1017 GKYDRTQAINIVTPY
+1017 GKHDHTQAINIVTPY

-1051 DPLIPVRIYTG
+1051 DPLTPVRIYTG
-1062 VDYAAYFQTRNAN
+1062 VDYAAYFQTRNAK
-1075 GTYTTASTRWSI
+1075 GKYTPESATWSI
-1087 SDEDLSIVLTREG
+1087 SDEDLSIVLTLEG

-1112 HLTVKIGDTE
+1112 HLTVKIGETE

-1184 PVESDSAKLE
+1184 PVESDSAKLG

-1209 ALVAANEY
+1209 ALVAANKY
-1217 DAEHRDE
+1217 DEEHRDE
-1224 LDAALATGLT
+1224 LDAALANGLK
-1234 EIKNATSESDV
+1234 EIESATSETDV

-1257 KVPTIGSS
+1257 KVPTIGQS
-1265 SESGKVG
+1265 SETGKVG
-1272 EHYPYSGSEVVG
+1272 EHFKELYPNAKTVG

-1299 LPDSLKKT
+1299 LPASLKNT
-1307 IVKGYY
+1307 IIDGYY
-1313 DLTKDDSMMTVALK
+1313 DQTDCDSMMTVALK
-1327 ALEGA
+1327 ALAGA
-1332 GCTWNRGGYDYG
+1332 GYTWNRGGYDYG
-1344 TTYLASVEKDGGTL
+1344 TTYLASVEKDGYTL

-1380 SFSEFRYQ
+1380 SFSDFRYT

-1421 QSLIVS
+1421 QSMTVN
-1427 GAELSPAFSGSTTN
+1427 GGTELSPAFSSTTTS

-1446 PDEATGVTVRFTA
+1446 PEETTGVTVRFSA

-1548 VRMARSLFDALDPA
+1548 VRMARSLFDALDAA

-1567 KKDHKAQY
+1567 KTDHEAQY

-1585 DDMAAADA
+1585 DDMTAADA
-1593 VTTAANN
+1593 VTTAANKLPDPDN
-1600 LPSKPNLRDKA
+1600 LTLRDKE
-1611 TFYAAKV
+1611 TVYAAKA
-1618 ALDALTADQK
+1618 ALNALTADQE
-1628 QYLTAET
+1628 QYLTSET
-1635 ISVINQA
+1635 ISVIDQCYTRMLQMERNYVIQ
-1642 YEQVLEMDLN
+1642 
-1652 HVQWLIDEL
+1652 LIDNL
-1661 PDEDKVTLADKKQ
+1661 PDESAVTLADKKQ
-1674 IDAAKAAYD
+1674 INAAKAAYD
-1683 ALPDQTGVDA
+1683 ALPDKNGVDA
-1693 TRLGKAIAALK
+1693 TKLTKALAALE

-1712 EDTGYS
+1712 EDTSYS
-1718 EYLKKALANIKKKV
+1718 EYLKKALANIKKTV

-1768 VAYVRDNIS
+1768 VAYVRTNIS

-1841 TSSSRDQLIKAILD
+1841 TSSSRDELIEAIL
-1855 GRTND
+1855 GNRTSD
-1860 GGWALDGNATDVDM
+1860 GGWALDGTVTDVDM
-1874 TAMAIQALAPYYNKS
+1874 TAMAIQALAPYYKS
-1889 NETVKDAVD
+1889 NKNVQDVVDA
-1898 TALAWLSTK
+1898 ALAWLSTK

-1915 SWGKANAESCAQ
+1915 SWGNANAESCAQ

-1960 QADGSFFHVSDGSD
+1960 QADGSFLHTLPGSD
-1974 GNNQMTSEQGTYALV
+1974 KDNNQMSSEQGTYALV

-2021 INQIGYVDES
+2021 IDSIGEVNES
-2031 SYTAIAEA
+2031 SYNAIAEA
-2039 RNAYDE
+2039 RNAYNK
-2045 LSTEDQAKVT
+2045 LSAADKDKVK
-2055 NYSTLTAAETSY
+2055 NYDTLTAAETSY
-2067 KAILKQKQTDQ
+2067 KAILKQKRTEQ
-2078 YKALKAHYDDLLN
+2078 YNLLKTHYDDLLS

-2112 QTDMNSAVSCE
+2112 QTDMNAAESCE
-2123 RVTDIYEKAI
+2123 RVTAIYEKAI
-2133 ADLDAVKPGDIEV
+2133 TDLDAVKPGDIEV

-2173 WVPTKTY
+2173 WVPTTTY
-2180 ALQENATVYD
+2180 SLQENATVYD

-2206 ENNYV
+2206 ESNYV

-2219 LGGYALSEF
+2219 LGGYPLSEF

-2240 NGKHP
+2240 NGTHP
-2245 NQGLKNWTLNDG
+2245 NQGLKNWTLNDN
-2257 DVVIWHYVND
+2257 DVVVWHYVND
-2267 YSCEVADWFNDSQYP
+2267 YSHEVADWFNDPNYP
-2282 SLGDGSYY
+2282 SLGNGTYY
-2290 NSWLRARD
+2290 NGWLRAAD
-2298 ITPEQYVQQLLAKI
+2298 ISPEQYVNELLGKI
-2312 LTVGKH
+2312 LKVGKN

-2378 DESLPF
+2378 NGKLPF

-2393 YDDVVFAYENGLF
+2393 YEDVAFAYENGLF
-2406 SGTSD
+2406 AGTSD

-2416 NTSMTRAMLVTV
+2416 NASMTRAMLVTV

-2464 IVNGTSTSTFSPN
+2464 IVNGTSITTFSPN
-2477 VNVTREQMA
+2477 ANVTREQMA

-2501 ASSSLNSFSDHT
+2501 ASSSLNGFTDQA
-2513 SVSGYAVAS
+2513 SVSGYATAS
-2522 LQWSVAEKLVN
+2522 LEWAVAEKLVN
-2533 GSNGKLMPTGNAS
+2533 GSAGKLMPTGNAT
-2546 RAQVAAILHRFAENV
+2546 RAQVAAILHRFVENV
-2561 AKTTK
+2561 ATTK

>member
-1 MFAQPLPLFFM
+1 MFSLPVFADNMSNIKVFASGEELSVQVIGTANFVEAETPYTLYYAKAPFGTTQITVSLESGWFVPETCFGGTVEDDSVSLENAVENDALAEVIEGMSGDGLINITDASLIASSDVISDLIYFSNEEFEGAPLD
-12 KKRII
+12 
-17 SFILL
+17 ILL
-22 IILLL
+22 IQ
-27 TLSIDAFAAEATTIV
+27 V
-42 FTEQG
+42 
-47 LQTGSYDKII
+47 
-57 SASITLGEDEDFSST
+57 ST
-72 YSTIYLVTA
+72 
-81 TNADV
+81 
-86 KFQNN
+86 
-91 ASRYFDWA
+91 
-99 EYKFLSADAEDMW
+99 
-112 TVGTTYSVNDSALN
+112 
-126 GVSVTKDQL
+126 
-135 KAAGIPDE
+135 
-143 AYDTSCSAFYLI
+143 
-155 GFDGSYV
+155 V
-162 NSGIDF
+162 NSGGN
-168 AVLVQ
+168 VLDDTKKAPLSNLLET
-173 VKAES
+173 VK
-178 TTIPFTEQGL
+178 
-188 QTGSYDKIISASVTL
+188 
-203 GEDEDFASTYSTI
+203 
-216 YLVTATNADVKFQN
+216 
-230 NASRYFDWAEYKFL
+230 
-244 SADAEDMW
+244 
-252 TVGTTYSVNDSA
+252 
-264 LNGVSVTK
+264 
-272 DQLKAA
+272 
-278 GIPDEAY
+278 
-285 DTSCSAFYLIGF
+285 
-297 DGSYVNSGI
+297 
-306 DFAVLVQVKGAA
+306 
-318 TSLTDA
+318 
-324 QKKPLTDLLA
+324 
-334 TVADGNDKYV
+334 DGNSNYYLTN
-344 QSGDRYNGKPADT
+344 DRYNGKESDT
-357 ITSKNGSFWA
+357 ISSKNGSFWA

-375 RAKAQKALQDAKTE
+375 RAKAQNVLDTATTE
-389 ADITAAVA
+389 DQITAAVA
-397 ELQAAISKLIPASQ
+397 ELETAISKLIPASQ

-447 EAQNYFDTLF
+447 EAQNYFNTLF
-457 NSDGSATGVNIAANQ
+457 NADGSATGVNIALNQ

-509 YAMTENSGKY
+509 YAMTENGGKY
-519 TGESWTAFET
+519 TEESWTAFE
-529 ARKAATDYAAA
+529 AACEAATDYAAK

-567 GLTSASDTVTVTF
+567 RLTSASNTVTVTF

-744 NPYEGATIAAYGP
+744 SPYEGATIAAYGP
-757 QNKDGSYPDTPILS
+757 QNTDGSYPDTPILS

-793 TAYDARANDEDSAIF
+793 TAYDARANDEDSALF

-815 PYLELTV
+815 PYLELKV
-822 GDATQPD
+822 GVAEQPD
-829 AVRAELKAALDK
+829 AVRAELKAKLDA

-972 LPEAEKYKLTLNT
+972 LPEAETYELTLN
-985 VVRGGTEEDTEA
+985 VVGDSDESTA
-997 INAMIANLRNNPAK
+997 ALNAMIDDLRNNPAK

-1017 GKYDRTQAINIVTPY
+1017 GKHDHTQAINIVTPY

-1051 DPLIPVRIYTG
+1051 DPLTPVRIYTG
-1062 VDYAAYFQTRNAN
+1062 VDYAAYFQTRNAK
-1075 GTYTTASTRWSI
+1075 GKYTPESATWSI
-1087 SDEDLSIVLTREG
+1087 SDEDLSIVLTLEG

-1112 HLTVKIGDTE
+1112 HLTVKIGETE

-1234 EIKNATSESDV
+1234 EIKNATSEADV

-1344 TTYLASVEKDGGTL
+1344 TTYLASVEKDGYTL

-1380 SFSEFRYQ
+1380 SFSDFRYT

-1585 DDMAAADA
+1585 DDMTAADA
-1593 VTTAANN
+1593 VTTAANKLPDPDN
-1600 LPSKPNLRDKA
+1600 LTLRDKE
-1611 TFYAAKV
+1611 TVYAAKA
-1618 ALDALTADQK
+1618 ALNALTADQE
-1628 QYLTAET
+1628 QYLTSET
-1635 ISVINQA
+1635 ISVIDQCYTRMLQMERNYVIQ
-1642 YEQVLEMDLN
+1642 
-1652 HVQWLIDEL
+1652 LIDNL
-1661 PDEDKVTLADKKQ
+1661 PDESAVTLADKKQ
-1674 IDAAKAAYD
+1674 INAAKAAYD
-1683 ALPDQTGVDA
+1683 ALPDKNGVDA
-1693 TRLGKAIAALK
+1693 TKLTKAIAALK
-1704 KLEQGGSG
+1704 KLEQGGAG

-1718 EYLKKALANIKKKV
+1718 EYLKKALANIKKTV

-1768 VAYVRDNIS
+1768 VAYVRTNIS

-1841 TSSSRDQLIKAILD
+1841 TSSSRDELIEAIL
-1855 GRTND
+1855 GNRTSD
-1860 GGWALDGNATDVDM
+1860 GGWALDGTVTDVDM
-1874 TAMAIQALAPYYNKS
+1874 TAMAIQALAPYYKS
-1889 NETVKDAVD
+1889 NKNVQDVVDA
-1898 TALAWLSTK
+1898 ALAWLSTK

-1915 SWGKANAESCAQ
+1915 SWGNANAESCAQ

-1960 QADGSFFHVSDGSD
+1960 QADGSFLHTLPGSD
-1974 GNNQMTSEQGTYALV
+1974 KDNNQMSSEQGTYALV

-2021 INQIGYVDES
+2021 IDSIGEVNEY
-2031 SYTAIAEA
+2031 SYDAIAEA
-2039 RNAYDE
+2039 RSAYTK
-2045 LSTEDQAKVT
+2045 LSSADKEKVKAT
-2055 NYSTLTAAETSY
+2055 NYKTLTAAEDAY
-2067 KAILKQKQTDQ
+2067 KAILREKQSERYTE
-2078 YKALKAHYDDLLN
+2078 LKAHYDELLR

-2105 ASILQQA
+2105 LSVLQTA
-2112 QTDMNSAVSCE
+2112 QRDMNAAVSCE
-2123 RVTDIYEKAI
+2123 RVEEIFQKAMS
-2133 ADLDAVKPGDIEV
+2133 DLDAVKPGDIEV

-2206 ENNYV
+2206 ESNYV
-2211 STIYAPSC
+2211 STIYAPYC
-2219 LGGYALSEF
+2219 LGGYTLSEF

-2240 NGKHP
+2240 NGTHP
-2245 NQGLKNWTLNDG
+2245 NQGLKNWTLNDN
-2257 DVVIWHYVND
+2257 DVVVWHYVND
-2267 YSCEVADWFNDSQYP
+2267 YSHEVADWFNDPNYP
-2282 SLGDGSYY
+2282 SLGNGTYY
-2290 NSWLRARD
+2290 NGWLRAAD
-2298 ITPEQYVQQLLAKI
+2298 ISPEQYVNELLGKI
-2312 LTVGKH
+2312 LKVGKN

-2378 DESLPF
+2378 NGKLPF

-2393 YDDVVFAYENGLF
+2393 YEDVAFAYENGLF
-2406 SGTSD
+2406 AGTSD

-2416 NTSMTRAMLVTV
+2416 NASMTRAMLVTV

-2464 IVNGTSTSTFSPN
+2464 IVNGTSTTTFSPN
-2477 VNVTREQMA
+2477 ANVTREQMA
-2486 AILYRYAQYKKYNTA
+2486 AILYRYAQHKKYNTA
-2501 ASSSLNSFSDHT
+2501 ASSGLNGFTDHA
-2513 SVSGYAVAS
+2513 SVSGYAAAS
-2522 LQWSVAEKLVN
+2522 LEWAVAEKLVN
-2533 GSNGKLMPTGNAS
+2533 GSAGKLMPTGNAT
-2546 RAQVAAILHRFAENV
+2546 RAQVAAILHRFVENV

>member
-1 MFAQPLPLFFM
+1 MFSLPVFADNMSNIKVFASGEELSVQVIGTANFVEAETPYTLYYAKAPFGTTQITVSLESGWFVPETCFGGTVEDDSVSLENAVENDALAEVIEGMSGDGLINITDASLIASTDVISDLIYFSNEEFEGAPLD
-12 KKRII
+12 
-17 SFILL
+17 ILL
-22 IILLL
+22 IQ
-27 TLSIDAFAAEATTIV
+27 V
-42 FTEQG
+42 
-47 LQTGSYDKII
+47 
-57 SASITLGEDEDFSST
+57 ST
-72 YSTIYLVTA
+72 
-81 TNADV
+81 
-86 KFQNN
+86 
-91 ASRYFDWA
+91 
-99 EYKFLSADAEDMW
+99 
-112 TVGTTYSVNDSALN
+112 
-126 GVSVTKDQL
+126 
-135 KAAGIPDE
+135 
-143 AYDTSCSAFYLI
+143 
-155 GFDGSYV
+155 V
-162 NSGIDF
+162 NSGGN
-168 AVLVQ
+168 VLDDTKKAPLSNLLET
-173 VKAES
+173 VK
-178 TTIPFTEQGL
+178 
-188 QTGSYDKIISASVTL
+188 
-203 GEDEDFASTYSTI
+203 
-216 YLVTATNADVKFQN
+216 
-230 NASRYFDWAEYKFL
+230 
-244 SADAEDMW
+244 
-252 TVGTTYSVNDSA
+252 
-264 LNGVSVTK
+264 
-272 DQLKAA
+272 
-278 GIPDEAY
+278 
-285 DTSCSAFYLIGF
+285 
-297 DGSYVNSGI
+297 
-306 DFAVLVQVKGAA
+306 
-318 TSLTDA
+318 
-324 QKKPLTDLLA
+324 
-334 TVADGNDKYV
+334 DGNSNYYLTN
-344 QSGDRYNGKPADT
+344 DRYNGKESDT
-357 ITSKNGSFWA
+357 ISSKNGSFWA
-367 EFTAVNGP
+367 AFTAANGP
-375 RAKAQKALQDAKTE
+375 RSKAQNILDTATTE
-389 ADITAAVA
+389 DQITAAVA
-397 ELQAAISKLIPASQ
+397 ELETAISKLIPTSQ
-411 LNATYLYETLQQ
+411 LNATYLYETVQWANGYTDEALDAYTSPSVKTFLAARSAAQR
-423 YNYGEEYLENC
+423 YLD
-434 TVPSAQGFRAVRS
+434 S
-447 EAQNYFDTLF
+447 LF
-457 NSDGSATGVNIAANQ
+457 NADGSAKEDVNIAANKQ
-472 KTADDYADALKNYT
+472 TADDYADALKNSG
-486 LVFNDQVDEAKVNL
+486 LVSKDSVEESKVNL
-500 RTIQALAKR
+500 RTIQALAKK
-509 YAMTENSGKY
+509 YSMTENGGKY
-519 TGESWTAFET
+519 TDESWTAFEN
-529 ARKAATDYAAA
+529 ARKAAVDYAANYQ
-540 HSVSEYISDAE
+540 VSENMSSDDT
-551 VKQYAALTR
+551 KQYASRTR
-560 EFLSAAY
+560 AFLSAAY
-567 GLTSASDTVTVTF
+567 GLTPVSGDITVTF
-580 SYTDDLHLRVPNPN
+580 SFTDDLHLRVTNIPPAYVKLMK
-594 DPYNQMVDPVG
+594 DPDG
-605 NKPQIQTVTL
+605 DTPQIKTITL
-615 NRGATLADLWTKTG
+615 PAGSTLADLWKQTGCQPGNSYLSKTA
-629 YKPSRSYYGVSEYS
+629 YS
-643 VWHTFVNGTMLYGV
+643 IWYTFVNDTMLYGA
-657 TPGAKQDLA
+657 TPGVNQYFA
-666 DDSYVLKD
+666 DTNYVLKD
-674 GDKIQL
+674 GDEIHL
-680 THMDWPSYTFN
+680 AHMEWPSYTFN
-691 YIYRAAVDWTSM
+691 YIYRDEVNWANM
-703 TNSLAALRFKETGA
+703 TDALSVLRFKETGA
-717 QNVGAG
+717 QNAAAG
-723 EEATLTVE
+723 EETTLTVE

-744 NPYEGATIAAYGP
+744 SAYEGATIAAYGP
-757 QNKDGSYPDTPILS
+757 QNTDGSYPDTPILS

-779 SVSFKLYQEGKYLV
+779 SVSFKLYQEGKYLI
-793 TAYDARANDEDSAIF
+793 TAYDARANDEDSALF

-853 DTWAE
+853 DAWAD
-858 IEAAYKVAVATL
+858 IEKAYKAAVATL
-870 NDSTATTG
+870 NDSSASTG

-941 SMNSYQRSQLTNS
+941 SMNSYQRSQITGT
-954 EKAKYDKIKA
+954 EQAKYDKIKA
-964 YMDEKGEK
+964 YMDANGAS
-972 LPEAEKYKLTLNT
+972 LPKAETYKLTLN
-985 VVRGGTEEDTEA
+985 VVGDSEESTA
-997 INAMIANLRNNPAK
+997 ALNAMIDDLRNNPAK

-1017 GKYDRTQAINIVTPY
+1017 GKYDHTKAIHIVTPY
-1032 TFGAYDG
+1032 TFGTYDG
-1039 KTELFSKTFSET
+1039 STMLFSDTFSEAE
-1051 DPLIPVRIYTG
+1051 PLTPVRIYSG
-1062 VDYAAYFQTRNAN
+1062 VDYAAYFQTRNAK
-1075 GTYTTASTRWSI
+1075 GTYTTDSAAWSI
-1087 SDEDLSIVLTREG
+1087 SDKDLSIVLTLEG
-1100 TNTTPGVYGTEG
+1100 TISTPGEYGTEG
-1112 HLTVKIGDTE
+1112 NLTVKIGDTE

-1143 RVYDDSGYKGKSTEV
+1143 RVYDDSAYKGKSSDV

-1176 VTVTITWG
+1176 VNVTITWG
-1184 PVESDSAKLE
+1184 PVESDTEKLTKAKE
-1194 TARKTATNVVKAKYN
+1194 TAKNVVNAKYD

-1217 DAEHRDE
+1217 NAEHRAE
-1224 LDAALATGLT
+1224 LDAALTNGLT
-1234 EIKNATSESDV
+1234 EIKNATTEANV

-1284 RVHVIVENTTYLDES
+1284 RVHVIVENKTYLDES
-1299 LPDSLKKT
+1299 LPDSLKNT
-1307 IVKGYY
+1307 IVEGYY

-1332 GCTWNRGGYDYG
+1332 GYTWNRGGYDYG
-1344 TTYLASVEKDGGTL
+1344 TTYLASVEKDGYTL

-1380 SFSEFRYQ
+1380 SFSDFRYT

-1427 GAELSPAFSGSTTN
+1427 GAELSPEFSGSTTN

-1446 PDEATGVTVRFTA
+1446 QGEATSVTVRFTA

-1485 LSVTSGD
+1485 LSVSSGD

-1524 AKELVEIIDDL
+1524 AKELAEIIDDL
-1535 PAASRLTLDDART
+1535 PAASRLTLDEART
-1548 VRMARSLFDALDPA
+1548 VRMARSLFNALDAA

-1567 KKDHKAQY
+1567 MTDHEAQY

-1585 DDMAAADA
+1585 DDMTAADA

-1611 TFYAAKV
+1611 TFYAAKA

-1642 YEQVLEMDLN
+1642 YEQVLGMDQN
-1652 HVQWLIDEL
+1652 HVQWLIDDL

-1674 IDAAKAAYD
+1674 INAAKAAYD
-1683 ALPDQTGVDA
+1683 ALPDKTGIDA
-1693 TRLGKAIAALK
+1693 TKLEQAVEALK

-1712 EDTGYS
+1712 EDTGYN
-1718 EYLKKALANIKKKV
+1718 EYLNKALANIKKTV
-1732 PTPTIGSSSGE
+1732 PTPQVGSVSGE
-1743 WAVLALARGNADVL
+1743 WAVLGLARGNANVT
-1757 NSYYDGYYDRV
+1757 NSYYDSYYDRV
-1768 VAYVRDNIS
+1768 VAYVKANIKSGEKLDNT
-1777 SGKLNADK
+1777 K
-1785 STDNA
+1785 STEHS
-1790 RIALALTAIGEDPT
+1790 RIILALTAIGEDPT

-1811 LTALDDVTYDLKQ
+1811 LTALNDLDYVKKQ
-1824 GINGP
+1824 GSNGP
-1829 IWALIAL
+1829 IWALLAV
-1836 DSKNY
+1836 DSGNY
-1841 TSSSRDQLIKAILD
+1841 EYAKREQLIEAILAD
-1855 GRTND
+1855 RVGNGWSLD
-1860 GGWALDGNATDVDM
+1860 GGTADTDM
-1874 TAMAIQALAPYYNKS
+1874 TAMALQALAPYNDEEHPEVKS
-1889 NETVKDAVD
+1889 AIEA
-1898 TALAWLSTK
+1898 ALTLLSGM
-1907 QSSDGGFS
+1907 QQNDGGFAS
-1915 SWGKANAESCAQ
+1915 FGTANSESAAQ
-1927 VIVALSALNIDAD
+1927 VVVALSALGLDAN

-1945 VKNGHSALEN
+1945 VKNGHSVLEN
-1955 LLTFE
+1955 LLSYAQE
-1960 QADGSFFHVSDGSD
+1960 DGSFLHLSDGSS
-1974 GNNQMTSEQGTYALV
+1974 GNNQMAAEQGTYALV
-1989 AYDRFK
+1989 AYDRHVK
-1995 TGKNSLYNMTDAVK
+1995 GKHSLYDMTDVVK
-2009 RADASAQEVIDM
+2009 REDASAQEVIDM
-2021 INQIGYVDES
+2021 IDSIDEVNEY
-2031 SYTAIAEA
+2031 SYDAIAEA
-2039 RNAYDE
+2039 RNAYNK
-2045 LSTEDQAKVT
+2045 LSAADKAKVT
-2055 NYSTLTAAETSY
+2055 NYNTLTAAEDAY
-2067 KAILKQKQTDQ
+2067 KAILREKQSERYTE
-2078 YKALKAHYDDLLN
+2078 LKAHYDELLR

-2105 ASILQQA
+2105 LSVLQTA
-2112 QTDMNSAVSCE
+2112 QRDMNAAVSCE
-2123 RVTDIYEKAI
+2123 RVEEIFQKAMS
-2133 ADLDAVKPGDIEV
+2133 DLDAVKPGDIEV

-2151 GALEATQDVDLTTD
+2151 GALEATQDVDLTKD

-2173 WVPTKTY
+2173 WVPTTTY
-2180 ALQENATVYD
+2180 SLQENATVYD

-2206 ENNYV
+2206 ESNYV

-2298 ITPEQYVQQLLAKI
+2298 ITPEQYVDELLGKI
-2312 LTVGKH
+2312 LTVGKN

-2326 FQHIGKSVT
+2326 LSHLGKSVT
-2335 FTFKPDTGYKVKDV
+2335 FTFKPDKGYRVKDV
-2349 KVNGKSVGAVKTYT
+2349 KVDGKSVGAVTTYT
-2363 IDKLTVSTRIEVEFT
+2363 VDKLTVSTRIEVTFT
-2378 DESLPF
+2378 NGKLPF

-2464 IVNGTSTSTFSPN
+2464 IVNGISTTMFSPN
-2477 VNVTREQMA
+2477 ANVTREQMA

>member
-1 MFAQPLPLFFM
+1 MFSLPVFADNMSNIKVFASGEELSVQVIGTANFVEAETPYTLYYAKAPFGTTQITVSLESGWFVPETCFGGTVEDDSVSLENAVENDALAEVIEGMSGDGLINITDASLIASSDVISDLIYFSNEEFEGAPLD
-12 KKRII
+12 
-17 SFILL
+17 ILL
-22 IILLL
+22 IQ
-27 TLSIDAFAAEATTIV
+27 V
-42 FTEQG
+42 
-47 LQTGSYDKII
+47 
-57 SASITLGEDEDFSST
+57 ST
-72 YSTIYLVTA
+72 
-81 TNADV
+81 
-86 KFQNN
+86 
-91 ASRYFDWA
+91 
-99 EYKFLSADAEDMW
+99 
-112 TVGTTYSVNDSALN
+112 
-126 GVSVTKDQL
+126 
-135 KAAGIPDE
+135 
-143 AYDTSCSAFYLI
+143 
-155 GFDGSYV
+155 V
-162 NSGIDF
+162 NSGGN
-168 AVLVQ
+168 VLDDTKKAPLSNLLET
-173 VKAES
+173 VK
-178 TTIPFTEQGL
+178 
-188 QTGSYDKIISASVTL
+188 
-203 GEDEDFASTYSTI
+203 
-216 YLVTATNADVKFQN
+216 
-230 NASRYFDWAEYKFL
+230 
-244 SADAEDMW
+244 
-252 TVGTTYSVNDSA
+252 
-264 LNGVSVTK
+264 
-272 DQLKAA
+272 
-278 GIPDEAY
+278 
-285 DTSCSAFYLIGF
+285 
-297 DGSYVNSGI
+297 
-306 DFAVLVQVKGAA
+306 
-318 TSLTDA
+318 
-324 QKKPLTDLLA
+324 
-334 TVADGNDKYV
+334 DGNSNYYLTN
-344 QSGDRYNGKPADT
+344 DRYNGKESDT
-357 ITSKNGSFWA
+357 ISSKNGSFWA
-367 EFTAVNGP
+367 AFTAANGP
-375 RAKAQKALQDAKTE
+375 RSKAQNILDTATTE
-389 ADITAAVA
+389 DQITAAVA
-397 ELQAAISKLIPASQ
+397 ELETAISKLIPTSQ

-457 NSDGSATGVNIAANQ
+457 NSDGSATSVNIAANQ

-509 YAMTENSGKY
+509 YAMTENGGKY
-519 TGESWTAFET
+519 TEESWTAFEA
-529 ARKAATDYAAA
+529 ARKAATDYAAK

-560 EFLSAAY
+560 NFLSAAY

-615 NRGATLADLWTKTG
+615 DRGATLADLWTKTG

-723 EEATLTVE
+723 EAETLTVE

-744 NPYEGATIAAYGP
+744 SPYEGATIAAYGP
-757 QNKDGSYPDTPILS
+757 QNTDGSYPDTPILS

-793 TAYDARANDEDSAIF
+793 TAYDARANDEDSALF

-815 PYLELTV
+815 PYLELKV
-822 GDATQPD
+822 GVAEQPD
-829 AVRAELKAALDK
+829 AVRAELKAKLDA

-858 IEAAYKVAVATL
+858 IEAAYKAAVATL

-972 LPEAEKYKLTLNT
+972 LPEAETYELTLN
-985 VVRGGTEEDTEA
+985 VVGDSDESTA
-997 INAMIANLRNNPAK
+997 ALNAMIDDLRNNPAK

-1017 GKYDRTQAINIVTPY
+1017 GKHDHTQAINIVTPY

-1051 DPLIPVRIYTG
+1051 DPLTPVRIYTG
-1062 VDYAAYFQTRNAN
+1062 VDYAAYFQTRNAK
-1075 GTYTTASTRWSI
+1075 GTYPTESAAWSI
-1087 SDEDLSIVLTREG
+1087 SDEDLSIVLTLEG
-1100 TNTTPGVYGTEG
+1100 TTSRPGEYSTEG
-1112 HLTVKIGDTE
+1112 NLTVKIGNTE

-1143 RVYDDSGYKGKSTEV
+1143 RVYDDSGYKGKSSDV

-1184 PVESDSAKLE
+1184 PVESDSAKLA

-1209 ALVAANEY
+1209 ALVAANKY
-1217 DAEHRDE
+1217 DEEHRDE
-1224 LDAALATGLT
+1224 LDAALANGLKEIESAAT
-1234 EIKNATSESDV
+1234 EADV

-1257 KVPTIGSS
+1257 KVPTIGQS
-1265 SESGKVG
+1265 SETGKVG
-1272 EHYPYSGSEVVG
+1272 ENFKTLFPNAKNVG
-1284 RVHVIVENTTYLDES
+1284 RIHVIVENKTYLDES
-1299 LPDSLKKT
+1299 LPASLKNT
-1307 IVKGYY
+1307 IIDGYY
-1313 DLTKDDSMMTVALK
+1313 DLTDYDSMMTVALK

-1332 GCTWNRGGYDYG
+1332 GYTWNRRGYDYG

-1380 SFSEFRYQ
+1380 SFSDFRYT

-1548 VRMARSLFDALDPA
+1548 VRMARSLFDALDAA

-1567 KKDHKAQY
+1567 KTDHEAQY

-1585 DDMAAADA
+1585 DDMTAADA
-1593 VTTAANN
+1593 VTTAANKLPDPDN
-1600 LPSKPNLRDKA
+1600 LTLRDKE
-1611 TFYAAKV
+1611 TVYAAKA
-1618 ALDALTADQK
+1618 ALNALTADQE
-1628 QYLTAET
+1628 QYLTSET
-1635 ISVINQA
+1635 ISVIDQCYTRMLQMERNYVIQ
-1642 YEQVLEMDLN
+1642 
-1652 HVQWLIDEL
+1652 LIDNL
-1661 PDEDKVTLADKKQ
+1661 PDESAVTLADKKQ
-1674 IDAAKAAYD
+1674 INAAKAAYD
-1683 ALPDQTGVDA
+1683 ALPDKNGVDA
-1693 TRLGKAIAALK
+1693 TKLTKALAALE

-1855 GRTND
+1855 NRTSE
-1860 GGWALDGNATDVDM
+1860 GGWALDGTVTDVDM
-1874 TAMAIQALAPYYNKS
+1874 TAMAIQALAPYYKS
-1889 NETVKDAVD
+1889 NKNVQDVVDA
-1898 TALAWLSTK
+1898 ALAWLSTK

-1960 QADGSFFHVSDGSD
+1960 QADGSFLHTLPGSD
-1974 GNNQMTSEQGTYALV
+1974 KDNNQMSSEQGTYALV

-2021 INQIGYVDES
+2021 IDSIGEVNEY
-2031 SYTAIAEA
+2031 SYDAIAEA
-2039 RNAYDE
+2039 RSAYTK
-2045 LSTEDQAKVT
+2045 LSSADKEKVKAA
-2055 NYSTLTAAETSY
+2055 NYKTLTAAEDAY
-2067 KAILKQKQTDQ
+2067 KAILREKQSERYEK
-2078 YKALKAHYDDLLN
+2078 LKAHYDELLS

-2105 ASILQQA
+2105 LSVLQTA
-2112 QTDMNSAVSCE
+2112 QRDMNAAVSCE
-2123 RVTDIYEKAI
+2123 RVEEIFQKAMS
-2133 ADLDAVKPGDIEV
+2133 DLDAVKPGDIEV

-2206 ENNYV
+2206 ESNYV

-2219 LGGYALSEF
+2219 LGGYTLSEF

-2240 NGKHP
+2240 NGTHP
-2245 NQGLKNWTLNDG
+2245 NQGLKNWTLNDN
-2257 DVVIWHYVND
+2257 DVVVWHYVND
-2267 YSCEVADWFNDSQYP
+2267 YSHEVADWFNDPNYP
-2282 SLGDGSYY
+2282 SLGNGTYY
-2290 NSWLRARD
+2290 NGWLRAAD
-2298 ITPEQYVQQLLAKI
+2298 ISPEQYVNELLGKI
-2312 LTVGKH
+2312 LKVGKN

-2378 DESLPF
+2378 NGKLPF

-2393 YDDVVFAYENGLF
+2393 YEDVAFAYENGLF
-2406 SGTSD
+2406 AGTSD

-2416 NTSMTRAMLVTV
+2416 NASMTRAMLVTV

-2464 IVNGTSTSTFSPN
+2464 IVNGTSTTTFSPN
-2477 VNVTREQMA
+2477 ANVTREQMA
-2486 AILYRYAQYKKYNTA
+2486 AILYRYAQHKKYNTA
-2501 ASSSLNSFSDHT
+2501 ASSGLNGFTDHA
-2513 SVSGYAVAS
+2513 SVSGYAAAS
-2522 LQWSVAEKLVN
+2522 LEWAVAEKLVN
-2533 GSNGKLMPTGNAS
+2533 GSAGKLMPTGNAT
-2546 RAQVAAILHRFAENV
+2546 RAQVAAILHRFVENV

>member
-1 MFAQPLPLFFM
+1 MK
-12 KKRII
+12 KKRILAT
-17 SFILL
+17 F
-22 IILLL
+22 LLL
-27 TLSIDAFAAEATTIV
+27 LLFLNTIPRVFAATTTITIADNGISGCDYETLTNQVTVEFWAAAWGNNVANVEINTTYLISLSAQDTVSLQNSCTSTLTANKYSYLNQRITKKLTSTSWNAKTVRGISDFEDAFGVTEEA
-42 FTEQG
+42 
-47 LQTGSYDKII
+47 
-57 SASITLGEDEDFSST
+57 
-72 YSTIYLVTA
+72 
-81 TNADV
+81 
-86 KFQNN
+86 
-91 ASRYFDWA
+91 
-99 EYKFLSADAEDMW
+99 
-112 TVGTTYSVNDSALN
+112 
-126 GVSVTKDQL
+126 L
-135 KAAGIPDE
+135 KAKG
-143 AYDTSCSAFYLI
+143 YSKFKSGCTYYYLAF
-155 GFDGSYV
+155 
-162 NSGIDF
+162 
-168 AVLVQ
+168 
-173 VKAES
+173 KPS
-178 TTIPFTEQGL
+178 TTAP
-188 QTGSYDKIISASVTL
+188 A
-203 GEDEDFASTYSTI
+203 FAI
-216 YLVTATNADVKFQN
+216 LIQ
-230 NASRYFDWAEYKFL
+230 AE
-244 SADAEDMW
+244 
-252 TVGTTYSVNDSA
+252 
-264 LNGVSVTK
+264 
-272 DQLKAA
+272 
-278 GIPDEAY
+278 
-285 DTSCSAFYLIGF
+285 
-297 DGSYVNSGI
+297 
-306 DFAVLVQVKGAA
+306 KGA
-318 TSLTDA
+318 TVN
-324 QKKPLTDLLA
+324 KEPLSNLLA

-344 QSGDRYNGKPADT
+344 QSGDRYNGKAADT

-375 RAKAQKALQDAKTE
+375 RAKAQNVLDTATTE
-389 ADITAAVA
+389 DQITAAVA
-397 ELQAAISKLIPASQ
+397 ELETAISKLIPASQ

-472 KTADDYADALKNYT
+472 KTADDYADTLKNYT

-509 YAMTENSGKY
+509 YAMTENGGKY

-560 EFLSAAY
+560 NFLSAAY

-615 NRGATLADLWTKTG
+615 DRGATLADLWTTTG

-744 NPYEGATIAAYGP
+744 SPYEGATIAAYGP

-793 TAYDARANDEDSAIF
+793 TAYDARANDEDSALF

-858 IEAAYKVAVATL
+858 IEAAYKAAVVTL
-870 NDSTATTG
+870 NDSSATTG

-972 LPEAEKYKLTLNT
+972 LPEAETYELTLN
-985 VVRGGTEEDTEA
+985 VVGDSDESTA
-997 INAMIANLRNNPAK
+997 ALNAMIDDLRNNPAK

-1017 GKYDRTQAINIVTPY
+1017 GKYDHTQAINIVTPY

-1051 DPLIPVRIYTG
+1051 DPLTPVRIYTG
-1062 VDYAAYFQTRNAN
+1062 VDYAAYFQTRNAK
-1075 GTYTTASTRWSI
+1075 GKYTTESTRWSI
-1087 SDEDLSIVLTREG
+1087 SDEDLSIVLTLEG

-1112 HLTVKIGDTE
+1112 HLTVKIGETE

-1184 PVESDSAKLE
+1184 PVESDTEKLTKAKE
-1194 TARKTATNVVKAKYN
+1194 TAKNVVKAKYN
-1209 ALVAANEY
+1209 ALVAANKY
-1217 DAEHRDE
+1217 DEEHRDE
-1224 LDAALATGLT
+1224 LDAALANGLK
-1234 EIKNATSESDV
+1234 EIESATSETDV

-1257 KVPTIGSS
+1257 KVPTIGQS
-1265 SESGKVG
+1265 SETGKVG
-1272 EHYPYSGSEVVG
+1272 EHFKELYPNAKTVG

-1299 LPDSLKKT
+1299 LPASLKNT
-1307 IVKGYY
+1307 IIDGYY
-1313 DLTKDDSMMTVALK
+1313 DQTDCDSMMTVALK

-1332 GCTWNRGGYDYG
+1332 GYTWNRGGYDYG
-1344 TTYLASVEKDGGTL
+1344 TTYLASVEKDGYTL

-1380 SFSEFRYQ
+1380 SFSDFRYT

-1421 QSLIVS
+1421 QSMTVN
-1427 GAELSPAFSGSTTN
+1427 GGTELSPAFSSTTTS

-1446 PDEATGVTVRFTA
+1446 PEETTGVTVRFSA

-1548 VRMARSLFDALDPA
+1548 VRMARSLFDALDAA

-1567 KKDHKAQY
+1567 KTDHEAQY

-1585 DDMAAADA
+1585 DDMTAADA
-1593 VTTAANN
+1593 VTTAANKLPDPDN
-1600 LPSKPNLRDKA
+1600 LTLRDKE
-1611 TFYAAKV
+1611 TVYAAKA
-1618 ALDALTADQK
+1618 ALNALTADQE
-1628 QYLTAET
+1628 QYLTSET
-1635 ISVINQA
+1635 ISVIDQCYTRMLQMERNYVIQ
-1642 YEQVLEMDLN
+1642 
-1652 HVQWLIDEL
+1652 LIDNL
-1661 PDEDKVTLADKKQ
+1661 PDESAVTLADKKQ
-1674 IDAAKAAYD
+1674 INAAKAAYD
-1683 ALPDQTGVDA
+1683 ALPDKNGVDA
-1693 TRLGKAIAALK
+1693 TKLTKALAALE

-1712 EDTGYS
+1712 EDTSYS
-1718 EYLKKALANIKKKV
+1718 EYLKKALANIKKTV

-1768 VAYVRDNIS
+1768 VAYVRTNIS

-1841 TSSSRDQLIKAILD
+1841 TSSSRDELIEAIL
-1855 GRTND
+1855 GNRTSD
-1860 GGWALDGNATDVDM
+1860 GGWALDGTVTDVDM
-1874 TAMAIQALAPYYNKS
+1874 TAMAIQALAPYYKS
-1889 NETVKDAVD
+1889 NKNVQDVVDA
-1898 TALAWLSTK
+1898 ALAWLSTK

-1915 SWGKANAESCAQ
+1915 SWGNANAESCAQ

-1960 QADGSFFHVSDGSD
+1960 QADGSFLHTLPGSD
-1974 GNNQMTSEQGTYALV
+1974 KDNNQMSSEQGTYALV

-2021 INQIGYVDES
+2021 IDSIGEVNEY
-2031 SYTAIAEA
+2031 SYDAIAEA
-2039 RNAYDE
+2039 RSAYTK
-2045 LSTEDQAKVT
+2045 LSSADKEKVKAT
-2055 NYSTLTAAETSY
+2055 NYKTLTAAEDAY
-2067 KAILKQKQTDQ
+2067 KAILREKQSERYEK
-2078 YKALKAHYDDLLN
+2078 LKAHYDELLS

-2105 ASILQQA
+2105 LSVLQTA
-2112 QTDMNSAVSCE
+2112 QRDMNAAVSCE
-2123 RVTDIYEKAI
+2123 RVEEIFQKAMS
-2133 ADLDAVKPGDIEV
+2133 DLDAVKPGDIEV

-2206 ENNYV
+2206 ESNYV

-2219 LGGYALSEF
+2219 LGGYTLSEF

-2240 NGKHP
+2240 NGTHP
-2245 NQGLKNWTLNDG
+2245 NQGLKNWTLNDN
-2257 DVVIWHYVND
+2257 DVVVWHYVND
-2267 YSCEVADWFNDSQYP
+2267 YSHEVADWFNDPNYP
-2282 SLGDGSYY
+2282 SLGNGTYY
-2290 NSWLRARD
+2290 NGWLRAAD
-2298 ITPEQYVQQLLAKI
+2298 ISPEQYVNELLGKI
-2312 LTVGKH
+2312 LKVGKN

-2378 DESLPF
+2378 NGKLPF

-2393 YDDVVFAYENGLF
+2393 YEDVAFAYENGLF
-2406 SGTSD
+2406 AGTSD

-2416 NTSMTRAMLVTV
+2416 NASMTRAMLVTV

-2464 IVNGTSTSTFSPN
+2464 IVNGTSTTTFSPN
-2477 VNVTREQMA
+2477 ANVTREQMA
-2486 AILYRYAQYKKYNTA
+2486 AILYRYAQHKKYNTA
-2501 ASSSLNSFSDHT
+2501 ASSGLNGFTDHA
-2513 SVSGYAVAS
+2513 SVSGYAAAS
-2522 LQWSVAEKLVN
+2522 LEWAVAEKLVN
-2533 GSNGKLMPTGNAS
+2533 GSAGKLMPTGNAT
-2546 RAQVAAILHRFAENV
+2546 RAQVAAILHRFVENV

>member
-1 MFAQPLPLFFM
+1 MQKTKKVLSFLLCIAIICGMFSLPVFADNMSNIKVFASGEELSVQVIGTANFVEAETPYTLYYAKAPFGTTQITVSLESGWFVPETCFGGTVEDDSVSLENAVENDALAEVIEGMSGDGLINITDASLIASSDVISDLIYFSNEEFEGAPLD
-12 KKRII
+12 
-17 SFILL
+17 ILL
-22 IILLL
+22 IQ
-27 TLSIDAFAAEATTIV
+27 V
-42 FTEQG
+42 
-47 LQTGSYDKII
+47 
-57 SASITLGEDEDFSST
+57 ST
-72 YSTIYLVTA
+72 
-81 TNADV
+81 
-86 KFQNN
+86 
-91 ASRYFDWA
+91 
-99 EYKFLSADAEDMW
+99 
-112 TVGTTYSVNDSALN
+112 
-126 GVSVTKDQL
+126 
-135 KAAGIPDE
+135 
-143 AYDTSCSAFYLI
+143 
-155 GFDGSYV
+155 V
-162 NSGIDF
+162 NSGGN
-168 AVLVQ
+168 VLDDTKKAPLSNLLET
-173 VKAES
+173 VK
-178 TTIPFTEQGL
+178 
-188 QTGSYDKIISASVTL
+188 
-203 GEDEDFASTYSTI
+203 
-216 YLVTATNADVKFQN
+216 
-230 NASRYFDWAEYKFL
+230 
-244 SADAEDMW
+244 
-252 TVGTTYSVNDSA
+252 
-264 LNGVSVTK
+264 
-272 DQLKAA
+272 
-278 GIPDEAY
+278 
-285 DTSCSAFYLIGF
+285 
-297 DGSYVNSGI
+297 
-306 DFAVLVQVKGAA
+306 
-318 TSLTDA
+318 
-324 QKKPLTDLLA
+324 
-334 TVADGNDKYV
+334 DGNSNYYLTN
-344 QSGDRYNGKPADT
+344 DRYNGKESDT
-357 ITSKNGSFWA
+357 ISSKNGSFWA

-375 RAKAQKALQDAKTE
+375 RAKAQNVLDTATTE
-389 ADITAAVA
+389 DQITAAVA
-397 ELQAAISKLIPASQ
+397 ELETAISKLIPASQ

-447 EAQNYFDTLF
+447 EAQNYFNTLF
-457 NSDGSATGVNIAANQ
+457 NADGSATGVNIALNQ

-509 YAMTENSGKY
+509 YAMTENGGKY
-519 TGESWTAFET
+519 TEESWTAFEA
-529 ARKAATDYAAA
+529 AREAATDYAAK

-567 GLTSASDTVTVTF
+567 RLTSASNTVTVTF

-615 NRGATLADLWTKTG
+615 DRGATLADLWTTTG

-666 DDSYVLKD
+666 DNSYVLKD

-703 TNSLAALRFKETGA
+703 TSSLAALRFKETGA

-723 EEATLTVE
+723 EAATLTVE

-744 NPYEGATIAAYGP
+744 SSYEGATIAAYGP
-757 QNKDGSYPDTPILS
+757 QKDGSYPETPILS

-779 SVSFKLYQEGKYLV
+779 SVSFKLYQEGKYLI

-829 AVRAELKAALDK
+829 AVRADLKAALDK

-858 IEAAYKVAVATL
+858 IEAAYKAAVATL

-897 TIQANKTALET
+897 TLQANKTALET

-921 KITASASVK
+921 KITDSASVK

-964 YMDEKGEK
+964 YMDANGAS
-972 LPEAEKYKLTLNT
+972 LPKAETYKLTLN
-985 VVRGGTEEDTEA
+985 VVGDSDESTA
-997 INAMIANLRNNPAK
+997 ALNAMIDDLRSDPAK

-1017 GKYDRTQAINIVTPY
+1017 GKYDHTKAINIVTPY

-1051 DPLIPVRIYTG
+1051 DPLTPVRIYTG
-1062 VDYAAYFQTRNAN
+1062 VDYAAYFQTRNAG
-1075 GTYTTASTRWSI
+1075 GTYTTDSAAWSI
-1087 SDEDLSIVLTREG
+1087 SDEDLSIILTLEG
-1100 TNTTPGVYGTEG
+1100 TTSRPGEYGTEG
-1112 HLTVKIGDTE
+1112 NLTVKIGDTE

-1143 RVYDDSGYKGKSTEV
+1143 RVYDDSPYKGKSSDV

-1184 PVESDSAKLE
+1184 PVESDTEKLTKAKE
-1194 TARKTATNVVKAKYN
+1194 TATNIVNAKYD

-1217 DAEHRDE
+1217 DTEHQAE
-1224 LDAALATGLT
+1224 LDAALANGLKKIESATT
-1234 EIKNATSESDV
+1234 EADV

-1265 SESGKVG
+1265 AESGTVG
-1272 EHYPYSGSEVVG
+1272 EHFKELYPNAETVG
-1284 RVHVIVENTTYLDES
+1284 RVHVIVENKTYLDES
-1299 LPDSLKKT
+1299 LPASWKNP
-1307 IVKGYY
+1307 IVDGYY
-1313 DLTKDDSMMTVALK
+1313 DLTDCDSMMTVALK

-1332 GCTWNRGGYDYG
+1332 GYTWNRGGYDYG
-1344 TTYLASVEKDGGTL
+1344 TTYLASVEKDGYTL

-1380 SFSEFRYQ
+1380 SFSDFRYT
-1388 NGGLA
+1388 NGGLE
-1393 DGDEIHLMYT
+1393 DGDEIRLMYT

-1427 GAELSPAFSGSTTN
+1427 GAELSPEFSGSTTN

-1446 PDEATGVTVRFTA
+1446 QGEATSVTVRFTA

-1585 DDMAAADA
+1585 DDMTAADA
-1593 VTTAANN
+1593 VTTAANKLPDPDN
-1600 LPSKPNLRDKA
+1600 LTLRDKE
-1611 TFYAAKV
+1611 TVYAAKA
-1618 ALDALTADQK
+1618 ALNALTADQE
-1628 QYLTAET
+1628 QYLTSET
-1635 ISVINQA
+1635 ISVIDQCYTRMLQMERNYVIQ
-1642 YEQVLEMDLN
+1642 
-1652 HVQWLIDEL
+1652 LIDNL
-1661 PDEDKVTLADKKQ
+1661 PDESAVTLADKKQ
-1674 IDAAKAAYD
+1674 INAAKAAYD
-1683 ALPDQTGVDA
+1683 ALPDKNGVDA
-1693 TRLGKAIAALK
+1693 TKLTKAIAALK
-1704 KLEQGGSG
+1704 KLEQGGAG

-1718 EYLKKALANIKKKV
+1718 EYLKKALANIKKTV

-1768 VAYVRDNIS
+1768 VAYVRTNIS

-1841 TSSSRDQLIKAILD
+1841 TSSSRDELIEAIL
-1855 GRTND
+1855 GNRTSD
-1860 GGWALDGNATDVDM
+1860 GGWALDGTVTDVDM
-1874 TAMAIQALAPYYNKS
+1874 TAMAIQALAPYYKS
-1889 NETVKDAVD
+1889 NKNVQDVVDA
-1898 TALAWLSTK
+1898 ALAWLSTK

-1915 SWGKANAESCAQ
+1915 SWGNANAESCAQ

-1960 QADGSFFHVSDGSD
+1960 QADGSFLHTLPGSD
-1974 GNNQMTSEQGTYALV
+1974 KDNNQMSSEQGTYALV

-2021 INQIGYVDES
+2021 IDSIGEVNEY
-2031 SYTAIAEA
+2031 SYDAIAEA
-2039 RNAYDE
+2039 RSAYTK
-2045 LSTEDQAKVT
+2045 LSSADKEKVKAT
-2055 NYSTLTAAETSY
+2055 NYKTLTAAEDAY
-2067 KAILKQKQTDQ
+2067 KAILREKQSERYTE
-2078 YKALKAHYDDLLN
+2078 LKAHYDELLR

-2105 ASILQQA
+2105 LSVLQTA
-2112 QTDMNSAVSCE
+2112 QRDMNAAVSCE
-2123 RVTDIYEKAI
+2123 RVEEIFQKAMS
-2133 ADLDAVKPGDIEV
+2133 DLDAVKPGDIEV

-2206 ENNYV
+2206 ESNYV
-2211 STIYAPSC
+2211 STIYAPYC
-2219 LGGYALSEF
+2219 LGGYTLSEF

-2240 NGKHP
+2240 NGTHP
-2245 NQGLKNWTLNDG
+2245 NQGLKNWTLNDN
-2257 DVVIWHYVND
+2257 DVVVWHYVND
-2267 YSCEVADWFNDSQYP
+2267 YSHEVADWFNDPNYP
-2282 SLGDGSYY
+2282 SLGNGTYY
-2290 NSWLRARD
+2290 NGWLRAAD
-2298 ITPEQYVQQLLAKI
+2298 ISPEQYVNELLGKI
-2312 LTVGKH
+2312 LKVGKN

-2378 DESLPF
+2378 NGKLPF

-2393 YDDVVFAYENGLF
+2393 YEDVAFAYENGLF
-2406 SGTSD
+2406 AGTSD

-2416 NTSMTRAMLVTV
+2416 NASMTRAMLVTV

-2464 IVNGTSTSTFSPN
+2464 IVNGTSTTTFSPN
-2477 VNVTREQMA
+2477 ANVTREQMA
-2486 AILYRYAQYKKYNTA
+2486 AILYRYAQHKKYNTA
-2501 ASSSLNSFSDHT
+2501 ASSGLNGFTDHA
-2513 SVSGYAVAS
+2513 SVSGYAAAS
-2522 LQWSVAEKLVN
+2522 LEWAVAEKLVN
-2533 GSNGKLMPTGNAS
+2533 GSAGKLMPTGNAT
-2546 RAQVAAILHRFAENV
+2546 RAQVAAILHRFVENV
-2561 AKTTK
+2561 AKTTR

>member
-1 MFAQPLPLFFM
+1 MSNIKVFASGEELSVQVIGTANFVEAETPYTLYYAKAPFGTTQITVSLESGWFVPETCFGGTVEDDSVSLENAVENDALAEVIEGMSGDGLINITDASLIASSDVISDLIYFSNEEFEGAPLD
-12 KKRII
+12 
-17 SFILL
+17 ILL
-22 IILLL
+22 IQ
-27 TLSIDAFAAEATTIV
+27 V
-42 FTEQG
+42 
-47 LQTGSYDKII
+47 
-57 SASITLGEDEDFSST
+57 ST
-72 YSTIYLVTA
+72 
-81 TNADV
+81 
-86 KFQNN
+86 
-91 ASRYFDWA
+91 
-99 EYKFLSADAEDMW
+99 
-112 TVGTTYSVNDSALN
+112 
-126 GVSVTKDQL
+126 
-135 KAAGIPDE
+135 
-143 AYDTSCSAFYLI
+143 
-155 GFDGSYV
+155 V
-162 NSGIDF
+162 NSGGN
-168 AVLVQ
+168 VLDDTKKAPLSNLLET
-173 VKAES
+173 VK
-178 TTIPFTEQGL
+178 
-188 QTGSYDKIISASVTL
+188 
-203 GEDEDFASTYSTI
+203 
-216 YLVTATNADVKFQN
+216 
-230 NASRYFDWAEYKFL
+230 
-244 SADAEDMW
+244 
-252 TVGTTYSVNDSA
+252 
-264 LNGVSVTK
+264 
-272 DQLKAA
+272 
-278 GIPDEAY
+278 
-285 DTSCSAFYLIGF
+285 
-297 DGSYVNSGI
+297 
-306 DFAVLVQVKGAA
+306 
-318 TSLTDA
+318 
-324 QKKPLTDLLA
+324 
-334 TVADGNDKYV
+334 DGNSNYYLTN
-344 QSGDRYNGKPADT
+344 DRYNGKESDT
-357 ITSKNGSFWA
+357 ISSKNGSFWA
-367 EFTAVNGP
+367 AFTAANGP
-375 RAKAQKALQDAKTE
+375 RSKAQNILDTATTE
-389 ADITAAVA
+389 DQITAAVA
-397 ELQAAISKLIPASQ
+397 ELETAISKLIPTSQ

-457 NSDGSATGVNIAANQ
+457 NSDGSATSVNIAANQ

-486 LVFNDQVDEAKVNL
+486 LVFNDQVDEAKVSL

-509 YAMTENSGKY
+509 YAMTENGGKY
-519 TGESWTAFET
+519 TEESWTAFEA
-529 ARKAATDYAAA
+529 AREAATDYAAK

-560 EFLSAAY
+560 NFLSAAY

-615 NRGATLADLWTKTG
+615 DRGATLADLWTTTG

-666 DDSYVLKD
+666 DNSYVLKD

-703 TNSLAALRFKETGA
+703 TSSLAALRFKETGA

-723 EEATLTVE
+723 EAATLTVE

-744 NPYEGATIAAYGP
+744 SPYEGATIAAYGP
-757 QNKDGSYPDTPILS
+757 QNTDGSYPDTPILS

-793 TAYDARANDEDSAIF
+793 TAYDARANDEDSALF

-822 GDATQPD
+822 GNATQPD

-858 IEAAYKVAVATL
+858 IEAAYKAAVATL
-870 NDSTATTG
+870 NDSSATTG

-972 LPEAEKYKLTLNT
+972 LPEAETYELTLN
-985 VVRGGTEEDTEA
+985 VVGDSDESTA
-997 INAMIANLRNNPAK
+997 ALNAMIDDLRNNPAK

-1017 GKYDRTQAINIVTPY
+1017 GKHDHTQAINIVTPY

-1051 DPLIPVRIYTG
+1051 DPLTPVRIYTG
-1062 VDYAAYFQTRNAN
+1062 VDYAAYFQTRNAK
-1075 GTYTTASTRWSI
+1075 GKYTPESATWSI
-1087 SDEDLSIVLTREG
+1087 SDEDLSIVLTLEG

-1112 HLTVKIGDTE
+1112 HLTVKIGETE

-1194 TARKTATNVVKAKYN
+1194 TARKTATNVVTAKYN

-1224 LDAALATGLT
+1224 LDAALANGLKEIEKAAT
-1234 EIKNATSESDV
+1234 EAEV

-1332 GCTWNRGGYDYG
+1332 GYTWNRGGYDYG
-1344 TTYLASVEKDGGTL
+1344 TTYLASVEKDGYTL

-1380 SFSEFRYQ
+1380 SFSDFRYT

-1427 GAELSPAFSGSTTN
+1427 GAELSPAFSSTTTD

-1446 PDEATGVTVRFTA
+1446 PAEETGVTGVTVRFTA

-1548 VRMARSLFDALDPA
+1548 VRMARSLFDALDAA

-1567 KKDHKAQY
+1567 KTDHEAQY

-1585 DDMAAADA
+1585 DDMTAADA
-1593 VTTAANN
+1593 VTTAANKLPDPDN
-1600 LPSKPNLRDKA
+1600 LTLRDKE
-1611 TFYAAKV
+1611 TVYAAKA
-1618 ALDALTADQK
+1618 ALNALTADQE
-1628 QYLTAET
+1628 QYLTSET
-1635 ISVINQA
+1635 ISVIDQCYTRMLQMERNYVIQ
-1642 YEQVLEMDLN
+1642 
-1652 HVQWLIDEL
+1652 LIDNL
-1661 PDEDKVTLADKKQ
+1661 PDESAVTLADKKQ
-1674 IDAAKAAYD
+1674 INAAKAAYD
-1683 ALPDQTGVDA
+1683 ALPDKNGVDA
-1693 TRLGKAIAALK
+1693 TKLTKALAALE

-1841 TSSSRDQLIKAILD
+1841 TSSSRDQLITAILD
-1855 GRTND
+1855 NRTSE

-1889 NETVKDAVD
+1889 NETVKAAVD
-1898 TALAWLSTK
+1898 TALTWLSTK

-1915 SWGKANAESCAQ
+1915 SWGNANAESCAQ

-1960 QADGSFFHVSDGSD
+1960 QADGSFLHTLPGSD
-1974 GNNQMTSEQGTYALV
+1974 KDNNQMSSEQGTYALV

-2009 RADASAQEVIDM
+2009 RANASAQEVIDM
-2021 INQIGYVDES
+2021 IDSIGEVNEY
-2031 SYTAIAEA
+2031 SYDAIAEA
-2039 RNAYDE
+2039 RSAYTK
-2045 LSTEDQAKVT
+2045 LSSADKEKVKAA
-2055 NYSTLTAAETSY
+2055 NYKTLTAAEDAY
-2067 KAILKQKQTDQ
+2067 KAILREKQSERYEK
-2078 YKALKAHYDDLLN
+2078 LKAHYDELLS

-2105 ASILQQA
+2105 LSVLQTA
-2112 QTDMNSAVSCE
+2112 QRDMNAAVSCE
-2123 RVTDIYEKAI
+2123 RVEEIFQKAMS
-2133 ADLDAVKPGDIEV
+2133 DLDAVKPGDIEV

-2206 ENNYV
+2206 ESNYV

-2219 LGGYALSEF
+2219 LGGYTLSEF

-2240 NGKHP
+2240 NGTHP
-2245 NQGLKNWTLNDG
+2245 NQGLKNWTLNDN
-2257 DVVIWHYVND
+2257 DVVVWHYVND
-2267 YSCEVADWFNDSQYP
+2267 YSHEVADWFNDPNYP
-2282 SLGDGSYY
+2282 SLGNGTYY
-2290 NSWLRARD
+2290 NGWLRAAD
-2298 ITPEQYVQQLLAKI
+2298 ISPEQYVNELLGKI
-2312 LTVGKH
+2312 LKVGKN

-2378 DESLPF
+2378 NGKLPF

-2393 YDDVVFAYENGLF
+2393 YEDVAFAYENGLF
-2406 SGTSD
+2406 AGTSD

-2416 NTSMTRAMLVTV
+2416 NASMTRAMLVTV

-2464 IVNGTSTSTFSPN
+2464 IVNGTSTTTFSPN
-2477 VNVTREQMA
+2477 ANVTREQMA
-2486 AILYRYAQYKKYNTA
+2486 AILYRYAQHKKYNTA
-2501 ASSSLNSFSDHT
+2501 ASSGLNGFTDHA
-2513 SVSGYAVAS
+2513 SVSGYAAAS
-2522 LQWSVAEKLVN
+2522 LEWAVAEKLVN
-2533 GSNGKLMPTGNAS
+2533 GSAGKLMPTGNAT
-2546 RAQVAAILHRFAENV
+2546 RAQVAAILHRFVENV